1 TMTSANN
8 YEQLELQQQY
18 SRVNDRWDA
27 SDDELD
33 NDNSSARLFER
44 SRIKALADER
54 EAVQKKTFT
63 KWVNSHLARV
73 TCRISDLYLDLR
85 DGRVLIKLLEVLSGE
100 LLPRPTKGRMRIHCL
115 ENVDKAL
122 QFLKEQKVHLEN
134 MGSHDIVDGNH
145 RLVLGLIWTIILRFQ
160 IQDIIIQTQEGRET
174 RSARDALL
182 LWCQMKTAGYPHV
195 NVTNFTSSWKD
206 GLAFNALIH
215 KHRPELVDFQNL
227 TKSNARH
234 NLEHAFSVAE
244 RHLGITPLLDPEA
257 DVFTENPDE
266 KSIITYVV
274 AFYHYFSKMKVLEV
288 EGRRLGKVIE
298 HAKETER
305 MIEGYGRLASD
316 LLTWI
321 EQTIA
326 SLNSRSFANS
336 LAGVQHQLQ
345 AFSTY
350 RTVEKPPKFQEKG
363 NLEVLLFTIQSRMRA
378 NNQRGYTP
386 HEGRLVSDINRAWEQ
401 LEKAEHERELALR
414 TELIRQEKLEQLAR
428 RFDRKAAMREA
439 WLSENQRLVAQVRSG
454 TPTPWTRTPRQGLTV
469 GFVLGQDN
477 FGQDLPAVEAAKK
490 KHEAIE
496 TDTAAY
502 KERVQAIEAVAREL
516 EVEGYHDIQ
525 RINGRKNNILRLWE
539 QLQELLTARRQRLEM
554 NLVLQH
560 LFQEMLHSIDWMDEV
575 KVQLASPES
584 GKHLLEAEELLQTHH
599 LLEGDMALQA
609 EKIRAVSAAAL
620 RFADTEGYRP
630 CDPKVIRDRV
640 SHLELCRRELQALA
654 TRRRALLEQSRSLWM
669 CLWELDE
676 AEGWIKEQEQ
686 LYSALDFGKDLPG
699 VLLLQRRHA
708 AFEAELRSRGSRL
721 EQALAVGEGLAAAG
735 RAAKQLQERGAA
747 VRALW
752 AQLEELATFRRRG
765 LREAEG
771 FFQFQADAEELA
783 EGLRDARRRA
793 ATEELGQDE
802 SRTRALL
809 RQHHELLEEMAA
821 AREQLDG
828 LAQQAE
834 GFPLELRTSPEA
846 QNQLAALRELHAEA
860 AALAELRGR
869 QLQDTLDL
877 YTVFGESD
885 ACHLWM
891 GAKET
896 WLGQPEVPQALEDLD
911 VAQHRLDGLEQE
923 MATVASQIA
932 AVNQAADSLLASG
945 HPRSPQVRQCWEQLN
960 KRWDRFRELVA
971 ERRRAVGSALRL
983 LNYRLESEETR
994 QWLQSKARAVE
1005 ATAELGRDL
1014 AGVLATQRKLYGIER
1029 ELAIA
1034 EDRLAALHSQADHLA
1049 KERPEVAGEVAQRLA
1064 AAVAAWEE
1072 LQEALRERAASLGEA
1087 GQLRRFLQDL
1097 DDFQAWLFG
1106 AQKAVAATDEVPA
1119 SLAEAEE
1126 LLRQHE
1132 AAQQDTE
1139 GHTAT
1144 FAALLKAGEQV
1155 VGEET
1160 DPQYEGL
1167 RQRLRGVEAGWAALG
1182 RMAEAQ
1188 HHFLAQCRGFQ
1199 EFLHNAKQAEI
1210 LLTNQEY
1217 TLAHLELPT
1226 TLDGSAAALRRFQ
1239 DFRASTESSAE
1250 KVPEAVAGGT
1260 KLVTEGNIFAE
1271 KIAEKCQTLQDRHQ
1285 AVVVKAEEA
1294 AGLLQDNHELQ
1305 TFLQSCRELNA
1316 WMEEKMLTAQDAS
1329 YGGARG
1335 LHSKWQKH
1343 QAFMAELAPNQGWL
1357 EKIEMEGKELARRKP
1372 QYSEVVAQELDEL
1385 RGRWDRLRSTA
1396 EEKGQQLFEANRSTL
1411 YAQSYGEL
1419 ESWLGQAEEELRGTE
1434 QAKDLTATN
1443 LLLKR
1448 LTRLEEQVRAR
1459 MKELEELGWQ
1469 GPAPAEV
1476 VPDAD
1481 GHEQRLRRRF
1491 LDLLDP
1497 LERRRKELETTKA
1510 MYQLGRDLEDER
1522 LWVQERLPLARSTEH
1537 GMDLA
1542 SVQRLAKR
1550 NETLQKELAGHAPRL
1565 AEVLSRGEAVAS
1577 GDEPSPEL
1585 EAQARELRGLWEML
1599 QEEAAARHQ
1608 RLQEASEAQQY
1619 YLDAGEAK
1627 TWVSEQ
1633 ELFMGAEEKPKDE
1646 ESCLVM
1652 LKRHV
1657 RQQRSI
1663 EDYGQTIKE
1672 LAGRAQQLLSAGHPE
1687 GEQII
1692 RLQGQVDKH
1701 YAGLKE
1707 VAEERRRRLENMSH
1721 LFQLKREV
1729 EDLEQWIAERDVV
1742 ASSQEMGQDLD
1753 HVTLLREKFR
1763 EFARETGSVGQER
1776 VDRVNLAIEDL
1787 IDAGHTEAATMAEWK
1802 DGLNESWADLL
1813 ELIDTRMQLLA
1824 ASHDLHKYFYDGAEL
1839 LTLIAA
1845 RRQELPQDLG
1855 EDAGT
1860 VEAFH
1865 RMHSAFERDLQL
1877 LETQVRPYL
1886 GTSGDAWHRY
1896 HRHSAFSA
1904 LSGFAGQVQQFRE
1917 MAARLQTAYAGEK
1930 AAGIQEQEQEVAR
1943 ALRALLEACSG
1954 RRARLVDT
1962 ADKHRFFGMAR
1973 DLLSWMESTVR
1984 QIETQEKPRD
1994 VSSVELLMKYHQ
2006 SIRAEVD
2013 ARGKSFTTCIELGK
2027 KLLQRKHQDSPEV
2040 RAAGARGW
2048 WGRWHWGHPV
2058 TVHPPSQIKTKL
2070 VEVVEKR
2077 KAMMEMWEQRWD
2089 RLRLLLEVCQ
2099 FSRDASVAES
2109 WLMAQEPYLA
2119 SSDYGQTVDAVEKL
2133 LKRHE
2138 AFEKSSATWEERIAA
2153 LRKLTTLELL
2163 GGRTLREG
2171 LAQDGVMRTEA
2182 PDYHLDLD
2190 GELEAGSEEEE
2201 EEKRKG
2207 TSTQDT
2213 SPPAVDG
2220 PEPVRDR
2227 TSGCGFWW
2235 WAVTAPCNRAVALRQ
2250 LARTTGDEEPVSLSL
2265 RPEPEEPAT
2274 LPARTCSVQL
2284 EGYLGR
2290 KHDLEAATKRA
2301 SNRSWSTRYCVV
2313 RGGQLAFFKDAKSR
2327 ALGLP
2332 CHGEEPLA
2340 LQDALCEV
2348 AAGYKKKKH
2357 VFKLRLSN
2365 GSEWLFHGKD
2375 EEELQAWLQGLS
2387 TAISECR
2394 SRWGKAQSLPLP
2406 LPVAPA
2412 PPEHPLPRKDKE
2424 KRFSFF
2430 PKKK

>member
-1 TMTSANN
+1 TMTSAND

-18 SRVNDRWDA
+18 SRINVRWDA

-73 TCRISDLYLDLR
+73 TCRISDLYMDLR

-100 LLPRPTKGRMRIHCL
+100 LLPKPTKGRMRIHCL

-122 QFLKEQKVHLEN
+122 QFLKEQRVHLEN

-160 IQDIIIQTQEGRET
+160 IQDIIVETQEGRET

-215 KHRPELVDFQNL
+215 RHRPELVDFQNL

-244 RHLGITPLLDPEA
+244 RHLGITPLLDPE

-305 MIEGYGRLASD
+305 MIEGYGGLASD

-378 NNQRGYTP
+378 NNQRVYTP

-414 TELIRQEKLEQLAR
+414 NELIRQEKLEQLAR

-439 WLSENQRLVAQVRSG
+439 WLSENQRLVAQ
-454 TPTPWTRTPRQGLTV
+454 
-469 GFVLGQDN
+469 DN
-477 FGQDLPAVEAAKK
+477 FGQDLAAVEAAKK

-502 KERVQAIEAVAREL
+502 RERVQAIEAVAKEL
-516 EVEGYHDIQ
+516 ELEGYHDIQ
-525 RINGRKNNILRLWE
+525 RINGRKDNILRLWE
-539 QLQELLTARRQRLEM
+539 QLLELLAARRQRLEM
-554 NLVLQH
+554 NLTLQH
-560 LFQEMLHSIDWMDEV
+560 LFQEMLHCIDWMDEV
-575 KVQLASPES
+575 KVKLASPES
-584 GKHLLEAEELLQTHH
+584 GKHLLEAEELLQTHR
-599 LLEGDMALQA
+599 LLEADMAVQA
-609 EKIRAVSAAAL
+609 EKTRAISAAAL
-620 RFADTEGYRP
+620 RFADAEGYRP

-640 SHLELCRRELQALA
+640 SHLEMCRRELQVLA
-654 TRRRALLEQSRSLWM
+654 ARRRALLEQSRSLWT

-676 AEGWIKEQEQ
+676 AESWIKEQEQ
-686 LYSALDFGKDLPG
+686 LYSSLDFGKDLPG

-708 AFEAELRSRGSRL
+708 AFEAELRSRGGRL
-721 EQALAVGEGLAAAG
+721 EQTLAVAEGLAAAG
-735 RAAKQLQERGAA
+735 RAAEQLRERGAA

-752 AQLEELATFRRRG
+752 AQLEELAAFRRRG

-771 FFQFQADAEELA
+771 FFQFQAEVQELA
-783 EGLRDARRRA
+783 EGLQDARRRA
-793 ATEELGQDE
+793 AAEELGQDE
-802 SRTRALL
+802 SRTLVLL
-809 RQHHELLEEMAA
+809 RQHQELLDELAA
-821 AREQLDG
+821 AREQLDR

-834 GFPLELRTSPEA
+834 GFPPELRTGPEA
-846 QNQLAALRELHAEA
+846 QSRLAALRELHAEA
-860 AALAELRGR
+860 AALAERRGR
-869 QLQDTLDL
+869 QLQDALNL

-891 GAKET
+891 GSKET
-896 WLGQPEVPQALEDLD
+896 WLAELEVPQALEDLD
-911 VAQHRLDGLEQE
+911 VTQRRLDGLEQD

-932 AVNQAADSLLASG
+932 AVNQAADGLLASG
-945 HPRSPQVRQCWEQLN
+945 HPRSPQVRQCREQLN
-960 KRWDRFRELVA
+960 ERWGRFRELVS

-983 LNYRLESEETR
+983 LNYNLESEET
-994 QWLQSKARAVE
+994 QKWLRSKARAVE

-1029 ELAIA
+1029 ELAVA
-1034 EDRLAALHSQADHLA
+1034 QDRLAALRSQAERLA
-1049 KERPEVAGEVAQRLA
+1049 EERPEAATEVAQKLA
-1064 AAVAAWEE
+1064 MATSAWDE
-1072 LQEALRERAASLGEA
+1072 LQAALAERAASLGEA
-1087 GQLRRFLQDL
+1087 GQLRSFLQDL

-1106 AQKAVAATDEVPA
+1106 AQKAVAAVDEVPA
-1119 SLAEAEE
+1119 SLGEAEE
-1126 LLRQHE
+1126 MLQRHE
-1132 AAQQDTE
+1132 AARRDAEEHE
-1139 GHTAT
+1139 GA
-1144 FAALLKAGEQV
+1144 FAALVEAGERVLGGQ
-1155 VGEET
+1155 T
-1160 DPQYEGL
+1160 DPEYEGL
-1167 RQRLRGVEAGWAALG
+1167 RQRLGGVKDGWAALG
-1182 RMAEAQ
+1182 KMAEARKR
-1188 HHFLAQCRGFQ
+1188 FLTQCRNFQ
-1199 EFLHNAKQAEI
+1199 EFLRDTKQAEI
-1210 LLTNQEY
+1210 LLTKQEY
-1217 TLAHLELPT
+1217 TLSHLELPS
-1226 TLDGSAAALRRFQ
+1226 TLEGSAAALHRFQ
-1239 DFRASTESSAE
+1239 NFRAGVESNAK
-1250 KVPEAVAGGT
+1250 KVPEVVVGGT
-1260 KLVTEGNIFAE
+1260 KLVAEENIFAE
-1271 KIAEKCQTLQDRHQ
+1271 KISEKCRTLQERHG
-1285 AVVVKAEEA
+1285 AVMDKVEEA
-1294 AGLLQDNHELQ
+1294 AGLMQDNHDLQ
-1305 TFLQSCRELNA
+1305 TFLQSCREFDA
-1316 WMEEKMLTAQDAS
+1316 WVDEKMLMAQDVS
-1329 YGGARG
+1329 YGEARG

-1343 QAFMAELAPNQGWL
+1343 QAFMAELAPNQSWL
-1357 EKIEMEGKELARRKP
+1357 EKIEAEGTELAGRKP
-1372 QYSEVVAQELDEL
+1372 QYGAAVAQRLQELRRRWAEL
-1385 RGRWDRLRSTA
+1385 RGAA
-1396 EEKGQQLFEANRSTL
+1396 EDKGRQLFEAERAAL
-1411 YAQSYGEL
+1411 YARSYGEL
-1419 ESWLGQAEEELRGTE
+1419 ESWLGRAQEELRHAE
-1434 QAKDLTATN
+1434 KVKDLTSTN

-1448 LTRLEEQVRAR
+1448 LTRLEEQVRTW

-1469 GPAPAEV
+1469 GTPGTGD
-1476 VPDAD
+1476 VPDTTRQE
-1481 GHEQRLRRRF
+1481 HMLRQRVLE
-1491 LDLLDP
+1491 LLEP
-1497 LERRRKELETTKA
+1497 LERKRKELETAKA
-1510 MYQLGRDLEDER
+1510 MYQLGRDLEDET
-1522 LWVQERLPLARSTEH
+1522 LWVQERLSLARSTDH
-1537 GMDLA
+1537 GTNLA
-1542 SVQRLAKR
+1542 SVQRLTKR

-1565 AEVLSRGEAVAS
+1565 GEVLSRGEAAGS
-1577 GDEPSPEL
+1577 GEEPGPEL
-1585 EAQARELRGLWEML
+1585 AAQAQELRALWETL
-1599 QEEAAARHQ
+1599 QEEAAARHR
-1608 RLQEASEAQQY
+1608 RLREAEEAQQY
-1619 YLDAGEAK
+1619 YLDADEAEA
-1627 TWVSEQ
+1627 WVSEQ
-1633 ELFMGAEEKPKDE
+1633 ELFMGPEEKPKDE
-1646 ESCLVM
+1646 ESCLMM

-1657 RQQRSI
+1657 RQLRSI

-1707 VAEERRRRLENMSH
+1707 AAEERRRRLENMSH

-1729 EDLEQWIAERDVV
+1729 EELEQWIAERDVV
-1742 ASSQEMGQDLD
+1742 ASSPEMGQDLD
-1753 HVTLLREKFR
+1753 HVMLLREKFR

-1776 VDRVNLAIEDL
+1776 VDRVNLTIEDL
-1787 IDAGHTEAATMAEWK
+1787 IDAGHIEAATIAEWK

-1839 LTLIAA
+1839 LALIAT

-1865 RMHSAFERDLQL
+1865 RMHNAFERDLQL
-1877 LETQVRPYL
+1877 LE
-1886 GTSGDAWHRY
+1886 A
-1896 HRHSAFSA
+1896 
-1904 LSGFAGQVQQFRE
+1904 QVQQFRE
-1917 MAARLQTAYAGEK
+1917 TAARLQTAYAGEK
-1930 AAGIQEQEQEVAR
+1930 AAGIQEKEQEVSR
-1943 ALRALLEACSG
+1943 ALQELLEACSG
-1954 RRARLVDT
+1954 RRARLTDT
-1962 ADKHRFFGMAR
+1962 ADKHRFFSMAR

-2006 SIRAEVD
+2006 GIKAEVD
-2013 ARGKSFTTCIELGK
+2013 ARGKNFTDCIELGK
-2027 KLLQRKHQDSPEV
+2027 KLLQRKHQDSPE
-2040 RAAGARGW
+2040 
-2048 WGRWHWGHPV
+2048 
-2058 TVHPPSQIKTKL
+2058 IKAKL
-2070 VEVVEKR
+2070 VELVDKR
-2077 KAMMEMWEQRWD
+2077 KAMMETWEQRWE

-2163 GGRTLREG
+2163 GGRSLREA
-2171 LAQDGVMRTEA
+2171 LVQDGTRRSET
-2182 PDYHLDLD
+2182 PDYCLDLD

-2201 EEKRKG
+2201 EEEEKKDV
-2207 TSTQDT
+2207 STQDT
-2213 SPPAVDG
+2213 SLPTTDG
-2220 PEPVRDR
+2220 PEPL
-2227 TSGCGFWW
+2227 
-2235 WAVTAPCNRAVALRQ
+2235 APR
-2250 LARTTGDEEPVSLSL
+2250 TGDEEPVSPTP
-2265 RPEPEEPAT
+2265 RPPREEPEEPAT
-2274 LPARTCSVQL
+2274 LPARVSSVQL

-2301 SNRSWSTRYCVV
+2301 SNRSWSTRYCVL

-2332 CHGEEPLA
+2332 CQGEEPLG
-2340 LQDALCEV
+2340 LWDARCEV
-2348 AAGYKKKKH
+2348 PTGYKKKKH

-2387 TAISECR
+2387 AAITECR
-2394 SRWGKAQSLPLP
+2394 GSRGKVQSLPLP
-2406 LPVAPA
+2406 IPPA
-2412 PPEHPLPRKDKE
+2412 PPEAPLPRKDKE

>member
-1 TMTSANN
+1 MSSAND

-18 SRVNDRWDA
+18 SRINVRWDA

-73 TCRISDLYLDLR
+73 TCRISDLYMDLR

-100 LLPRPTKGRMRIHCL
+100 LLPKPTKGRMRIHCL

-122 QFLKEQKVHLEN
+122 QFLKEQRVHLEN

-160 IQDIIIQTQEGRET
+160 IQDIIVQTQEGRET

-215 KHRPELVDFQNL
+215 RHRPELIDFQNL

-244 RHLGITPLLDPEA
+244 RHLGITPLLDPE

-305 MIEGYGRLASD
+305 MIEGYGGLASD

-321 EQTIA
+321 EQTIV

-378 NNQRGYTP
+378 NNQRVYTP

-439 WLSENQRLVAQVRSG
+439 WLSENQRLVAQ
-454 TPTPWTRTPRQGLTV
+454 
-469 GFVLGQDN
+469 DN
-477 FGQDLPAVEAAKK
+477 FGHDLPAVEAAKK

-525 RINGRKNNILRLWE
+525 RIKARKDNILRLWE
-539 QLQELLTARRQRLEM
+539 QLLELLAARRRRLEM
-554 NLVLQH
+554 NLTLQH

-575 KVQLASPES
+575 KVQLTSPEI
-584 GKHLLEAEELLQTHH
+584 GKHLLEAEELLQTHR

-609 EKIRAVSAAAL
+609 DKTRAVSAAAL

-630 CDPKVIRDRV
+630 CEPKVIRDRV
-640 SHLELCRRELQALA
+640 SHLELCWQELQRLA
-654 TRRRALLEQSRSLWM
+654 ARRRSQLEQSRSLWT

-686 LYSALDFGKDLPG
+686 LYSSLDFGKDLPG

-708 AFEAELRSRGSRL
+708 AFEAELRSRGGRL
-721 EQALAVGEGLAAAG
+721 ERALAAGEGLAATGQAAG
-735 RAAKQLQERGAA
+735 RLRERAA
-747 VRALW
+747 VVRAMW
-752 AQLEELATFRRRG
+752 AQLEELAAFRRRG

-771 FFQFQADAEELA
+771 FFQFQAEAEELA

-793 ATEELGQDE
+793 AAEELGQDE

-809 RQHHELLEEMAA
+809 RQHHELLEELAG

-828 LAQQAE
+828 LAGQAE
-834 GFPLELRTSPEA
+834 GFPPELRAGPEA
-846 QNQLAALRELHAEA
+846 QSRLEALRELHAEA
-860 AALAELRGR
+860 AALAEQRGR
-869 QLQDTLDL
+869 QLQHALDL

-932 AVNQAADSLLASG
+932 AVNQAADGLLASG
-945 HPRSPQVRQCWEQLN
+945 HPRSPQVRQCQEQLHQ
-960 KRWDRFRELVA
+960 RWDRFRELVS

-983 LNYRLESEETR
+983 LNYRLECEETR
-994 QWLQSKARAVE
+994 QWLQGKARAVE

-1029 ELAIA
+1029 ELALA
-1034 EDRLAALHSQADHLA
+1034 EERLAALRSQAQRLGH
-1049 KERPEVAGEVAQRLA
+1049 ERPDVAEEVGERLA
-1064 AAVAAWEE
+1064 AAAAAWDE
-1072 LQEALRERAASLGEA
+1072 LQAALGERAASLGEA
-1087 GQLRRFLQDL
+1087 GQLRGFLQDL

-1106 AQKAVAATDEVPA
+1106 AQKAVAATDDVPA
-1119 SLAEAEE
+1119 SVGEAEE
-1126 LLRQHE
+1126 LLRGHE
-1132 AAQQDTE
+1132 AARRDAE
-1139 GHTAT
+1139 EHAAAFTA
-1144 FAALLKAGEQV
+1144 LVEMGERV
-1155 VGEET
+1155 VGEQE

-1167 RQRLRGVEAGWAALG
+1167 RQRLSGVEAGWAALG
-1182 RMAEAQ
+1182 RMAEVRQ
-1188 HHFLAQCRGFQ
+1188 RFLTQCHSFQ
-1199 EFLHNAKQAEI
+1199 EFLRDAKQAEI

-1217 TLAHLELPT
+1217 MLAHLELPT
-1226 TLDGSAAALRRFQ
+1226 TLEGSDAALRRFQ
-1239 DFRASTESSAE
+1239 GFHAGMESSTE
-1250 KVPEAVAGGT
+1250 KIPETVAGGT
-1260 KLVTEGNIFAE
+1260 ELVAEGNIFAE
-1271 KIAEKCQTLQDRHQ
+1271 KIAEKCQALQERHA
-1285 AVVVKAEEA
+1285 AVTAKAEEA

-1305 TFLQSCRELNA
+1305 TFLQSCREFDA
-1316 WMEEKMLTAQDAS
+1316 WMDEKMLTAQDAS
-1329 YGGARG
+1329 YGEARG
-1335 LHSKWQKH
+1335 LHGKWQKH

-1357 EKIEMEGKELARRKP
+1357 EKIEAEGKELASRKP
-1372 QYSEVVAQELDEL
+1372 QYGEVVTRRLAEL
-1385 RGRWDRLRSTA
+1385 RRRWAELCGAA
-1396 EEKGQQLFEANRSTL
+1396 EEKGRRLFEANRSAL
-1411 YAQSYGEL
+1411 HAQSYGEL
-1419 ESWLGQAEEELRGTE
+1419 ESWLARAEEELRAAE
-1434 QAKDLTATN
+1434 QAQDLTATN
-1443 LLLKR
+1443 KLLKR
-1448 LTRLEEQVRAR
+1448 LMRLEEQVGGR
-1459 MKELEELGWQ
+1459 MKELEELEWQ
-1469 GPAPAEV
+1469 GLPAAGD
-1476 VPDAD
+1476 VPDAGGD
-1481 GHEQRLRRRF
+1481 EKRLRQRF
-1491 LDLLDP
+1491 LEVLEP
-1497 LERRRKELETTKA
+1497 LQRKRKELESAKA
-1510 MYQLGRDLEDER
+1510 MYQLGRDLEDET

-1537 GMDLA
+1537 GTDLP

-1550 NETLQKELAGHAPRL
+1550 NETLQRELAGHAPRL
-1565 AEVLSRGEAVAS
+1565 AEVLSRGEGAARS
-1577 GDEPSPEL
+1577 AEL
-1585 EAQARELRGLWEML
+1585 EPRVRELRELWETL
-1599 QEEAAARHQ
+1599 RAEAAARQ
-1608 RLQEASEAQQY
+1608 RRLSEAGEAQQY
-1619 YLDAGEAK
+1619 YLDASEAQA
-1627 TWVSEQ
+1627 WVSEQ

-1646 ESCLVM
+1646 ESGLVM

-1672 LAGRAQQLLSAGHPE
+1672 LAGRAQQLLAAGHPE

-1707 VAEERRRRLENMSH
+1707 AAEERRRRLENMSH

-1787 IDAGHTEAATMAEWK
+1787 IDAGHAEAATMAEWK

-1824 ASHDLHKYFYDGAEL
+1824 ASHDLHKYFYDGSEL
-1839 LTLIAA
+1839 LGLIAA

-1855 EDAGT
+1855 EDVGT

-1877 LETQVRPYL
+1877 LETQV
-1886 GTSGDAWHRY
+1886 
-1896 HRHSAFSA
+1896 
-1904 LSGFAGQVQQFRE
+1904 QQFRE
-1917 MAARLQTAYAGEK
+1917 TAARLQTAYAGEK

-1962 ADKHRFFGMAR
+1962 ADKHRFFSMAR

-2013 ARGKSFTTCIELGK
+2013 ARGKNFTTCIELGK
-2027 KLLQRKHQDSPEV
+2027 KLLQRKHQDSPE
-2040 RAAGARGW
+2040 
-2048 WGRWHWGHPV
+2048 
-2058 TVHPPSQIKTKL
+2058 IKAKL

-2077 KAMMEMWEQRWD
+2077 KAMMETWEQRWD

-2171 LAQDGVMRTEA
+2171 LARDGLTRDDA
-2182 PDYHLDLD
+2182 PDYRLDLD
-2190 GELEAGSEEEE
+2190 GELEAGSEEEDE

-2207 TSTQDT
+2207 TSTQDAS
-2213 SPPAVDG
+2213 SPTTDG
-2220 PEPVRDR
+2220 LEP
-2227 TSGCGFWW
+2227 
-2235 WAVTAPCNRAVALRQ
+2235 
-2250 LARTTGDEEPVSLSL
+2250 LARTAGNDEPAPPSP
-2265 RPEPEEPAT
+2265 RAPRDEPEEPAT
-2274 LPARTCSVQL
+2274 LPARTCSIQL

-2301 SNRSWSTRYCVV
+2301 SNRSWSTRYCVL

-2332 CHGEEPLA
+2332 CHGEEPLG
-2340 LQDALCEV
+2340 LRDALCEV

-2387 TAISECR
+2387 TAITECR
-2394 SRWGKAQSLPLP
+2394 GSRGKAQSLPLP
-2406 LPVAPA
+2406 PA
-2412 PPEHPLPRKDKE
+2412 PTPPEPPLPRKDKE

>member
-1 TMTSANN
+1 TMTSAND

-18 SRVNDRWDA
+18 SRINVRWDA

-73 TCRISDLYLDLR
+73 TCRISDLYMDLR

-100 LLPRPTKGRMRIHCL
+100 LLPKPTKGRMRIHCL

-122 QFLKEQKVHLEN
+122 QFLKEQRVHLEN

-160 IQDIIIQTQEGRET
+160 IQDIIVQTQEGRET

-215 KHRPELVDFQNL
+215 RHRPELVDFQNL

-244 RHLGITPLLDPEA
+244 RHLGITPLLDPE

-305 MIEGYGRLASD
+305 MIDGYGGLASD

-378 NNQRGYTP
+378 NNQRVYTP

-414 TELIRQEKLEQLAR
+414 NELIRQEKLEQLAR

-439 WLSENQRLVAQVRSG
+439 WLSENQRLVAQ
-454 TPTPWTRTPRQGLTV
+454 
-469 GFVLGQDN
+469 DN

-502 KERVQAIEAVAREL
+502 KERVQAIAAVAKEL
-516 EVEGYHDIQ
+516 ELEGYHDIQ
-525 RINGRKNNILRLWE
+525 RINARKDNILRLWE
-539 QLQELLTARRQRLEM
+539 QLLELLAARRQRLEM
-554 NLVLQH
+554 NLTLQQ

-575 KVQLASPES
+575 KVRLASPET
-584 GKHLLEAEELLQTHH
+584 GKHLLEAEELLQTHR
-599 LLEGDMALQA
+599 LLEADMALQA
-609 EKIRAVSAAAL
+609 EKTRAISAAAL
-620 RFADTEGYRP
+620 RFADAEGYRP

-640 SHLELCRRELQALA
+640 SHLEMCRRELQALA
-654 TRRRALLEQSRSLWM
+654 ARRRALLEQSRSLWT

-686 LYSALDFGKDLPG
+686 LYSSLDFGKDLPG

-708 AFEAELRSRGSRL
+708 AFEAELRSRGGRL
-721 EQALAVGEGLAAAG
+721 EQALAAGEGLAAAG
-735 RAAKQLQERGAA
+735 RATERLRERGAA

-752 AQLEELATFRRRG
+752 AQLEELAAFRRRG
-765 LREAEG
+765 LQESEG

-783 EGLRDARRRA
+783 EGLQDARRRA
-793 ATEELGQDE
+793 AAEELGQDE
-802 SRTRALL
+802 SRTRVLL
-809 RQHHELLEEMAA
+809 RQHRELLEELAA

-828 LAQQAE
+828 LARRVE
-834 GFPLELRTSPEA
+834 GFPPELRASPEA
-846 QNQLAALRELHAEA
+846 QSRLAALRELHAEA
-860 AALAELRGR
+860 AALAERRGR
-869 QLQDTLDL
+869 QLQDALDL

-896 WLGQPEVPQALEDLD
+896 WLGQREVPQALEDLD

-932 AVNQAADSLLASG
+932 AVNQAADGLLASG
-945 HPRSPQVRQCWEQLN
+945 HPRSPQVRQCREQLN
-960 KRWDRFRELVA
+960 ERWDRFRELA
-971 ERRRAVGSALRL
+971 SERRRAVGSALRL
-983 LNYRLESEETR
+983 LNYRLESEETQ
-994 QWLQSKARAVE
+994 QWLRGKTHTVR
-1005 ATAELGRDL
+1005 ATAELGKDL

-1029 ELAIA
+1029 ELAVA
-1034 EDRLAALHSQADHLA
+1034 EDRLATLRSQADQLA
-1049 KERPEVAGEVAQRLA
+1049 QERPEVAAEVAERLLA
-1064 AAVAAWEE
+1064 AAGAWEE
-1072 LQEALRERAASLGEA
+1072 LQEALGERTASLGEA

-1106 AQKAVAATDEVPA
+1106 AQKAVAATDDVPA
-1119 SLAEAEE
+1119 TLAEAEE

-1132 AAQQDTE
+1132 AARRDAE
-1139 GHTAT
+1139 EHAAA
-1144 FAALLKAGEQV
+1144 FAELMEAGERV
-1155 VGEET
+1155 LGEQE

-1167 RQRLRGVEAGWAALG
+1167 RQRLRGVETGWAVLG
-1182 RMAEAQ
+1182 RMAEAR
-1188 HHFLAQCRGFQ
+1188 HRFLTQCRDFQ
-1199 EFLHNAKQAEI
+1199 EFLRDAKQAEI
-1210 LLTNQEY
+1210 LLANQEY
-1217 TLAHLELPT
+1217 TLAHLELPA
-1226 TLDGSAAALRRFQ
+1226 TLEGSTAALRRFQ
-1239 DFRASTESSAE
+1239 DFRAGVESSAD
-1250 KVPEAVAGGT
+1250 KVPEVVASGT
-1260 KLVTEGNIFAE
+1260 KLVAEGNIFAE
-1271 KIAEKCQTLQDRHQ
+1271 KIAEKCQALQERHG
-1285 AVVVKAEEA
+1285 AVVAKAEEA

-1305 TFLQSCRELNA
+1305 SFLQSCRELDA
-1316 WMEEKMLTAQDAS
+1316 WVEERMLTVQDAT
-1329 YGGARG
+1329 YGDARG
-1335 LHSKWQKH
+1335 LHGKWQKH
-1343 QAFMAELAPNQGWL
+1343 QAFMAELAANQGWL
-1357 EKIEMEGKELARRKP
+1357 ENIETEGKELASRKP
-1372 QYSEVVAQELDEL
+1372 QHGEVVAQRLAEL
-1385 RGRWDRLRSTA
+1385 RGRWDGLRAAA
-1396 EEKGQQLFEANRSTL
+1396 EEKGRQLFEANRSAL

-1419 ESWLGQAEEELRGTE
+1419 EGWLARAEEQLRATE
-1434 QAKDLTATN
+1434 PAKDLTATN

-1448 LTRLEEQVRAR
+1448 MTRLEEQVGAR
-1459 MKELEELGWQ
+1459 MKELEELEWQ
-1469 GPAPAEV
+1469 GPLRAGDVPEV
-1476 VPDAD
+1476 DE
-1481 GHEQRLRRRF
+1481 HQQRLRQRF
-1491 LDLLDP
+1491 LDLLEP
-1497 LERRRKELETTKA
+1497 LERRRKELESTKA
-1510 MYQLGRDLEDER
+1510 MYQLGRDLEDET

-1537 GMDLA
+1537 GTDLP

-1565 AEVLSRGEAVAS
+1565 GEVLSRGEAAAR
-1577 GDEPSPEL
+1577 DEGLSPEL
-1585 EAQARELRGLWEML
+1585 GAKVQELRGLWETL
-1599 QEEAAARHQ
+1599 AAEAAARQ
-1608 RLQEASEAQQY
+1608 RRLQEAGEAQQY
-1619 YLDAGEAK
+1619 YLDAGEAEA
-1627 TWVSEQ
+1627 WVSEQ
-1633 ELFMGAEEKPKDE
+1633 ELFMGTEETPKDE
-1646 ESCLVM
+1646 ESALVM

-1657 RQQRSI
+1657 RQQRAI

-1707 VAEERRRRLENMSH
+1707 AAEERRRRLENMSH

-1753 HVTLLREKFR
+1753 HVTLLRDKFR

-1839 LTLIAA
+1839 LALIAA

-1877 LETQVRPYL
+1877 LETQV
-1886 GTSGDAWHRY
+1886 
-1896 HRHSAFSA
+1896 
-1904 LSGFAGQVQQFRE
+1904 QQFRE
-1917 MAARLQTAYAGEK
+1917 TAARLQTAYAGEK

-1943 ALRALLEACSG
+1943 ALRELLEACSG

-1973 DLLSWMESTVR
+1973 DLLSWMDSTVR

-2006 SIRAEVD
+2006 GIRAEVD
-2013 ARGKSFTTCIELGK
+2013 AREKNFSTCIELGK
-2027 KLLQRKHQDSPEV
+2027 KLLQRKHQDSPE
-2040 RAAGARGW
+2040 
-2048 WGRWHWGHPV
+2048 
-2058 TVHPPSQIKTKL
+2058 IKAKL
-2070 VEVVEKR
+2070 VELVEKR
-2077 KAMMEMWEQRWD
+2077 RSMMETWEQRWD

-2171 LAQDGVMRTEA
+2171 LGRDGTTRDEA
-2182 PDYHLDLD
+2182 PEYRLDLD
-2190 GELEAGSEEEE
+2190 GELGAGSEEEE
-2201 EEKRKG
+2201 DEEKRKSG
-2207 TSTQDT
+2207 STRDA
-2213 SPPAVDG
+2213 SPPATDG
-2220 PEPVRDR
+2220 PEPP

-2235 WAVTAPCNRAVALRQ
+2235 RAVTPRRNRAVALRQ
-2250 LARTTGDEEPVSLSL
+2250 PARMTGDEEPASPSPRPL
-2265 RPEPEEPAT
+2265 REEAEEPAT
-2274 LPARTCSVQL
+2274 LPARATSVQL

-2301 SNRSWSTRYCVV
+2301 ANRSWSTRYCVL

-2340 LQDALCEV
+2340 LRDARCDLP
-2348 AAGYKKKKH
+2348 AGYKKKKH
-2357 VFKLRLSN
+2357 VFKLR
-2365 GSEWLFHGKD
+2365 
-2375 EEELQAWLQGLS
+2375 
-2387 TAISECR
+2387 
-2394 SRWGKAQSLPLP
+2394 
-2406 LPVAPA
+2406 
-2412 PPEHPLPRKDKE
+2412 
-2424 KRFSFF
+2424 
-2430 PKKK
+2430 

>member
-1 TMTSANN
+1 MTSAND

-18 SRVNDRWDA
+18 SRINVRWDA

-73 TCRISDLYLDLR
+73 TCRISDLYMDLR

-100 LLPRPTKGRMRIHCL
+100 LLPKPTKGRMRIHCL

-122 QFLKEQKVHLEN
+122 QFLKEQRVHLEN

-160 IQDIIIQTQEGRET
+160 IQDIIVETQEGRET

-215 KHRPELVDFQNL
+215 RHRPELVDFQNL

-244 RHLGITPLLDPEA
+244 RHLGITPLLDPE

-305 MIEGYGRLASD
+305 MIEGYGGLASD

-378 NNQRGYTP
+378 NNQRVYTP

-414 TELIRQEKLEQLAR
+414 NELIRQEKLEQLAR

-439 WLSENQRLVAQVRSG
+439 WLSENQRLVAQ
-454 TPTPWTRTPRQGLTV
+454 
-469 GFVLGQDN
+469 DN
-477 FGQDLPAVEAAKK
+477 FGQDLAAVEAAKK

-502 KERVQAIEAVAREL
+502 RERVQAIEAVAKEL
-516 EVEGYHDIQ
+516 ELEGYHDIQ

-539 QLQELLTARRQRLEM
+539 QLLELLAARRQRLEM
-554 NLVLQH
+554 NLTLQH
-560 LFQEMLHSIDWMDEV
+560 LFQEMLHCIDWMDEV
-575 KVQLASPES
+575 KVKLASPES
-584 GKHLLEAEELLQTHH
+584 GKHLLEAEELLQTHR
-599 LLEGDMALQA
+599 LLEADMAVQA
-609 EKIRAVSAAAL
+609 EKTRAISAAAL
-620 RFADTEGYRP
+620 RFADAEGYRP

-640 SHLELCRRELQALA
+640 SHLEMCRRELQVLA
-654 TRRRALLEQSRSLWM
+654 ARRRALLEQSRSLWT

-676 AEGWIKEQEQ
+676 AESWIKEQEQ
-686 LYSALDFGKDLPG
+686 LYSSLDFGKDLPG

-708 AFEAELRSRGSRL
+708 AFEAELRSRGGRL
-721 EQALAVGEGLAAAG
+721 EQTLAVGEGLAAAG
-735 RAAKQLQERGAA
+735 RAAEQLRERGAA
-747 VRALW
+747 VRVLW
-752 AQLEELATFRRRG
+752 AQLEELAAFRRRG

-771 FFQFQADAEELA
+771 FFQFQAEVEELA
-783 EGLRDARRRA
+783 EGLQDARRRA
-793 ATEELGQDE
+793 AAEELGQDE
-802 SRTRALL
+802 SRTLVLL
-809 RQHHELLEEMAA
+809 RQHQELLDELAA
-821 AREQLDG
+821 AREQLDR

-834 GFPLELRTSPEA
+834 GFPPELRAGPEA
-846 QNQLAALRELHAEA
+846 QSRLVALRELHAEA
-860 AALAELRGR
+860 AALAERRGR
-869 QLQDTLDL
+869 QLQDALDL

-891 GAKET
+891 GSKET
-896 WLGQPEVPQALEDLD
+896 WLGELEVPQALEDLD
-911 VAQHRLDGLEQE
+911 VTQRRLDGLEQD

-932 AVNQAADSLLASG
+932 AVNQAADGLLASG
-945 HPRSPQVRQCWEQLN
+945 HPRSPQVRQCREQLN
-960 KRWDRFRELVA
+960 ERWGRFRELVS

-983 LNYRLESEETR
+983 LNYNLESEET
-994 QWLQSKARAVE
+994 QKWLRSKARAVE

-1029 ELAIA
+1029 ELAVA
-1034 EDRLAALHSQADHLA
+1034 QDRLAALRSQAERLA
-1049 KERPEVAGEVAQRLA
+1049 EERPEAATEVAQKLA
-1064 AAVAAWEE
+1064 MATSAWDE
-1072 LQEALRERAASLGEA
+1072 LQAALAERAASLGEA
-1087 GQLRRFLQDL
+1087 GQLRSFLQDL
-1097 DDFQAWLFG
+1097 DDFQAWLFS
-1106 AQKAVAATDEVPA
+1106 AQKAVAAVDEVPA
-1119 SLAEAEE
+1119 SLGEAEE
-1126 LLRQHE
+1126 MLQRHE
-1132 AAQQDTE
+1132 AARRDAE
-1139 GHTAT
+1139 EHAGA
-1144 FAALLKAGEQV
+1144 FAALAEAGERVLGGQ
-1155 VGEET
+1155 T
-1160 DPQYEGL
+1160 DPEYEGL
-1167 RQRLRGVEAGWAALG
+1167 RQRLGGVKDGWAALG
-1182 RMAEAQ
+1182 KMAEARKR
-1188 HHFLAQCRGFQ
+1188 FLTQCRNFQ
-1199 EFLHNAKQAEI
+1199 EFLRDTKQAEI
-1210 LLTNQEY
+1210 LLTKQEY
-1217 TLAHLELPT
+1217 TLSHLELPS
-1226 TLDGSAAALRRFQ
+1226 TLEGSAAALHRFQ
-1239 DFRASTESSAE
+1239 NFRAGVESNAK
-1250 KVPEAVAGGT
+1250 KVPEVVVGGT
-1260 KLVTEGNIFAE
+1260 KLVAEENIFAE
-1271 KIAEKCQTLQDRHQ
+1271 KISEKCRTLQERHG
-1285 AVVVKAEEA
+1285 AVMDKVEEA
-1294 AGLLQDNHELQ
+1294 AGLMQDNHDLQ
-1305 TFLQSCRELNA
+1305 TFLQSCREFDA
-1316 WMEEKMLTAQDAS
+1316 WVDEKMLMAQDVS
-1329 YGGARG
+1329 YGEARG

-1343 QAFMAELAPNQGWL
+1343 QAFMAELAPNQSWL
-1357 EKIEMEGKELARRKP
+1357 EKIEAEGTELATRKP
-1372 QYSEVVAQELDEL
+1372 QYGALVTQRLEEL
-1385 RGRWDRLRSTA
+1385 RRRWAELRSAA
-1396 EEKGQQLFEANRSTL
+1396 EDKGRQLFEAERSAL
-1411 YAQSYGEL
+1411 YARSYGEL
-1419 ESWLGQAEEELRGTE
+1419 ESWLGRAQEELRHAE
-1434 QAKDLTATN
+1434 KVKDLTATN

-1448 LTRLEEQVRAR
+1448 LMRLEEQVRTW

-1469 GPAPAEV
+1469 GTPGTGD
-1476 VPDAD
+1476 VPDTTRQ
-1481 GHEQRLRRRF
+1481 EQMLRQRV
-1491 LDLLDP
+1491 LELLEP
-1497 LERRRKELETTKA
+1497 LERKRKELETAKA
-1510 MYQLGRDLEDER
+1510 MYQLGRDLEDET
-1522 LWVQERLPLARSTEH
+1522 LWVQERLSLARSTDH
-1537 GMDLA
+1537 GTDLP
-1542 SVQRLAKR
+1542 SVQRLTKR

-1565 AEVLSRGEAVAS
+1565 GEVLSRGEAAGS
-1577 GDEPSPEL
+1577 GEEPGPEL
-1585 EAQARELRGLWEML
+1585 AAQAQELRALWETL
-1599 QEEAAARHQ
+1599 QEEAAARHR
-1608 RLQEASEAQQY
+1608 RLREAEEAQQY
-1619 YLDAGEAK
+1619 YLDADEAEA
-1627 TWVSEQ
+1627 WVSEQ
-1633 ELFMGAEEKPKDE
+1633 ELFMGPEEKPKDE
-1646 ESCLVM
+1646 ESCLMM

-1657 RQQRSI
+1657 RQLRSI

-1707 VAEERRRRLENMSH
+1707 AAEERCRRLENMSH

-1729 EDLEQWIAERDVV
+1729 EELEQWIAERDVV
-1742 ASSQEMGQDLD
+1742 ASSPEMGQDLD
-1753 HVTLLREKFR
+1753 HVMLLREKFR

-1776 VDRVNLAIEDL
+1776 VDRVNLTIEDL
-1787 IDAGHTEAATMAEWK
+1787 IDAGHIEAATIAEWK

-1839 LTLIAA
+1839 LALIAT

-1865 RMHSAFERDLQL
+1865 RMHNAFERDLQL
-1877 LETQVRPYL
+1877 LE
-1886 GTSGDAWHRY
+1886 A
-1896 HRHSAFSA
+1896 
-1904 LSGFAGQVQQFRE
+1904 QVQQFRE
-1917 MAARLQTAYAGEK
+1917 TAARLQTAYAGEK
-1930 AAGIQEQEQEVAR
+1930 AAGIQEKEQEVSR
-1943 ALRALLEACSG
+1943 ALQELLEACSG
-1954 RRARLVDT
+1954 RRARLTDT
-1962 ADKHRFFGMAR
+1962 ADKHRFFSMAR

-2006 SIRAEVD
+2006 GIKAEVD
-2013 ARGKSFTTCIELGK
+2013 ARGKNFTNCIELGK
-2027 KLLQRKHQDSPEV
+2027 KLLQRKHQDSPE
-2040 RAAGARGW
+2040 
-2048 WGRWHWGHPV
+2048 
-2058 TVHPPSQIKTKL
+2058 IKAKL
-2070 VEVVEKR
+2070 VELVDKR
-2077 KAMMEMWEQRWD
+2077 KAMMETWEQRWE

-2163 GGRTLREG
+2163 GGRSLREG
-2171 LAQDGVMRTEA
+2171 LVRDGTTRSEA
-2182 PDYHLDLD
+2182 PDYCLDLD

-2201 EEKRKG
+2201 EEEKKDV
-2207 TSTQDT
+2207 STQDT
-2213 SPPAVDG
+2213 SLPTTDG
-2220 PEPVRDR
+2220 PEPL
-2227 TSGCGFWW
+2227 
-2235 WAVTAPCNRAVALRQ
+2235 APR
-2250 LARTTGDEEPVSLSL
+2250 TGDEEPVSPTP
-2265 RPEPEEPAT
+2265 RPPREEPEEPAT
-2274 LPARTCSVQL
+2274 LPARVSSVQL

-2301 SNRSWSTRYCVV
+2301 SNRSWSTRYCVL

-2332 CHGEEPLA
+2332 CQGEEPLG
-2340 LQDALCEV
+2340 LWDARCEV
-2348 AAGYKKKKH
+2348 PAGYKKKKH

-2387 TAISECR
+2387 AAITECR
-2394 SRWGKAQSLPLP
+2394 GSRGKVQSLPLP
-2406 LPVAPA
+2406 IPPA
-2412 PPEHPLPRKDKE
+2412 PPEAPLPRKDKE

>member
-1 TMTSANN
+1 TMTSAND

-18 SRVNDRWDA
+18 SRINVRWDA

-73 TCRISDLYLDLR
+73 TCRISDLYMDLR

-100 LLPRPTKGRMRIHCL
+100 LLPKPTKGRMRIHCL

-122 QFLKEQKVHLEN
+122 QFLKEQRVHLEN

-160 IQDIIIQTQEGRET
+160 IQDIIVETQEGRET

-215 KHRPELVDFQNL
+215 RHRPELVDFQNL

-244 RHLGITPLLDPEA
+244 RHLGITPLLDPE

-274 AFYHYFSKMKVLEV
+274 SFYHYFSKMKVLEV

-305 MIEGYGRLASD
+305 MIEGYGGLASD

-378 NNQRGYTP
+378 NNQRVYTP

-414 TELIRQEKLEQLAR
+414 NELIRQEKLEQLAR

-439 WLSENQRLVAQVRSG
+439 WLSENQRLVAQ
-454 TPTPWTRTPRQGLTV
+454 
-469 GFVLGQDN
+469 DN
-477 FGQDLPAVEAAKK
+477 FGQDLAAVEAAKK

-502 KERVQAIEAVAREL
+502 RERVQAIEAVAKEL
-516 EVEGYHDIQ
+516 ELEGYHDIQ
-525 RINGRKNNILRLWE
+525 RINGRKDNILRLWE
-539 QLQELLTARRQRLEM
+539 QLLELLAARRQRLEM
-554 NLVLQH
+554 NLTLQH
-560 LFQEMLHSIDWMDEV
+560 LFQEMLHCIDWMDEV
-575 KVQLASPES
+575 KVKLASPEA
-584 GKHLLEAEELLQTHH
+584 GKHLLEAEELLQTHR
-599 LLEGDMALQA
+599 LLEADMAVQA
-609 EKIRAVSAAAL
+609 EKTRAISAAAL
-620 RFADTEGYRP
+620 RFADAEGYRP

-640 SHLELCRRELQALA
+640 SHLEMCRRELQVLA
-654 TRRRALLEQSRSLWM
+654 ARRRALLEQSRSLWT

-676 AEGWIKEQEQ
+676 AESWIKEQEQ
-686 LYSALDFGKDLPG
+686 LYSSLDFGKDLPG

-708 AFEAELRSRGSRL
+708 AFEAELRSRGGRL

-735 RAAKQLQERGAA
+735 RAAER
-747 VRALW
+747 
-752 AQLEELATFRRRG
+752 
-765 LREAEG
+765 LRE
-771 FFQFQADAEELA
+771 
-783 EGLRDARRRA
+783 LRA
-793 ATEELGQDE
+793 G
-802 SRTRALL
+802 
-809 RQHHELLEEMAA
+809 
-821 AREQLDG
+821 
-828 LAQQAE
+828 
-834 GFPLELRTSPEA
+834 PEA
-846 QNQLAALRELHAEA
+846 QSRLAALRELHTEA
-860 AALAELRGR
+860 AALAERRGR
-869 QLQDTLDL
+869 QLQDALDL

-891 GAKET
+891 GSKET
-896 WLGQPEVPQALEDLD
+896 WLGQLEVPQALEDLD
-911 VAQHRLDGLEQE
+911 VTQRRLDGLEQD

-932 AVNQAADSLLASG
+932 AVNQAADGLLTSG
-945 HPRSPQVRQCWEQLN
+945 HPRSPQVRQCREQLN
-960 KRWDRFRELVA
+960 ERWGRFRELVS

-983 LNYRLESEETR
+983 LNYNLESEET
-994 QWLQSKARAVE
+994 QKWLRSKARAVE

-1029 ELAIA
+1029 ELAVA
-1034 EDRLAALHSQADHLA
+1034 HDRLAALRSQAERLA
-1049 KERPEVAGEVAQRLA
+1049 EERPEVAPEVAQKLA
-1064 AAVAAWEE
+1064 TATSAWDE
-1072 LQEALRERAASLGEA
+1072 LQAALAERAASLGEA
-1087 GQLRRFLQDL
+1087 GQLRSFLQDL

-1106 AQKAVAATDEVPA
+1106 AQKAVAAVDEVPA
-1119 SLAEAEE
+1119 SLGEAEE
-1126 LLRQHE
+1126 MLQRHE
-1132 AAQQDTE
+1132 AARRDAE
-1139 GHTAT
+1139 EHAGA
-1144 FAALLKAGEQV
+1144 FAALVEAGERVLGGQ
-1155 VGEET
+1155 T
-1160 DPQYEGL
+1160 DPEYEGL
-1167 RQRLRGVEAGWAALG
+1167 RQRLGGVKDGWAALG
-1182 RMAEAQ
+1182 KMAEARKR
-1188 HHFLAQCRGFQ
+1188 FLTQCRDFQ
-1199 EFLHNAKQAEI
+1199 EFLRDTKQAEI
-1210 LLTNQEY
+1210 VLTKQEY
-1217 TLAHLELPT
+1217 TLSHLELPP
-1226 TLDGSAAALRRFQ
+1226 TLEGSAAALHRFQ
-1239 DFRASTESSAE
+1239 NFRAGVESNAE
-1250 KVPEAVAGGT
+1250 KVPQVVAGGT
-1260 KLVTEGNIFAE
+1260 KLVAEENIFAE
-1271 KIAEKCQTLQDRHQ
+1271 KISEKCRALQERHG
-1285 AVVVKAEEA
+1285 AVMDKVEEA
-1294 AGLLQDNHELQ
+1294 QGSLQDNHDLQ
-1305 TFLQSCRELNA
+1305 TFLQSCREFDT
-1316 WMEEKMLTAQDAS
+1316 WVDEKMLMAQDVS
-1329 YGGARG
+1329 YGEARG
-1335 LHSKWQKH
+1335 LHSKWKKH
-1343 QAFMAELAPNQGWL
+1343 QAFMAELAPNQSWL
-1357 EKIEMEGKELARRKP
+1357 EKIEAEGMELATRKP
-1372 QYSEVVAQELDEL
+1372 QHGAVVTQRLEELHRRWAALRDAAED
-1385 RGRWDRLRSTA
+1385 RGR
-1396 EEKGQQLFEANRSTL
+1396 QLFEAERSAL
-1411 YAQSYGEL
+1411 YARSYGEL
-1419 ESWLGQAEEELRGTE
+1419 ESWLGRAQEELRH
-1434 QAKDLTATN
+1434 AKKVKDLTATN

-1448 LTRLEEQVRAR
+1448 LTRLEEQVRTW

-1469 GPAPAEV
+1469 GTPDARD
-1476 VPDAD
+1476 VPDAT
-1481 GHEQRLRRRF
+1481 GQEQMLRQRV
-1491 LDLLDP
+1491 LELLEP
-1497 LERRRKELETTKA
+1497 LERKRKELETAKA
-1510 MYQLGRDLEDER
+1510 MYQLGRDLEDET
-1522 LWVQERLPLARSTEH
+1522 LWVQERLSLARSTDY
-1537 GMDLA
+1537 GTDLP
-1542 SVQRLAKR
+1542 SVQRLTKR

-1565 AEVLSRGEAVAS
+1565 GEVLSRGEVS
-1577 GDEPSPEL
+1577 GSSEEPGPEL
-1585 EAQARELRGLWEML
+1585 AAQAQELRALWEML
-1599 QEEAAARHQ
+1599 QEEAAARHR
-1608 RLQEASEAQQY
+1608 RLREAREAQQY
-1619 YLDAGEAK
+1619 YLDADEAEA
-1627 TWVSEQ
+1627 WVSEQ
-1633 ELFMGAEEKPKDE
+1633 ELFMGPEEKPKDE
-1646 ESCLVM
+1646 ESCLIM

-1657 RQQRSI
+1657 RQLRSI

-1707 VAEERRRRLENMSH
+1707 AAEERRRRLENMSH

-1729 EDLEQWIAERDVV
+1729 EELEQWIAERDVV
-1742 ASSQEMGQDLD
+1742 ASSPEMGQDLD
-1753 HVTLLREKFR
+1753 HVMLLREKFR
-1763 EFARETGSVGQER
+1763 EFARETGSLGQER
-1776 VDRVNLAIEDL
+1776 VDRVNLTIEDL
-1787 IDAGHTEAATMAEWK
+1787 IDAGHSEAATIAEWK

-1839 LTLIAA
+1839 LALITA

-1877 LETQVRPYL
+1877 LETQV
-1886 GTSGDAWHRY
+1886 
-1896 HRHSAFSA
+1896 
-1904 LSGFAGQVQQFRE
+1904 QQFRE
-1917 MAARLQTAYAGEK
+1917 TAARLQTAYAGEK

-1943 ALRALLEACSG
+1943 ALQELLEACSG

-1962 ADKHRFFGMAR
+1962 ADKHRFFSMAR

-2006 SIRAEVD
+2006 GIKAEMD
-2013 ARGKSFTTCIELGK
+2013 ARGKNFTTCIELGK
-2027 KLLQRKHQDSPEV
+2027 KLLQRKHQDSPE
-2040 RAAGARGW
+2040 
-2048 WGRWHWGHPV
+2048 
-2058 TVHPPSQIKTKL
+2058 IKAKL
-2070 VEVVEKR
+2070 VELVDKR
-2077 KAMMEMWEQRWD
+2077 KAMMETWEQRWEQ
-2089 RLRLLLEVCQ
+2089 LRLLLEVCQ
-2099 FSRDASVAES
+2099 FSRDASMAES

-2163 GGRTLREG
+2163 GGRSLREG
-2171 LAQDGVMRTEA
+2171 LVRDGMTRSEA
-2182 PDYHLDLD
+2182 LDYCLDLD

-2201 EEKRKG
+2201 EGEEKRKDM
-2207 TSTQDT
+2207 STQDT
-2213 SPPAVDG
+2213 QSTMDG
-2220 PEPVRDR
+2220 PEPL
-2227 TSGCGFWW
+2227 
-2235 WAVTAPCNRAVALRQ
+2235 APR
-2250 LARTTGDEEPVSLSL
+2250 TGDEEPVSPTP
-2265 RPEPEEPAT
+2265 RPPREEPEEPAT
-2274 LPARTCSVQL
+2274 LPARVNSVQL

-2301 SNRSWSTRYCVV
+2301 SNRSWSTRYCVL

-2332 CHGEEPLA
+2332 CQGEEPLG
-2340 LQDALCEV
+2340 LWDARCEV
-2348 AAGYKKKKH
+2348 PAGYKKKKH

-2375 EEELQAWLQGLS
+2375 EEELQAWLQGL
-2387 TAISECR
+2387 
-2394 SRWGKAQSLPLP
+2394 
-2406 LPVAPA
+2406 
-2412 PPEHPLPRKDKE
+2412 
-2424 KRFSFF
+2424 
-2430 PKKK
+2430 

>member
-1 TMTSANN
+1 TMTSAND

-18 SRVNDRWDA
+18 SRINTRWDA

-73 TCRISDLYLDLR
+73 TCRISDLYMDLR

-100 LLPRPTKGRMRIHCL
+100 LLPKPTKGRMRIHCL

-122 QFLKEQKVHLEN
+122 QFLKEQRVHLEN

-160 IQDIIIQTQEGRET
+160 IQDIIVETQEGRET

-244 RHLGITPLLDPEA
+244 RHLGITPLLDPE

-274 AFYHYFSKMKVLEV
+274 SFYHYFSKMKVLEV

-305 MIEGYGRLASD
+305 MIEGYGGLASD

-321 EQTIA
+321 EQTIT

-378 NNQRGYTP
+378 NNQRVYTP

-414 TELIRQEKLEQLAR
+414 NELIRQEKLEQLAR

-439 WLSENQRLVAQVRSG
+439 WLSENQRLVAQ
-454 TPTPWTRTPRQGLTV
+454 
-469 GFVLGQDN
+469 DN
-477 FGQDLPAVEAAKK
+477 FGQDLAAVEAAKK

-502 KERVQAIEAVAREL
+502 RERVQAIEAVAKEL
-516 EVEGYHDIQ
+516 ELEGYHDIQ
-525 RINGRKNNILRLWE
+525 RINGRKDNILRLWE
-539 QLQELLTARRQRLEM
+539 HLLELLAARRQRLKM
-554 NLVLQH
+554 NLNLQH
-560 LFQEMLHSIDWMDEV
+560 LFQEMLHCIDWMDEV
-575 KVQLASPES
+575 KVKLASPES
-584 GKHLLEAEELLQTHH
+584 GKHLLEAEELLQTHR
-599 LLEGDMALQA
+599 LLEADMDRQA
-609 EKIRAVSAAAL
+609 VKTRDIVADAL
-620 RFADTEGYRP
+620 RFANTEGYRP
-630 CDPKVIRDRV
+630 CDPKVIQDRV
-640 SHLELCRRELQALA
+640 NHLEMCWQELRRLA
-654 TRRRALLEQSRSLWM
+654 AQRRKLLEQSRSLWT

-676 AEGWIKEQEQ
+676 AESWIKEQEQ
-686 LYSALDFGKDLPG
+686 LYSSLDFGKDLPS

-708 AFEAELRSRGSRL
+708 AFEAELRSRGGRL
-721 EQALAVGEGLAAAG
+721 EQALGEGLAAA
-735 RAAKQLQERGAA
+735 
-747 VRALW
+747 
-752 AQLEELATFRRRG
+752 
-765 LREAEG
+765 
-771 FFQFQADAEELA
+771 
-783 EGLRDARRRA
+783 
-793 ATEELGQDE
+793 
-802 SRTRALL
+802 
-809 RQHHELLEEMAA
+809 
-821 AREQLDG
+821 
-828 LAQQAE
+828 
-834 GFPLELRTSPEA
+834 
-846 QNQLAALRELHAEA
+846 
-860 AALAELRGR
+860 ALAERRGR
-869 QLQDTLDL
+869 QLQDALDL

-891 GAKET
+891 GSKET
-896 WLGQPEVPQALEDLD
+896 WLGELEVPQALEDLD
-911 VAQHRLDGLEQE
+911 VTQRRLDGLEQD
-923 MATVASQIA
+923 MATVASQIT
-932 AVNQAADSLLASG
+932 AVNQAADGLLASG
-945 HPRSPQVRQCWEQLN
+945 HPRSPQVRQCREQLN
-960 KRWDRFRELVA
+960 ERWGRFRELVS

-983 LNYRLESEETR
+983 LNYNLESEEA
-994 QWLQSKARAVE
+994 QKWLRSKARAVE

-1029 ELAIA
+1029 ELVVAQ
-1034 EDRLAALHSQADHLA
+1034 DRLAALRSQAERLA
-1049 KERPEVAGEVAQRLA
+1049 EERPEVAVEVAQKLA
-1064 AAVAAWEE
+1064 AATSAWDE
-1072 LQEALRERAASLGEA
+1072 LQAALAERAASLGEA
-1087 GQLRRFLQDL
+1087 GQLRSFLQDL

-1106 AQKAVAATDEVPA
+1106 AQKAVAAVDEVPA
-1119 SLAEAEE
+1119 SLGEAEE
-1126 LLRQHE
+1126 MLQRHE
-1132 AAQQDTE
+1132 AAQRDAE
-1139 GHTAT
+1139 EHAGAFAT
-1144 FAALLKAGEQV
+1144 LEEAGQRV
-1155 VGEET
+1155 LGGQT
-1160 DPQYEGL
+1160 DPEYEGL
-1167 RQRLRGVEAGWAALG
+1167 RQRLGGVKDGWAALG
-1182 RMAEAQ
+1182 KMAEAQ
-1188 HHFLAQCRGFQ
+1188 KRFLTQCRDFQ
-1199 EFLHNAKQAEI
+1199 EFLRDTKQAEI
-1210 LLTNQEY
+1210 LLTKQEY
-1217 TLAHLELPT
+1217 TLSHLELPS
-1226 TLDGSAAALRRFQ
+1226 TLEGSAAALHRFQ
-1239 DFRASTESSAE
+1239 NFRAGVESNAK
-1250 KVPEAVAGGT
+1250 KVPEVVAGGT
-1260 KLVTEGNIFAE
+1260 KLVAEENIFAE
-1271 KIAEKCQTLQDRHQ
+1271 KISEKCRTLQERHG
-1285 AVVVKAEEA
+1285 AVMDKVEEA
-1294 AGLLQDNHELQ
+1294 TGLMQDNHDLQ
-1305 TFLQSCRELNA
+1305 TFLQSCREFDA
-1316 WMEEKMLTAQDAS
+1316 WVDEKMLMAQDVS
-1329 YGGARG
+1329 YGETRG
-1335 LHSKWQKH
+1335 LHSRWQKH
-1343 QAFMAELAPNQGWL
+1343 QAFMAELAPNQSWL
-1357 EKIEMEGKELARRKP
+1357 EKIEAEGMELATRKP
-1372 QYSEVVAQELDEL
+1372 QYSAVVTQRLEEL
-1385 RGRWDRLRSTA
+1385 RRRWAGLRGAAEDRGR
-1396 EEKGQQLFEANRSTL
+1396 QLFEAERSAL
-1411 YAQSYGEL
+1411 YARSYGEL
-1419 ESWLGQAEEELRGTE
+1419 ESWLGRAQEELRHAE
-1434 QAKDLTATN
+1434 KVKDLTATN

-1448 LTRLEEQVRAR
+1448 LTRLEEQVTTW

-1469 GPAPAEV
+1469 GTPGAGD
-1476 VPDAD
+1476 VPDATRQ
-1481 GHEQRLRRRF
+1481 EQMLRQRV
-1491 LDLLDP
+1491 LELLEP
-1497 LERRRKELETTKA
+1497 LERKRKELETAKA
-1510 MYQLGRDLEDER
+1510 MYQLGRDLEDET
-1522 LWVQERLPLARSTEH
+1522 LWVQERLSLARSTDH
-1537 GMDLA
+1537 GTDLP
-1542 SVQRLAKR
+1542 SVQRLTKR
-1550 NETLQKELAGHAPRL
+1550 NETLQKELVGHAPRL
-1565 AEVLSRGEAVAS
+1565 GEVLSRGEAAGGS
-1577 GDEPSPEL
+1577 EEPGPEL
-1585 EAQARELRGLWEML
+1585 AAQAQELRALWETL
-1599 QEEAAARHQ
+1599 QEEAAARHR
-1608 RLQEASEAQQY
+1608 RLQEAGEAQQY
-1619 YLDAGEAK
+1619 YLDADEAEA
-1627 TWVSEQ
+1627 WVSEQ
-1633 ELFMGAEEKPKDE
+1633 ELFMGPEEKPKDE
-1646 ESCLVM
+1646 ESCSMM

-1657 RQQRSI
+1657 RQLRSI

-1707 VAEERRRRLENMSH
+1707 AAEERCRRLENMSH

-1729 EDLEQWIAERDVV
+1729 EELEQWIAERDVV
-1742 ASSQEMGQDLD
+1742 ASSPEMGQDLD
-1753 HVTLLREKFR
+1753 HVMLLREKFR

-1776 VDRVNLAIEDL
+1776 VDRVNLTIEDL
-1787 IDAGHTEAATMAEWK
+1787 IDAGHIEAATIAEWK

-1824 ASHDLHKYFYDGAEL
+1824 ASHDLHKYFYDGGEL
-1839 LTLIAA
+1839 LALIAA

-1877 LETQVRPYL
+1877 LE
-1886 GTSGDAWHRY
+1886 A
-1896 HRHSAFSA
+1896 
-1904 LSGFAGQVQQFRE
+1904 QVQQFRE
-1917 MAARLQTAYAGEK
+1917 TAARLQTAYAGEK
-1930 AAGIQEQEQEVAR
+1930 AAGIQEQEQEVSR
-1943 ALRALLEACSG
+1943 ALQELLEACSG

-1962 ADKHRFFGMAR
+1962 ADKHRFFSMAR
-1973 DLLSWMESTVR
+1973 DLLSWMESTIR

-2006 SIRAEVD
+2006 GIKAEVD
-2013 ARGKSFTTCIELGK
+2013 ARGKNFTTCIELGK
-2027 KLLQRKHQDSPEV
+2027 KLLQRKHQDSPE
-2040 RAAGARGW
+2040 
-2048 WGRWHWGHPV
+2048 
-2058 TVHPPSQIKTKL
+2058 IKAKL
-2070 VEVVEKR
+2070 VELVDKR
-2077 KAMMEMWEQRWD
+2077 KAMMETWEQRWE

-2163 GGRTLREG
+2163 GGRSLREG
-2171 LAQDGVMRTEA
+2171 LVRDGTTRSEA
-2182 PDYHLDLD
+2182 PDYRLDLD
-2190 GELEAGSEEEE
+2190 GELEVRSEEEEEE
-2201 EEKRKG
+2201 EEKRKDE
-2207 TSTQDT
+2207 STQDT
-2213 SPPAVDG
+2213 SLPTTDG
-2220 PEPVRDR
+2220 PEPVRSSLPTWGHGHFQLLGDR
-2227 TSGCGFWW
+2227 S
-2235 WAVTAPCNRAVALRQ
+2235 
-2250 LARTTGDEEPVSLSL
+2250 DEEPVSPTP
-2265 RPEPEEPAT
+2265 RPPREEPEEPAT
-2274 LPARTCSVQL
+2274 LPARVSSVQL

-2301 SNRSWSTRYCVV
+2301 SNRSWSTRYCVL

-2332 CHGEEPLA
+2332 CQGEEPLG
-2340 LQDALCEV
+2340 LWDARCEV
-2348 AAGYKKKKH
+2348 PAGYKKKKH

-2387 TAISECR
+2387 AAIMECR
-2394 SRWGKAQSLPLP
+2394 GSRGKAQSLPLP
-2406 LPVAPA
+2406 LPIPPA
-2412 PPEHPLPRKDKE
+2412 PPEAPLPRKDKE

>member
-1 TMTSANN
+1 MTSAND
-8 YEQLELQQQY
+8 YEQLELQQPY
-18 SRVNDRWDA
+18 SRINVRWDA

-100 LLPRPTKGRMRIHCL
+100 LLPKPTKGRMRIHCL

-122 QFLKEQKVHLEN
+122 QFLKEQRVHLEN

-160 IQDIIIQTQEGRET
+160 IQDIIVQTQEGRET

-215 KHRPELVDFQNL
+215 RHRPELVDFHNL

-244 RHLGITPLLDPEA
+244 RHLGITPLLDPE

-274 AFYHYFSKMKVLEV
+274 AFYHYFSKMKALEV

-305 MIEGYGRLASD
+305 MIEGYGGLASE

-378 NNQRGYTP
+378 NNQRVYTP

-414 TELIRQEKLEQLAR
+414 NELIRQEKLEQLAR

-439 WLSENQRLVAQVRSG
+439 WLSENQRLVAQ
-454 TPTPWTRTPRQGLTV
+454 
-469 GFVLGQDN
+469 DN
-477 FGQDLPAVEAAKK
+477 FGQDLSAVEAAKK

-502 KERVQAIEAVAREL
+502 KERVQAIVAVAREL
-516 EVEGYHDIQ
+516 ELEGYHDVQ
-525 RINGRKNNILRLWE
+525 RINGRKDNILRLWE
-539 QLQELLTARRQRLEM
+539 QLLELLAARRQRLEM
-554 NLVLQH
+554 NLALQH

-584 GKHLLEAEELLQTHH
+584 GKHLLEAEELLQTHR
-599 LLEGDMALQA
+599 LLERDMALHA
-609 EKIRAVSAAAL
+609 ERTRAISAAAL
-620 RFADTEGYRP
+620 RFADAEGYRP

-654 TRRRALLEQSRSLWM
+654 ARRRALLEQSRSLWT

-676 AEGWIKEQEQ
+676 AESWIKEQEQ
-686 LYSALDFGKDLPG
+686 LYSSLDFGKDLPS

-708 AFEAELRSRGSRL
+708 AFEAELQSRGARL
-721 EQALAVGEGLAAAG
+721 ERALATGEGLAAVGLATG
-735 RAAKQLQERGAA
+735 QLRERGAA

-752 AQLEELATFRRRG
+752 GQLEELAAFRRRG
-765 LREAEG
+765 LKEAEG
-771 FFQFQADAEELA
+771 FFQFQVEAEELA
-783 EGLRDARRRA
+783 EGLQDARRRA
-793 ATEELGQDE
+793 GSEELGQDE
-802 SRTRALL
+802 SHTRVLL
-809 RQHHELLEEMAA
+809 RQHRELLEELGAA
-821 AREQLDG
+821 QEQLEK

-834 GFPLELRTSPEA
+834 GFPPELRAGPEA
-846 QNQLAALRELHAEA
+846 QNRLLALRQLYAEVA
-860 AALAELRGR
+860 AMAERRGR
-869 QLQDTLDL
+869 QLQDALDL

-891 GAKET
+891 GSKET
-896 WLGQPEVPQALEDLD
+896 WLRQLEVPQALEDLD

-923 MATVASQIA
+923 MATMASQVATI
-932 AVNQAADSLLASG
+932 NQAADGLVASR
-945 HPRSPQVRQCWEQLN
+945 HPRSPQVQQCREELN
-960 KRWDRFRELVA
+960 KRWDQFKELVS
-971 ERRRAVGSALRL
+971 ERRQAVGSALRL

-994 QWLQSKARAVE
+994 QWLKSKVQVVE

-1014 AGVLATQRKLYGIER
+1014 AGILATQRKLYGIER
-1029 ELAIA
+1029 ELEATK
-1034 EDRLAALHSQADHLA
+1034 DRLATLRSQAKQVA
-1049 KERPEVAGEVAQRLA
+1049 EERPEVAGEATERLE

-1072 LQEALRERAASLGEA
+1072 LQGALGERAASLGEV
-1087 GQLRRFLQDL
+1087 GQLRSFLQDL
-1097 DDFQAWLFG
+1097 DNFQAWLFG

-1126 LLRQHE
+1126 MLQRHE
-1132 AAQQDTE
+1132 AARRDVE
-1139 GHTAT
+1139 EHADAFTALV
-1144 FAALLKAGEQV
+1144 AAGERV
-1155 VGEET
+1155 LGEQE
-1160 DPQYEGL
+1160 DPEYEVL
-1167 RQRLRGVEAGWAALG
+1167 RQRLGGVEAGWAALAK
-1182 RMAEAQ
+1182 MADVR
-1188 HHFLAQCRGFQ
+1188 HRFLVQCRDFQ
-1199 EFLHNAKQAEI
+1199 EFLRDAKQVEI

-1226 TLDGSAAALRRFQ
+1226 TPEGSAAALRRFQ
-1239 DFRASTESSAE
+1239 DFRAGMESSAE
-1250 KVPEAVAGGT
+1250 KVPEVVAGGT
-1260 KLVTEGNIFAE
+1260 KLVAEGNIFAE
-1271 KIAEKCQTLQDRHQ
+1271 KITEKCQALQERHG
-1285 AVVVKAEEA
+1285 AVVAKAEEA

-1305 TFLQSCRELNA
+1305 TFLQSCRELDA
-1316 WMEEKMLTAQDAS
+1316 WVEDKMLTLQDVS

-1335 LHSKWQKH
+1335 LHGKWQKH
-1343 QAFMAELAPNQGWL
+1343 QAFMAELAPTQGWL
-1357 EKIEMEGKELARRKP
+1357 EKIETEGQELASRKP
-1372 QYSEVVAQELDEL
+1372 QHGQAVRQRLSEL
-1385 RGRWDRLRSTA
+1385 RGRWDGLRRAA
-1396 EEKGQQLFEANRSTL
+1396 EEKGQRLFEASRAEL
-1411 YAQSYGEL
+1411 YARSCGEL
-1419 ESWLGQAEEELRGTE
+1419 ESLLGRAEEELRATE
-1434 QAKDLTATN
+1434 QAKDLSATN

-1448 LTRLEEQVRAR
+1448 LTRLEEQVRTW
-1459 MKELEELGWQ
+1459 MKELEELESQ
-1469 GPAPAEV
+1469 APPAAGD
-1476 VPDAD
+1476 VPDAE
-1481 GHEQRLRRRF
+1481 GQEQRLRQRF
-1491 LDLLDP
+1491 LELLEP
-1497 LERRRKELETTKA
+1497 LERRRKELENAKA
-1510 MYQLGRDLEDER
+1510 VYQLERDLEDEA

-1537 GMDLA
+1537 GTDLP
-1542 SVQRLAKR
+1542 SVQRLTKR

-1565 AEVLSRGEAVAS
+1565 TEVLSRGEEVVG
-1577 GDEPSPEL
+1577 GDQARPEL
-1585 EAQARELRGLWEML
+1585 VKKVQELQELWEAL
-1599 QEEAAARHQ
+1599 RAEAAARQ
-1608 RLQEASEAQQY
+1608 RRLREAGEAQQY
-1619 YLDAGEAK
+1619 YQDASEAEA
-1627 TWVSEQ
+1627 WVSEQ

-1646 ESCLVM
+1646 ESGSVM
-1652 LKRHV
+1652 LKRHI

-1707 VAEERRRRLENMSH
+1707 AAEERRRRLEHMSR

-1776 VDRVNLAIEDL
+1776 VDRVNLTIEDL
-1787 IDAGHTEAATMAEWK
+1787 IDAGHSEAATMAEWK

-1824 ASHDLHKYFYDGAEL
+1824 ASHDLHKYFYDGTEL
-1839 LTLIAA
+1839 LALIAA

-1855 EDAGT
+1855 EDVGT

-1877 LETQVRPYL
+1877 LETQV
-1886 GTSGDAWHRY
+1886 
-1896 HRHSAFSA
+1896 
-1904 LSGFAGQVQQFRE
+1904 QQFRDT
-1917 MAARLQTAYAGEK
+1917 ASRLQTAYAGEK

-1943 ALRALLEACSG
+1943 ALRELLEACSG

-1962 ADKHRFFGMAR
+1962 ADRHRFFSMAR

-2006 SIRAEVD
+2006 GIRAEVD
-2013 ARGKSFTTCIELGK
+2013 ARGKNFTTCIELGK
-2027 KLLQRKHQDSPEV
+2027 KLLQRKHQDSPE
-2040 RAAGARGW
+2040 
-2048 WGRWHWGHPV
+2048 
-2058 TVHPPSQIKTKL
+2058 IKEKL

-2077 KAMMEMWEQRWD
+2077 KAMMETWEQRWE

-2163 GGRTLREG
+2163 DGRTPREG
-2171 LAQDGVMRTEA
+2171 AAQEGVTRTQG
-2182 PDYHLDLD
+2182 PDYRLELD
-2190 GELEAGSEEEE
+2190 GELEARSDEEE
-2201 EEKRKG
+2201 EEKRKD

-2213 SPPAVDG
+2213 SPPTTDG
-2220 PEPVRDR
+2220 LEP
-2227 TSGCGFWW
+2227 
-2235 WAVTAPCNRAVALRQ
+2235 
-2250 LARTTGDEEPVSLSL
+2250 LARTVGNEKLVSPSPRPPRDEL
-2265 RPEPEEPAT
+2265 EEPAT
-2274 LPARTCSVQL
+2274 LPARTCNVQL

-2301 SNRSWSTRYCVV
+2301 SNRSWSTRYCVL

-2332 CHGEEPLA
+2332 CHGEEPLG
-2340 LQDALCEV
+2340 LRDALCEV

-2375 EEELQAWLQGLS
+2375 EEELHAWLQGLS
-2387 TAISECR
+2387 AAISECQGN
-2394 SRWGKAQSLPLP
+2394 WGKAQSLPLA
-2406 LPVAPA
+2406 LA

>member
-1 TMTSANN
+1 TMTSAND
-8 YEQLELQQQY
+8 YEQLELQQHY
-18 SRVNDRWDA
+18 SRINVRWDA

-73 TCRISDLYLDLR
+73 TCRISDLYMDLR

-100 LLPRPTKGRMRIHCL
+100 LLPKPTKGRMRIHCL

-122 QFLKEQKVHLEN
+122 QFLKEQRVHLEN

-160 IQDIIIQTQEGRET
+160 IQDIIMQTQEGEET

-215 KHRPELVDFQNL
+215 RHRPELFDFQNL

-244 RHLGITPLLDPEA
+244 RHLGITPLLDPE

-274 AFYHYFSKMKVLEV
+274 AFYHYFSKMRLLEV

-305 MIEGYGRLASD
+305 MIEGYGGLAST

-378 NNQRGYTP
+378 NNQRVYTP

-439 WLSENQRLVAQVRSG
+439 WLSENQRLVAQ
-454 TPTPWTRTPRQGLTV
+454 
-469 GFVLGQDN
+469 DN

-502 KERVQAIEAVAREL
+502 KERVQAIEAVAKEL

-525 RINGRKNNILRLWE
+525 RINGRKDNILRLWE
-539 QLQELLTARRQRLEM
+539 QLLELLAARRQRLEM
-554 NLVLQH
+554 NLALQY

-575 KVQLASPES
+575 KAQLESPES
-584 GKHLLEAEELLQTHH
+584 GKHLLEAEELLQTHR
-599 LLEGDMALQA
+599 LLERDMALQA
-609 EKIRAVSAAAL
+609 EKTRAVSAAAL

-640 SHLELCRRELQALA
+640 NHLELRQRELQVLA
-654 TRRRALLEQSRSLWM
+654 AQRRALLEQSRSLWT

-676 AEGWIKEQEQ
+676 AESWIKEQEQ
-686 LYSALDFGKDLPG
+686 LYSSLDFGKDLPG

-708 AFEAELRSRGSRL
+708 AFEAELRSRGGRL
-721 EQALAVGEGLAAAG
+721 E
-735 RAAKQLQERGAA
+735 
-747 VRALW
+747 RALH
-752 AQLEELATFRRRG
+752 Q
-765 LREAEG
+765 
-771 FFQFQADAEELA
+771 
-783 EGLRDARRRA
+783 
-793 ATEELGQDE
+793 
-802 SRTRALL
+802 
-809 RQHHELLEEMAA
+809 ELLEEMAA
-821 AREQLDG
+821 AQEQLDG
-828 LAQQAE
+828 LARQAE
-834 GFPLELRTSPEA
+834 GFPPELRAGPEA
-846 QNQLAALRELHAEA
+846 QSRLVALRELHADV
-860 AALAELRGR
+860 AALAERRGR
-869 QLQDTLDL
+869 QLQDALDL

-891 GAKET
+891 GSKET
-896 WLGQPEVPQALEDLD
+896 WLGQPEGPQVLEDLD

-923 MATVASQIA
+923 MVTVASQIA
-932 AVNQAADSLLASG
+932 AVNQAADGLLASG
-945 HPRSPQVRQCWEQLN
+945 HPRSPQVRQCQEKLN
-960 KRWDRFRELVA
+960 NRWDRFRELVS
-971 ERRRAVGSALRL
+971 ERRRVVGSALRL
-983 LNYRLESEETR
+983 LNYRLDCEETR
-994 QWLQSKARAVE
+994 QWLLSKARAVE

-1029 ELAIA
+1029 ELAVA
-1034 EDRLAALHSQADHLA
+1034 EDRLAALAEDLL
-1049 KERPEVAGEVAQRLA
+1049 QR
-1064 AAVAAWEE
+1064 
-1072 LQEALRERAASLGEA
+1072 
-1087 GQLRRFLQDL
+1087 
-1097 DDFQAWLFG
+1097 
-1106 AQKAVAATDEVPA
+1106 
-1119 SLAEAEE
+1119 
-1126 LLRQHE
+1126 HE
-1132 AAQQDTE
+1132 AAQRDAE
-1139 GHTAT
+1139 GHAAA
-1144 FAALLKAGEQV
+1144 FAALVESGERV
-1155 VGEET
+1155 VGEQA

-1182 RMAEAQ
+1182 RMAEAR
-1188 HHFLAQCRGFQ
+1188 HRFLVQCRGFQ
-1199 EFLHNAKQAEI
+1199 EFLRDAKQAEI

-1226 TLDGSAAALRRFQ
+1226 TLEGSAAALRRFQ
-1239 DFRASTESSAE
+1239 DFRAGMESSAE

-1260 KLVTEGNIFAE
+1260 KLVAEGNIFAE
-1271 KIAEKCQTLQDRHQ
+1271 KIAEKCQALRERHE
-1285 AVVVKAEEA
+1285 AVVAKAEEA
-1294 AGLLQDNHELQ
+1294 AALLQDNHELQ

-1316 WMEEKMLTAQDAS
+1316 WVEEKMLTVQDAS
-1329 YGGARG
+1329 YGDARG
-1335 LHSKWQKH
+1335 LHGKWQKH
-1343 QAFMAELAPNQGWL
+1343 QAFMAELAANQGWL
-1357 EKIEMEGKELARRKP
+1357 EKIETEGKELVSRKP
-1372 QYSEVVAQELDEL
+1372 QYGEVVTWQLDEL
-1385 RGRWDRLRSTA
+1385 RKRWDGLRAAA
-1396 EEKGQQLFEANRSTL
+1396 EEKGRQLFEANRSTL
-1411 YAQSYGEL
+1411 YARSYGEL
-1419 ESWLGQAEEELRGTE
+1419 ESWLGRAEEELRTVE

-1448 LTRLEEQVRAR
+1448 LMRLEEQVGAR

-1469 GPAPAEV
+1469 GPPTAGD
-1476 VPDAD
+1476 VPDAV
-1481 GHEQRLRRRF
+1481 GHEQRLQQRF
-1491 LDLLDP
+1491 LDLLEP
-1497 LERRRKELETTKA
+1497 LKRRRKELETTKA
-1510 MYQLGRDLEDER
+1510 MYQLGRDLEDEK

-1537 GMDLA
+1537 GTDLP

-1565 AEVLSRGEAVAS
+1565 AEVLSRGEAAVAS
-1577 GDEPSPEL
+1577 GDELSPEL
-1585 EAQARELRGLWEML
+1585 EA
-1599 QEEAAARHQ
+1599 
-1608 RLQEASEAQQY
+1608 EAQQY
-1619 YLDAGEAK
+1619 YLDAGEAEA
-1627 TWVSEQ
+1627 WVSEQ

-1646 ESCLVM
+1646 ESGLVM
-1652 LKRHV
+1652 LKRHI

-1672 LAGRAQQLLSAGHPE
+1672 LAGRAQHLLSAGHPE

-1753 HVTLLREKFR
+1753 HATLLREKFR

-1776 VDRVNLAIEDL
+1776 VDRVNLTIEDL

-1813 ELIDTRMQLLA
+1813 ELIDTRMQLLT

-1839 LTLIAA
+1839 LALIAA

-1855 EDAGT
+1855 ENAGT

-1877 LETQVRPYL
+1877 LETQV
-1886 GTSGDAWHRY
+1886 
-1896 HRHSAFSA
+1896 
-1904 LSGFAGQVQQFRE
+1904 QQFRE
-1917 MAARLQTAYAGEK
+1917 TAARLQTAYAGEK

-2006 SIRAEVD
+2006 GIRAEMD

-2027 KLLQRKHQDSPEV
+2027 KLLQRKHQDSPE
-2040 RAAGARGW
+2040 
-2048 WGRWHWGHPV
+2048 
-2058 TVHPPSQIKTKL
+2058 IKAKL
-2070 VEVVEKR
+2070 VELVEKR

-2089 RLRLLLEVCQ
+2089 RLRL
-2099 FSRDASVAES
+2099 
-2109 WLMAQEPYLA
+2109 
-2119 SSDYGQTVDAVEKL
+2119 
-2133 LKRHE
+2133 
-2138 AFEKSSATWEERIAA
+2138 
-2153 LRKLTTLELL
+2153 
-2163 GGRTLREG
+2163 
-2171 LAQDGVMRTEA
+2171 
-2182 PDYHLDLD
+2182 
-2190 GELEAGSEEEE
+2190 
-2201 EEKRKG
+2201 
-2207 TSTQDT
+2207 
-2213 SPPAVDG
+2213 
-2220 PEPVRDR
+2220 
-2227 TSGCGFWW
+2227 
-2235 WAVTAPCNRAVALRQ
+2235 
-2250 LARTTGDEEPVSLSL
+2250 
-2265 RPEPEEPAT
+2265 
-2274 LPARTCSVQL
+2274 
-2284 EGYLGR
+2284 
-2290 KHDLEAATKRA
+2290 
-2301 SNRSWSTRYCVV
+2301 
-2313 RGGQLAFFKDAKSR
+2313 
-2327 ALGLP
+2327 
-2332 CHGEEPLA
+2332 
-2340 LQDALCEV
+2340 
-2348 AAGYKKKKH
+2348 
-2357 VFKLRLSN
+2357 
-2365 GSEWLFHGKD
+2365 
-2375 EEELQAWLQGLS
+2375 
-2387 TAISECR
+2387 
-2394 SRWGKAQSLPLP
+2394 
-2406 LPVAPA
+2406 
-2412 PPEHPLPRKDKE
+2412 
-2424 KRFSFF
+2424 
-2430 PKKK
+2430 

>member
-1 TMTSANN
+1 MTSANN
-8 YEQLELQQQY
+8 YKHVELQY
-18 SRVNDRWDA
+18 SRTSRWDA

-73 TCRISDLYLDLR
+73 TCRISDLYMDLR

-100 LLPRPTKGRMRIHCL
+100 LLPKPTKGRMRIHCL

-122 QFLKEQKVHLEN
+122 QFLKEQRVHLEN

-160 IQDIIIQTQEGRET
+160 IQDIIVQTQEGRET

-215 KHRPELVDFQNL
+215 RHRPELVDFQNL

-244 RHLGITPLLDPEA
+244 RHLGITPLLDPE

-305 MIEGYGRLASD
+305 MIEGYGGLASD

-326 SLNSRSFANS
+326 FLNSRSFANS

-378 NNQRGYTP
+378 NNQRVYTA

-439 WLSENQRLVAQVRSG
+439 WLSENQRLVAQ
-454 TPTPWTRTPRQGLTV
+454 
-469 GFVLGQDN
+469 DN

-502 KERVQAIEAVAREL
+502 KERVQAIEAVAKEL

-525 RINGRKNNILRLWE
+525 RINRRKDNILRLWE
-539 QLQELLTARRQRLEM
+539 QLLELLAARRQRLEM
-554 NLVLQH
+554 NLILQH
-560 LFQEMLHSIDWMDEV
+560 LFQDMLHSINWIDKV

-584 GKHLLEAEELLQTHH
+584 GKHLLEAEELLRTHR
-599 LLEGDMALQA
+599 LLEADMTLQA
-609 EKIRAVSAAAL
+609 EKTRAISAATL
-620 RFADTEGYRP
+620 HFANAEGYRP

-640 SHLELCRRELQALA
+640 SHLELRWQELQALA
-654 TRRRALLEQSRSLWM
+654 TWRKALLEQSRFLWT

-686 LYSALDFGKDLPG
+686 LYSSLDFGKDLPG

-721 EQALAVGEGLAAAG
+721 EQALAAGEGLAAAG
-735 RAAKQLQERGAA
+735 QAGGRLREQAAA

-752 AQLEELATFRRRG
+752 AQLEELAAFRRRG
-765 LREAEG
+765 LQESEG
-771 FFQFQADAEELA
+771 FFQFQVEAEELA
-783 EGLRDARRRA
+783 EGLQDARRRA
-793 ATEELGQDE
+793 AAEELGQDE
-802 SRTRALL
+802 SHTRALL
-809 RQHHELLEEMAA
+809 RQHRELLEEMAGA
-821 AREQLDG
+821 QEQLAR
-828 LAQQAE
+828 LARQAE
-834 GFPLELRTSPEA
+834 GFPPELRAGPEA
-846 QNQLAALRELHAEA
+846 QSRLAALRELYAEA
-860 AALAELRGR
+860 AALAERRGR
-869 QLQDTLDL
+869 QLQDALDL

-896 WLGQPEVPQALEDLD
+896 WLGQLEVPQVLEDLD
-911 VAQHRLDGLEQE
+911 VAQHRLEGLEKE
-923 MATVASQIA
+923 MPTVASQIA
-932 AVNQAADSLLASG
+932 AVNQAADGLLASR
-945 HPRSPQVRQCWEQLN
+945 HPRSPQVRQCREQLN

-971 ERRRAVGSALRL
+971 ERRQAVGSALRL

-994 QWLQSKARAVE
+994 QWLKSKAQVVE

-1029 ELAIA
+1029 ELAVA
-1034 EDRLAALHSQADHLA
+1034 ENRLATLRSQADHLA
-1049 KERPEVAGEVAQRLA
+1049 EERPDVAGEVAERLSA
-1064 AAVAAWEE
+1064 AAAAWEE
-1072 LQEALRERAASLGEA
+1072 LQDALGKQAASLGEA

-1106 AQKAVAATDEVPA
+1106 AQKAVAGTDDVPA

-1126 LLRQHE
+1126 LLERHE
-1132 AAQQDTE
+1132 AAQRDAE
-1139 GHTAT
+1139 EHAAA
-1144 FAALLKAGEQV
+1144 FAALVEAGERV
-1155 VGEET
+1155 VGEQE

-1182 RMAEAQ
+1182 RMAEARQ
-1188 HHFLAQCRGFQ
+1188 RFLAQCHGFQ
-1199 EFLHNAKQAEI
+1199 EFLRDAKQAEI

-1217 TLAHLELPT
+1217 TLAHLDLPA
-1226 TLDGSAAALRRFQ
+1226 TLEGSAAALRRFQ
-1239 DFRASTESSAE
+1239 GFRAGVESSAE
-1250 KVPEAVAGGT
+1250 KVPEVAAGGT
-1260 KLVTEGNIFAE
+1260 KLVAEGNIFAE
-1271 KIAEKCQTLQDRHQ
+1271 KIAEKCQALQERHG
-1285 AVVVKAEEA
+1285 AVVAKVEEA

-1305 TFLQSCRELNA
+1305 TFLQSCRELDA
-1316 WMEEKMLTAQDAS
+1316 WMEEKTLTVQDS
-1329 YGGARG
+1329 YGEARG

-1343 QAFMAELAPNQGWL
+1343 QAFMAELASSRGWL
-1357 EKIEMEGKELARRKP
+1357 EKVEMEGKELVSRKP
-1372 QYSEVVAQELDEL
+1372 QYGEVVARRLEEL
-1385 RGRWDRLRSTA
+1385 RGRWDGLHGAA
-1396 EEKGQQLFEANRSTL
+1396 EEKGRRLFEADRSAL
-1411 YAQSYGEL
+1411 YARSYREL
-1419 ESWLGQAEEELRGTE
+1419 ESWLGRAEEELRATE

-1448 LTRLEEQVRAR
+1448 LTRLEEQVGVW
-1459 MKELEELGWQ
+1459 MEELGWQ
-1469 GPAPAEV
+1469 GPPPAGD

-1491 LDLLDP
+1491 LELLEL
-1497 LERRRKELETTKA
+1497 LEGRRKELETTKA
-1510 MYQLGRDLEDER
+1510 IYQLGRDLEDEM

-1537 GMDLA
+1537 GTDLP
-1542 SVQRLAKR
+1542 SVQRLSKR

-1565 AEVLSRGEAVAS
+1565 AEVLSRGKAAAS
-1577 GDEPSPEL
+1577 GAEASPEV
-1585 EAQARELRGLWEML
+1585 ESRVRELQGLWETL
-1599 QEEAAARHQ
+1599 REEAAARHG
-1608 RLQEASEAQQY
+1608 RLREAGEAQQY
-1619 YLDAGEAK
+1619 YLDAGEAEG
-1627 TWVSEQ
+1627 WISEQ

-1646 ESCLVM
+1646 ESGLVM

-1729 EDLEQWIAERDVV
+1729 EDLEHWIAERDVV

-1753 HVTLLREKFR
+1753 HVTLLRDKFR

-1776 VDRVNLAIEDL
+1776 VDRVNLTIEDL
-1787 IDAGHTEAATMAEWK
+1787 IDAGHAEAATMAEWK

-1839 LTLIAA
+1839 LALIAT

-1877 LETQVRPYL
+1877 LE
-1886 GTSGDAWHRY
+1886 A
-1896 HRHSAFSA
+1896 
-1904 LSGFAGQVQQFRE
+1904 QVQQFRE
-1917 MAARLQTAYAGEK
+1917 TAARLQTAYAGEK

-1962 ADKHRFFGMAR
+1962 ADKHRFFGLAR

-2006 SIRAEVD
+2006 GIRAEVD
-2013 ARGKSFTTCIELGK
+2013 ARGKNFTTCIELGK
-2027 KLLQRKHQDSPEV
+2027 KLLQRKHQDSPE
-2040 RAAGARGW
+2040 
-2048 WGRWHWGHPV
+2048 
-2058 TVHPPSQIKTKL
+2058 IKAKL
-2070 VEVVEKR
+2070 VELVEKR
-2077 KAMMEMWEQRWD
+2077 KAMMEMWEQRWN

-2163 GGRTLREG
+2163 GGRTLSEG
-2171 LAQDGVMRTEA
+2171 LARDGVTRTEA
-2182 PDYHLDLD
+2182 PDYRLDLD
-2190 GELEAGSEEEE
+2190 GELEAGSEDEEE

-2207 TSTQDT
+2207 VSARDT
-2213 SPPAVDG
+2213 SPPATNG
-2220 PEPVRDR
+2220 PEPV
-2227 TSGCGFWW
+2227 S
-2235 WAVTAPCNRAVALRQ
+2235 
-2250 LARTTGDEEPVSLSL
+2250 S
-2265 RPEPEEPAT
+2265 
-2274 LPARTCSVQL
+2274 
-2284 EGYLGR
+2284 
-2290 KHDLEAATKRA
+2290 
-2301 SNRSWSTRYCVV
+2301 
-2313 RGGQLAFFKDAKSR
+2313 
-2327 ALGLP
+2327 
-2332 CHGEEPLA
+2332 
-2340 LQDALCEV
+2340 
-2348 AAGYKKKKH
+2348 
-2357 VFKLRLSN
+2357 
-2365 GSEWLFHGKD
+2365 
-2375 EEELQAWLQGLS
+2375 
-2387 TAISECR
+2387 
-2394 SRWGKAQSLPLP
+2394 
-2406 LPVAPA
+2406 
-2412 PPEHPLPRKDKE
+2412 
-2424 KRFSFF
+2424 
-2430 PKKK
+2430 

>member
-1 TMTSANN
+1 MTSAND

-18 SRVNDRWDA
+18 SRINVRWDA

-73 TCRISDLYLDLR
+73 TCRISDLYMDLR

-100 LLPRPTKGRMRIHCL
+100 LLPKPTKGRMRIHCL

-122 QFLKEQKVHLEN
+122 QFLKEQRVHLEN

-160 IQDIIIQTQEGRET
+160 IQDIIVETQEGRET

-215 KHRPELVDFQNL
+215 RHRPELVDFQNL

-244 RHLGITPLLDPEA
+244 RHLGITPLLDPE

-305 MIEGYGRLASD
+305 MIEGYGGLASD

-378 NNQRGYTP
+378 NNQRVYTP

-414 TELIRQEKLEQLAR
+414 NELIRQEKLEQLAR

-439 WLSENQRLVAQVRSG
+439 WLSENQRLVAQ
-454 TPTPWTRTPRQGLTV
+454 
-469 GFVLGQDN
+469 DN
-477 FGQDLPAVEAAKK
+477 FGQDLAAVEAAKK

-502 KERVQAIEAVAREL
+502 RERVQAIEAVAKEL
-516 EVEGYHDIQ
+516 ELEGYHDIQ
-525 RINGRKNNILRLWE
+525 RINGRKDNILRLWE
-539 QLQELLTARRQRLEM
+539 QLLELLAARRQRLEM
-554 NLVLQH
+554 NLTLQH
-560 LFQEMLHSIDWMDEV
+560 LFQEMLHCIDWMDEV
-575 KVQLASPES
+575 KVKLASPES
-584 GKHLLEAEELLQTHH
+584 GKHLLEAEELLQTHR
-599 LLEGDMALQA
+599 LLEADMAVQA
-609 EKIRAVSAAAL
+609 EKTRAISAAAL
-620 RFADTEGYRP
+620 RFADAEGYRP

-640 SHLELCRRELQALA
+640 SHLEMCRRELQVLA
-654 TRRRALLEQSRSLWM
+654 ARRRALLEQSRSLWT

-676 AEGWIKEQEQ
+676 AESWIKEQEQ
-686 LYSALDFGKDLPG
+686 LYSSLDFGKDLPG

-708 AFEAELRSRGSRL
+708 AFEAELRSRGGRL
-721 EQALAVGEGLAAAG
+721 EQTLAVAEGLAAAG
-735 RAAKQLQERGAA
+735 RAAEQLRERGAA

-752 AQLEELATFRRRG
+752 AQLEELAAFRRRG

-771 FFQFQADAEELA
+771 FFQFQAEVEELA
-783 EGLRDARRRA
+783 EGLQDARRRA
-793 ATEELGQDE
+793 AAEELGQDE
-802 SRTRALL
+802 SRTLVLL
-809 RQHHELLEEMAA
+809 RQHQELLDELAA
-821 AREQLDG
+821 AREQLDR

-834 GFPLELRTSPEA
+834 GFPPELRAGPEA
-846 QNQLAALRELHAEA
+846 QSRLAALRELHAEA
-860 AALAELRGR
+860 AALAERRGR
-869 QLQDTLDL
+869 QLQDALNL

-891 GAKET
+891 GSKET
-896 WLGQPEVPQALEDLD
+896 WLAELEVPQALEDLD
-911 VAQHRLDGLEQE
+911 VTQRRLDGLEQD

-932 AVNQAADSLLASG
+932 AVNQAADGLLASG
-945 HPRSPQVRQCWEQLN
+945 HPRSPQVRQCRDQLN
-960 KRWDRFRELVA
+960 ERWGRFRELVS

-983 LNYRLESEETR
+983 LNYNLESEET
-994 QWLQSKARAVE
+994 QKWLRSKARAVE

-1029 ELAIA
+1029 ELAVA
-1034 EDRLAALHSQADHLA
+1034 QDRLAALRSQAERLA
-1049 KERPEVAGEVAQRLA
+1049 EERPEAATEVAQKLA
-1064 AAVAAWEE
+1064 MATSAWDE
-1072 LQEALRERAASLGEA
+1072 LQAALAERAASLGEA
-1087 GQLRRFLQDL
+1087 GQLRSFLQDL

-1106 AQKAVAATDEVPA
+1106 AQKAVAAVDEVPA
-1119 SLAEAEE
+1119 TLGEAEE
-1126 LLRQHE
+1126 MLQRHE
-1132 AAQQDTE
+1132 AARRDAE
-1139 GHTAT
+1139 EHAGA
-1144 FAALLKAGEQV
+1144 FAALVEAGERVLRGQ
-1155 VGEET
+1155 T
-1160 DPQYEGL
+1160 DPEYEGL
-1167 RQRLRGVEAGWAALG
+1167 RQRLGGVKDGWAALG
-1182 RMAEAQ
+1182 KMAEARKR
-1188 HHFLAQCRGFQ
+1188 FLTQCRNFQ
-1199 EFLHNAKQAEI
+1199 EFLRDTKQAEI
-1210 LLTNQEY
+1210 LLTKQEY
-1217 TLAHLELPT
+1217 TLSHLELPS
-1226 TLDGSAAALRRFQ
+1226 TLEGSAAALHRFQ
-1239 DFRASTESSAE
+1239 NFRAGVESNAK
-1250 KVPEAVAGGT
+1250 KVPEVVVGGT
-1260 KLVTEGNIFAE
+1260 KLVAEENIFAE
-1271 KIAEKCQTLQDRHQ
+1271 KISEKCRTLQERHG
-1285 AVVVKAEEA
+1285 AVMDKVDEA
-1294 AGLLQDNHELQ
+1294 AGLMQDNHDLQ
-1305 TFLQSCRELNA
+1305 TFLQSCREFDA
-1316 WMEEKMLTAQDAS
+1316 WVDEKMLMAQDVS
-1329 YGGARG
+1329 YGEARG

-1343 QAFMAELAPNQGWL
+1343 QAFMAELAPNQSWL
-1357 EKIEMEGKELARRKP
+1357 EKIEAEGTELAGRKP
-1372 QYSEVVAQELDEL
+1372 QYGVEVAQRLQELRRRWAEL
-1385 RGRWDRLRSTA
+1385 RGAA
-1396 EEKGQQLFEANRSTL
+1396 EDKGRQLFEAERAAL
-1411 YAQSYGEL
+1411 YARSYGEL
-1419 ESWLGQAEEELRGTE
+1419 ESWLGRAQEELRHAE
-1434 QAKDLTATN
+1434 KVKDLTATN

-1448 LTRLEEQVRAR
+1448 LTRLEEQVRTW

-1469 GPAPAEV
+1469 GTPGAGD
-1476 VPDAD
+1476 VPDTTRQ
-1481 GHEQRLRRRF
+1481 EEMLRQRVLE
-1491 LDLLDP
+1491 LLEP
-1497 LERRRKELETTKA
+1497 LERKRKELETAKA
-1510 MYQLGRDLEDER
+1510 MYQLGRDLEDET
-1522 LWVQERLPLARSTEH
+1522 LWVQERLSLARSTDH
-1537 GMDLA
+1537 GTDLA
-1542 SVQRLAKR
+1542 SVQRLTKR

-1565 AEVLSRGEAVAS
+1565 GEVLSRGEAAGS
-1577 GDEPSPEL
+1577 GEEPGPEL
-1585 EAQARELRGLWEML
+1585 AAQAQELRALWEML
-1599 QEEAAARHQ
+1599 QEEAAARHR
-1608 RLQEASEAQQY
+1608 RLREAEEAQQY
-1619 YLDAGEAK
+1619 YLDADEAEA
-1627 TWVSEQ
+1627 WVSEQ
-1633 ELFMGAEEKPKDE
+1633 ELFMGPEEKPKDE
-1646 ESCLVM
+1646 ESCLMM

-1657 RQQRSI
+1657 RQLRSI

-1672 LAGRAQQLLSAGHPE
+1672 LAGRAQQLLSDGHPE

-1707 VAEERRRRLENMSH
+1707 AAEERRRRLENMSH

-1729 EDLEQWIAERDVV
+1729 EELEQWIAERDVV
-1742 ASSQEMGQDLD
+1742 ASSPEMGQDLD
-1753 HVTLLREKFR
+1753 HVMLLREKFR

-1776 VDRVNLAIEDL
+1776 VDRVNLTIEDL
-1787 IDAGHTEAATMAEWK
+1787 IDAGHIEAATIAEWK

-1839 LTLIAA
+1839 LALIAT

-1865 RMHSAFERDLQL
+1865 RMHNAFERDLQL
-1877 LETQVRPYL
+1877 LE
-1886 GTSGDAWHRY
+1886 A
-1896 HRHSAFSA
+1896 
-1904 LSGFAGQVQQFRE
+1904 QVQQFRE
-1917 MAARLQTAYAGEK
+1917 TAARLQTAYAGEK
-1930 AAGIQEQEQEVAR
+1930 AAGIQEKEQEVSR
-1943 ALRALLEACSG
+1943 ALQELLEACSG
-1954 RRARLVDT
+1954 RRARLTDT
-1962 ADKHRFFGMAR
+1962 ADKHRFFSMAR

-2006 SIRAEVD
+2006 GIKAEVD
-2013 ARGKSFTTCIELGK
+2013 ARGKNFTDCIELGK
-2027 KLLQRKHQDSPEV
+2027 KLLQRKHQDSPE
-2040 RAAGARGW
+2040 
-2048 WGRWHWGHPV
+2048 
-2058 TVHPPSQIKTKL
+2058 IKAKL
-2070 VEVVEKR
+2070 VELVDKR
-2077 KAMMEMWEQRWD
+2077 KAMMETWEQRWE

-2163 GGRTLREG
+2163 GGRSLREG
-2171 LAQDGVMRTEA
+2171 LVRDGMTRSEA
-2182 PDYHLDLD
+2182 PDYCLDLD

-2201 EEKRKG
+2201 EEEEKKDV
-2207 TSTQDT
+2207 STQDT
-2213 SPPAVDG
+2213 SLPTTDG
-2220 PEPVRDR
+2220 PEP
-2227 TSGCGFWW
+2227 
-2235 WAVTAPCNRAVALRQ
+2235 L
-2250 LARTTGDEEPVSLSL
+2250 L
-2265 RPEPEEPAT
+2265 
-2274 LPARTCSVQL
+2274 
-2284 EGYLGR
+2284 
-2290 KHDLEAATKRA
+2290 
-2301 SNRSWSTRYCVV
+2301 
-2313 RGGQLAFFKDAKSR
+2313 
-2327 ALGLP
+2327 
-2332 CHGEEPLA
+2332 
-2340 LQDALCEV
+2340 
-2348 AAGYKKKKH
+2348 
-2357 VFKLRLSN
+2357 
-2365 GSEWLFHGKD
+2365 
-2375 EEELQAWLQGLS
+2375 
-2387 TAISECR
+2387 
-2394 SRWGKAQSLPLP
+2394 
-2406 LPVAPA
+2406 A
-2412 PPEHPLPRKDKE
+2412 PPVTMTSLC
-2424 KRFSFF
+2424 
-2430 PKKK
+2430 

>member
-1 TMTSANN
+1 MTSAND

-18 SRVNDRWDA
+18 SRINVRWDA

-73 TCRISDLYLDLR
+73 TCRISDLYMDLR

-100 LLPRPTKGRMRIHCL
+100 LLPKPTKGRMRIHCL

-122 QFLKEQKVHLEN
+122 QFLKEQRVHLEN

-160 IQDIIIQTQEGRET
+160 IQDIIVETQEGRET

-215 KHRPELVDFQNL
+215 RHRPELVDFQNL

-244 RHLGITPLLDPEA
+244 RHLGITPLLDPE

-305 MIEGYGRLASD
+305 MIEGYGGLASD

-378 NNQRGYTP
+378 NNQRVYTP

-414 TELIRQEKLEQLAR
+414 NELIRQEKLEQLAR

-439 WLSENQRLVAQVRSG
+439 WLSENQRLVAQ
-454 TPTPWTRTPRQGLTV
+454 
-469 GFVLGQDN
+469 DN
-477 FGQDLPAVEAAKK
+477 FGQDLAAVEAAKK

-502 KERVQAIEAVAREL
+502 RERVQAIEAVAKEL
-516 EVEGYHDIQ
+516 ELEGYHDIQ
-525 RINGRKNNILRLWE
+525 RINGRKDNILRLWE
-539 QLQELLTARRQRLEM
+539 QLLELLAARRQRLEM
-554 NLVLQH
+554 NLTLQH
-560 LFQEMLHSIDWMDEV
+560 LFQEMLHCIDWMDEV
-575 KVQLASPES
+575 KVKLASPES
-584 GKHLLEAEELLQTHH
+584 GKHLLEAEELLQTHR
-599 LLEGDMALQA
+599 LLEADMAIQA
-609 EKIRAVSAAAL
+609 EKTRAISAAAL
-620 RFADTEGYRP
+620 RFADAEGYRP

-640 SHLELCRRELQALA
+640 SHLEMCRRELQVLA
-654 TRRRALLEQSRSLWM
+654 ARRRALLEQSRSLWT

-676 AEGWIKEQEQ
+676 AESWIKEQEQ
-686 LYSALDFGKDLPG
+686 LYSSLDFGKDLPG

-708 AFEAELRSRGSRL
+708 AFEAELRSRGGRL
-721 EQALAVGEGLAAAG
+721 EQTLAVAEGLAAAG
-735 RAAKQLQERGAA
+735 RAAEQLRERGAA

-752 AQLEELATFRRRG
+752 AQLEELAAFRRRG
-765 LREAEG
+765 LRESEG
-771 FFQFQADAEELA
+771 FFQFQAEVEELA
-783 EGLRDARRRA
+783 EGLQDARRRA
-793 ATEELGQDE
+793 AAEELGQDE
-802 SRTRALL
+802 SRTLVLL
-809 RQHHELLEEMAA
+809 RQHQELLDELAA
-821 AREQLDG
+821 AREQLDR

-834 GFPLELRTSPEA
+834 GFPPELRAGPEA
-846 QNQLAALRELHAEA
+846 QSRLAALRELHAEA
-860 AALAELRGR
+860 AALAERRGR
-869 QLQDTLDL
+869 QLQDALNL

-891 GAKET
+891 GSKET
-896 WLGQPEVPQALEDLD
+896 WLAELEVPQALEDLD
-911 VAQHRLDGLEQE
+911 VTQRRLDGLEQD

-932 AVNQAADSLLASG
+932 AVNQAADGLLASG
-945 HPRSPQVRQCWEQLN
+945 HPRSPQVRQCRDQLN
-960 KRWDRFRELVA
+960 ERWGRFRELVS

-983 LNYRLESEETR
+983 LNYNLESEET
-994 QWLQSKARAVE
+994 QKWLRSKARAVE

-1029 ELAIA
+1029 ELAVA
-1034 EDRLAALHSQADHLA
+1034 QDRLAALRSQAERLA
-1049 KERPEVAGEVAQRLA
+1049 EERPEAATEVAQKLA
-1064 AAVAAWEE
+1064 MATSAWDE
-1072 LQEALRERAASLGEA
+1072 LQTALAERAASLGEA
-1087 GQLRRFLQDL
+1087 GQLRSFLQDL

-1106 AQKAVAATDEVPA
+1106 AQKAVAAVDEVPA
-1119 SLAEAEE
+1119 SLGEAEE
-1126 LLRQHE
+1126 MLQRHE
-1132 AAQQDTE
+1132 AARRDAE
-1139 GHTAT
+1139 EHAGA
-1144 FAALLKAGEQV
+1144 FAALVEAGERVLGGQ
-1155 VGEET
+1155 T
-1160 DPQYEGL
+1160 DPEYEGL
-1167 RQRLRGVEAGWAALG
+1167 RQRLGGVKDGWAALG
-1182 RMAEAQ
+1182 KMAEARKR
-1188 HHFLAQCRGFQ
+1188 FLTQCRNFQ
-1199 EFLHNAKQAEI
+1199 EFLRDTKQAEI
-1210 LLTNQEY
+1210 LLTKQEY
-1217 TLAHLELPT
+1217 TLSHLELPS
-1226 TLDGSAAALRRFQ
+1226 TLEGSAAALHRFQ
-1239 DFRASTESSAE
+1239 NFRAGVESNAK
-1250 KVPEAVAGGT
+1250 KVPEVVVGGT
-1260 KLVTEGNIFAE
+1260 KLVAEENIFAE
-1271 KIAEKCQTLQDRHQ
+1271 KISEKCRTLQERHG
-1285 AVVVKAEEA
+1285 AVMDKVEEA
-1294 AGLLQDNHELQ
+1294 AGLMQDNHDLQ
-1305 TFLQSCRELNA
+1305 TFLQSCREFDA
-1316 WMEEKMLTAQDAS
+1316 WVDEKMLMAQDVS
-1329 YGGARG
+1329 YGEARG

-1343 QAFMAELAPNQGWL
+1343 QAFMAELAPNQSWL
-1357 EKIEMEGKELARRKP
+1357 EKIEAEGTELAGRKP
-1372 QYSEVVAQELDEL
+1372 QYGATVAQRLQELRRRWAEL
-1385 RGRWDRLRSTA
+1385 RGVA
-1396 EEKGQQLFEANRSTL
+1396 EDKGRQLFEAERAAL
-1411 YAQSYGEL
+1411 YARSYGEL
-1419 ESWLGQAEEELRGTE
+1419 ESWLGRAQEELRHAE
-1434 QAKDLTATN
+1434 KVKDLTATN

-1448 LTRLEEQVRAR
+1448 LTRLEEQVRTW

-1469 GPAPAEV
+1469 GTPATGD
-1476 VPDAD
+1476 VPDTTRQ
-1481 GHEQRLRRRF
+1481 EQMLRQRV
-1491 LDLLDP
+1491 LELLEP
-1497 LERRRKELETTKA
+1497 LERKRKELETAKA
-1510 MYQLGRDLEDER
+1510 MYQLGRDLEDET
-1522 LWVQERLPLARSTEH
+1522 LWVQERLSLARSTDH
-1537 GMDLA
+1537 GTNLA
-1542 SVQRLAKR
+1542 SVQRLTKR

-1565 AEVLSRGEAVAS
+1565 GEVLSRGEAAGS
-1577 GDEPSPEL
+1577 GEEPGPEL
-1585 EAQARELRGLWEML
+1585 AAQAQELRALWETL
-1599 QEEAAARHQ
+1599 QEEAAARHR
-1608 RLQEASEAQQY
+1608 RLREAEEAQQY
-1619 YLDAGEAK
+1619 YLDADEAEA
-1627 TWVSEQ
+1627 WVSEQ
-1633 ELFMGAEEKPKDE
+1633 ELFMGPEEKPKDE
-1646 ESCLVM
+1646 ESCLMM

-1657 RQQRSI
+1657 RQLRSI

-1707 VAEERRRRLENMSH
+1707 AAEERRRRLENMSN

-1729 EDLEQWIAERDVV
+1729 EELEQWIAERDVV
-1742 ASSQEMGQDLD
+1742 ASSPEMGQDLD
-1753 HVTLLREKFR
+1753 HVMLLREKFR

-1776 VDRVNLAIEDL
+1776 VDRVNLTIEDL
-1787 IDAGHTEAATMAEWK
+1787 IDAGHIEAATIAEWK

-1839 LTLIAA
+1839 LSLIAT

-1865 RMHSAFERDLQL
+1865 RMHNAFERDLQL
-1877 LETQVRPYL
+1877 LE
-1886 GTSGDAWHRY
+1886 A
-1896 HRHSAFSA
+1896 
-1904 LSGFAGQVQQFRE
+1904 QVQQFRE
-1917 MAARLQTAYAGEK
+1917 TAVRLQTAYAGEK
-1930 AAGIQEQEQEVAR
+1930 AAGIQEKEQEVSR
-1943 ALRALLEACSG
+1943 ALQELLDACSG
-1954 RRARLVDT
+1954 RRARLTDT
-1962 ADKHRFFGMAR
+1962 ADKHRFFSMAR

-2006 SIRAEVD
+2006 GIKAEVD
-2013 ARGKSFTTCIELGK
+2013 ARGKNFTDCIELGK
-2027 KLLQRKHQDSPEV
+2027 KLLQRKHQDSPE
-2040 RAAGARGW
+2040 
-2048 WGRWHWGHPV
+2048 
-2058 TVHPPSQIKTKL
+2058 IKAKL
-2070 VEVVEKR
+2070 VELVDKR
-2077 KAMMEMWEQRWD
+2077 KAMMEMWEQRWE

-2109 WLMAQEPYLA
+2109 WLIAQEPYLA

-2163 GGRTLREG
+2163 GGRSLREG
-2171 LAQDGVMRTEA
+2171 LVRDGTTRSEA
-2182 PDYHLDLD
+2182 PDYCLDLD

-2201 EEKRKG
+2201 EEEKKDV
-2207 TSTQDT
+2207 STQDT
-2213 SPPAVDG
+2213 SLPTTDG
-2220 PEPVRDR
+2220 PEPL
-2227 TSGCGFWW
+2227 
-2235 WAVTAPCNRAVALRQ
+2235 APR
-2250 LARTTGDEEPVSLSL
+2250 TGDEEPVSPTP
-2265 RPEPEEPAT
+2265 RAPREEPEEPAT
-2274 LPARTCSVQL
+2274 LPARVSSVQL

-2301 SNRSWSTRYCVV
+2301 SNRSWSTRYCVL

-2332 CHGEEPLA
+2332 CQGEEPLG
-2340 LQDALCEV
+2340 LWDARCEV
-2348 AAGYKKKKH
+2348 PAGYKKKKH

-2387 TAISECR
+2387 AAITECR
-2394 SRWGKAQSLPLP
+2394 GSRGKVQSLPLP
-2406 LPVAPA
+2406 IPPA
-2412 PPEHPLPRKDKE
+2412 PPEAPLPRKDKE

>member
-1 TMTSANN
+1 MTSAND

-18 SRVNDRWDA
+18 SRINIRWDA

-73 TCRISDLYLDLR
+73 TCRISDLYMDLR

-100 LLPRPTKGRMRIHCL
+100 LLPKPTKGRMRIHCL

-122 QFLKEQKVHLEN
+122 QFLKEQRVHLEN

-160 IQDIIIQTQEGRET
+160 IQDIIVQTQEGRET

-215 KHRPELVDFQNL
+215 RHRPELVDFQNL

-244 RHLGITPLLDPEA
+244 RHLGITPLLDPE

-305 MIEGYGRLASD
+305 MIEGYGGLASD

-326 SLNSRSFANS
+326 SLNSHSFANS

-378 NNQRGYTP
+378 NNQRVYTP

-414 TELIRQEKLEQLAR
+414 NELIRQEKLEQLAR
-428 RFDRKAAMREA
+428 RFNRKAAMREA
-439 WLSENQRLVAQVRSG
+439 WLSENQRLVAQ
-454 TPTPWTRTPRQGLTV
+454 
-469 GFVLGQDN
+469 DN
-477 FGQDLPAVEAAKK
+477 FGHDLPAVEAAKK

-502 KERVQAIEAVAREL
+502 KERVQAIVAVAKEL

-525 RINGRKNNILRLWE
+525 RINGRKDNILRLWE
-539 QLQELLTARRQRLEM
+539 QLLELLATRRQRLEM

-575 KVQLASPES
+575 KVQLASPEA
-584 GKHLLEAEELLQTHH
+584 GKHLLEAEELLQTHR

-609 EKIRAVSAAAL
+609 EKTRAISTAAL
-620 RFADTEGYRP
+620 RFADAEGYRP
-630 CDPKVIRDRV
+630 CNPKVIRDRV

-654 TRRRALLEQSRSLWM
+654 ARRRALLEQSRSLWT

-676 AEGWIKEQEQ
+676 AESWIKEQEQ

-708 AFEAELRSRGSRL
+708 TFEAELRSRGGRL
-721 EQALAVGEGLAAAG
+721 EQALVASEGLVVGGQAAG
-735 RAAKQLQERGAA
+735 HLRERGAA

-752 AQLEELATFRRRG
+752 AQLEELAAFRRRG
-765 LREAEG
+765 LRETES
-771 FFQFQADAEELA
+771 FFQFQAEVEELS
-783 EGLRDARRRA
+783 EGLRDIRRRA
-793 ATEELGQDE
+793 AAEELGQDE
-802 SRTRALL
+802 SRTRTLL
-809 RQHHELLEEMAA
+809 RQHQELLEEVAA
-821 AREQLDG
+821 TQEQLDG
-828 LAQQAE
+828 LSRQAE
-834 GFPLELRTSPEA
+834 GFPPELQASPEA
-846 QNQLAALRELHAEA
+846 QSRLVELRELIAEV
-860 AALAELRGR
+860 AALAERRGQQLR
-869 QLQDTLDL
+869 DALDL
-877 YTVFGESD
+877 YTVFGESE

-896 WLGQPEVPQALEDLD
+896 WLGQLEVPQVLEDLD
-911 VAQHRLDGLEQE
+911 VAQRRLDGLEQE
-923 MATVASQIA
+923 MVTAASQIT
-932 AVNQAADSLLASG
+932 AVNHAADGLLASG
-945 HPRSPQVRQCWEQLN
+945 HPRSPQVRQCREQLN
-960 KRWDRFRELVA
+960 MRWDWFTELVA
-971 ERRRAVGSALRL
+971 ERRQAVGSALRL
-983 LNYRLESEETR
+983 LNYRLECEETR
-994 QWLQSKARAVE
+994 HWLQGKAQAVK

-1014 AGVLATQRKLYGIER
+1014 AGILATQRKLYGIER
-1029 ELAIA
+1029 ELVVTK
-1034 EDRLAALHSQADHLA
+1034 DRLAILRSQSDHLA
-1049 KERPEVAGEVAQRLA
+1049 KERPEAAVEAAERLA
-1064 AAVAAWEE
+1064 AVVAAWDG
-1072 LQEALRERAASLGEA
+1072 LQEALGEQAASLGEA

-1106 AQKAVAATDEVPA
+1106 AQKAVAAADEMPA

-1126 LLRQHE
+1126 LLRGHE
-1132 AAQQDTE
+1132 AAQRDAE
-1139 GHTAT
+1139 GHADTFTA
-1144 FAALLKAGEQV
+1144 LMEAGERV
-1155 VGEET
+1155 VGEQT
-1160 DPQYEGL
+1160 DPQYEVL

-1188 HHFLAQCRGFQ
+1188 HHFLTQCHSFQ
-1199 EFLHNAKQAEI
+1199 EFLRDTKQAEI

-1217 TLAHLELPT
+1217 TLAHLDLPA
-1226 TLDGSAAALRRFQ
+1226 TLEGSAAALRRFQ
-1239 DFRASTESSAE
+1239 DFHAGMESSSQ
-1250 KVPEAVAGGT
+1250 KVPEVVASGT
-1260 KLVTEGNIFAE
+1260 KLVAEGNIFAE
-1271 KIAEKCQTLQDRHQ
+1271 KITEKCQTLQERHT
-1285 AVVVKAEEA
+1285 AVTAKVKEA

-1305 TFLQSCRELNA
+1305 TFLQSCRELDT
-1316 WMEEKMLTAQDAS
+1316 WVDEKMLMAQDIS
-1329 YGGARG
+1329 YGEARG
-1335 LHSKWQKH
+1335 LHGKWQKH
-1343 QAFMAELAPNQGWL
+1343 QAFMAELEPSQGWL
-1357 EKIEMEGKELARRKP
+1357 EKIEMEGKELASRKP
-1372 QYSEVVAQELDEL
+1372 QYSEVVAQRLGEL
-1385 RGRWDRLRSTA
+1385 RGRWDGLRATA
-1396 EEKGQQLFEANRSTL
+1396 EEKGRQLFEAHRSAL

-1419 ESWLGQAEEELRGTE
+1419 ESWLGWVEEELRATE
-1434 QAKDLTATN
+1434 QAQDLTATN

-1448 LTRLEEQVRAR
+1448 LTRLEEQVGAR

-1469 GPAPAEV
+1469 GPQPAGD
-1476 VPDAD
+1476 VPDAE
-1481 GHEQRLRRRF
+1481 GHEQRLWRRF
-1491 LDLLDP
+1491 LNLLEP
-1497 LERRRKELETTKA
+1497 LERRRKELETAKA
-1510 MYQLGRDLEDER
+1510 MYQLGRDLEDEM
-1522 LWVQERLPLARSTEH
+1522 LWVQERLLLTRSTDH
-1537 GMDLA
+1537 GTDLP
-1542 SVQRLAKR
+1542 SIQRMTKR
-1550 NETLQKELAGHAPRL
+1550 NETLQKELAGHDPRL
-1565 AEVLSRGEAVAS
+1565 AEVLSRGEAVVA
-1577 GDEPSPEL
+1577 GGEQLSPEL
-1585 EAQARELRGLWEML
+1585 EARMQELQVLWETL
-1599 QEEAAARHQ
+1599 RVEVAARHR
-1608 RLQEASEAQQY
+1608 RLQEAAEAQQY
-1619 YLDAGEAK
+1619 YLDASEAEA
-1627 TWVSEQ
+1627 WVSEQ

-1646 ESCLVM
+1646 ESSLVM
-1652 LKRHV
+1652 LKRHI

-1663 EDYGQTIKE
+1663 EDYGETIKE

-1707 VAEERRRRLENMSH
+1707 AAEERRRRLENMSR

-1753 HVTLLREKFR
+1753 HITLLREKFR

-1787 IDAGHTEAATMAEWK
+1787 IDAGHAEAATMAEWK

-1824 ASHDLHKYFYDGAEL
+1824 ASHDLYKYFYDGVEL
-1839 LTLIAA
+1839 LALIAA

-1865 RMHSAFERDLQL
+1865 RMHSAFEHDLQL
-1877 LETQVRPYL
+1877 LETQV
-1886 GTSGDAWHRY
+1886 
-1896 HRHSAFSA
+1896 
-1904 LSGFAGQVQQFRE
+1904 QQFRDT
-1917 MAARLQTAYAGEK
+1917 AARLQTAYAGAK
-1930 AAGIQEQEQEVAR
+1930 AASIQMQEQEVAR
-1943 ALRALLEACSG
+1943 ALQALLEACSG

-1973 DLLSWMESTVR
+1973 DLLSWMESIVR

-1994 VSSVELLMKYHQ
+1994 VSSVELLIKYHQ
-2006 SIRAEVD
+2006 GIRAEVD
-2013 ARGKSFTTCIELGK
+2013 ARGKNFTTCIELGK
-2027 KLLQRKHQDSPEV
+2027 KLLQRKHQDSPE
-2040 RAAGARGW
+2040 
-2048 WGRWHWGHPV
+2048 
-2058 TVHPPSQIKTKL
+2058 IKEKL
-2070 VEVVEKR
+2070 VELVEKR
-2077 KAMMEMWEQRWD
+2077 KAMMETWEERRD

-2163 GGRTLREG
+2163 GGQMLREG
-2171 LAQDGVMRTEA
+2171 LARDGMTRADA
-2182 PDYHLDLD
+2182 PDYCLDLD

-2201 EEKRKG
+2201 KRK
-2207 TSTQDT
+2207 DT
-2213 SPPAVDG
+2213 SMQDASCPATDG
-2220 PEPVRDR
+2220 PEPLV
-2227 TSGCGFWW
+2227 
-2235 WAVTAPCNRAVALRQ
+2235 L
-2250 LARTTGDEEPVSLSL
+2250 TTGDEEPASPSP

-2274 LPARTCSVQL
+2274 LPARACSVQL

-2290 KHDLEAATKRA
+2290 KHDLQAATKRA
-2301 SNRSWSTRYCVV
+2301 SNRSWSTRYCVL

-2332 CHGEEPLA
+2332 CHGEEPLG
-2340 LQDALCEV
+2340 LRDALCEV

-2387 TAISECR
+2387 TAITECR
-2394 SRWGKAQSLPLP
+2394 SSWTKAQSLPLP
-2406 LPVAPA
+2406 AA

>member
-1 TMTSANN
+1 MTSAND

-18 SRVNDRWDA
+18 SRINVRWDA

-73 TCRISDLYLDLR
+73 TCRISDLYMDLR

-100 LLPRPTKGRMRIHCL
+100 LLPKPTKGRMRIHCL

-122 QFLKEQKVHLEN
+122 QFLKEQRVHLEN

-160 IQDIIIQTQEGRET
+160 IQDIIVQTQEGRET

-215 KHRPELVDFQNL
+215 RHRPELVDFQNL

-244 RHLGITPLLDPEA
+244 RHLGITPLLDPE

-305 MIEGYGRLASD
+305 MIEGYGGLASD

-378 NNQRGYTP
+378 NNQRVYTP

-414 TELIRQEKLEQLAR
+414 NELIRQEKLEQLAR

-439 WLSENQRLVAQVRSG
+439 WLSENQRLVA
-454 TPTPWTRTPRQGLTV
+454 
-469 GFVLGQDN
+469 QDN

-502 KERVQAIEAVAREL
+502 KERVQAIEAVAKEL
-516 EVEGYHDIQ
+516 EAEGYHDIQ
-525 RINGRKNNILRLWE
+525 RINGRKDNILRLWE
-539 QLQELLTARRQRLEM
+539 QLLELLAARRQRLEM
-554 NLVLQH
+554 NLALQH

-584 GKHLLEAEELLQTHH
+584 GKHLLEAEELLQTHR
-599 LLEGDMALQA
+599 LLERDMALQA
-609 EKIRAVSAAAL
+609 EKTRAISAAAL
-620 RFADTEGYRP
+620 RFADAEGYRP

-654 TRRRALLEQSRSLWM
+654 NRRRALLEQSQSLWT

-676 AEGWIKEQEQ
+676 AESWIKEQEQ
-686 LYSALDFGKDLPG
+686 LYSSLDFGKDLPG

-708 AFEAELRSRGSRL
+708 AFEAELQSRGSRL
-721 EQALAVGEGLAAAG
+721 EQALAAGEGLVAAGGQAAG
-735 RAAKQLQERGAA
+735 RLQERGAA

-752 AQLEELATFRRRG
+752 AQLEELAAFRRRG

-771 FFQFQADAEELA
+771 FFQFQAEADELA

-793 ATEELGQDE
+793 AAEELGQDE

-809 RQHHELLEEMAA
+809 RQHQELLEEMAA
-821 AREQLDG
+821 AQEQLEG
-828 LAQQAE
+828 LTRQAE
-834 GFPLELRTSPEA
+834 GFPPELQASPET
-846 QNQLAALRELHAEA
+846 QSRLAALRELHAEV
-860 AALAELRGR
+860 AALAERRGR
-869 QLQDTLDL
+869 QLQDALDL

-896 WLGQPEVPQALEDLD
+896 WLGQLEVPQALEDLD

-923 MATVASQIA
+923 MATVASQVA
-932 AVNQAADSLLASG
+932 AVNQAADGLLASG
-945 HPRSPQVRQCWEQLN
+945 HPRSPQVRQCREQLN
-960 KRWDRFRELVA
+960 ERWDRFRDLVA
-971 ERRRAVGSALRL
+971 ERRQAVGSALRL
-983 LNYRLESEETR
+983 LNYRLECEETR
-994 QWLQSKARAVE
+994 QWLQSKAQVVR

-1029 ELAIA
+1029 ELAVA
-1034 EDRLAALHSQADHLA
+1034 KDRLAALRSQADRLA
-1049 KERPEVAGEVAQRLA
+1049 EERPEVAGEVAERLA
-1064 AAVAAWEE
+1064 AATAAWEE
-1072 LQEALRERAASLGEA
+1072 LQEALEEQAASLGEA
-1087 GQLRRFLQDL
+1087 GQLRSFLQDL

-1106 AQKAVAATDEVPA
+1106 AQKAVAAADDMPA

-1126 LLRQHE
+1126 LLQQHE
-1132 AAQQDTE
+1132 AARQDAE
-1139 GHTAT
+1139 EHTAAFT
-1144 FAALLKAGEQV
+1144 ALLEAGERV
-1155 VGEET
+1155 VGEQE

-1167 RQRLRGVEAGWAALG
+1167 RQRLRGVEVGWAALG
-1182 RMAEAQ
+1182 RMAETRQ
-1188 HHFLAQCRGFQ
+1188 RFLTQCRGFQ
-1199 EFLHNAKQAEI
+1199 EFLRDAKQAEI

-1226 TLDGSAAALRRFQ
+1226 TLEGSAAALRRFQ
-1239 DFRASTESSAE
+1239 DFRAGMESNAE

-1260 KLVTEGNIFAE
+1260 KLVAEGNIFAE
-1271 KIAEKCQTLQDRHQ
+1271 KITEKCQALQERHG
-1285 AVVVKAEEA
+1285 AVTAKAEEA
-1294 AGLLQDNHELQ
+1294 AGLLEDNHELQ
-1305 TFLQSCRELNA
+1305 TFLQNCRELDA
-1316 WMEEKMLTAQDAS
+1316 WVEEKMLTAQDTS
-1329 YGGARG
+1329 YGEARG

-1343 QAFMAELAPNQGWL
+1343 QAFMAELASNQGWL
-1357 EKIEMEGKELARRKP
+1357 EKIETEGKELVSRKP
-1372 QYSEVVAQELDEL
+1372 QYGEVVMRRLDEL
-1385 RGRWDRLRSTA
+1385 RRRWDGLRAAA
-1396 EEKGQQLFEANRSTL
+1396 EEKGRQLFEANRSAL
-1411 YAQSYGEL
+1411 YARSYEEL
-1419 ESWLGQAEEELRGTE
+1419 ESWLGRAKEELRAAE
-1434 QAKDLTATN
+1434 QAKDLASTN

-1448 LTRLEEQVRAR
+1448 LMRLEEQVGEW
-1459 MKELEELGWQ
+1459 MKELEELEWQ
-1469 GPAPAEV
+1469 GVPPAGD

-1481 GHEQRLRRRF
+1481 GHEQRLRQRF
-1491 LDLLDP
+1491 LDLLEP
-1497 LERRRKELETTKA
+1497 LERRRKELETAKA
-1510 MYQLGRDLEDER
+1510 MYQLGRDLEDET

-1537 GMDLA
+1537 GTDLP

-1565 AEVLSRGEAVAS
+1565 AEVLSRGEAAVS
-1577 GDEPSPEL
+1577 GAEPSPEL
-1585 EAQARELRGLWEML
+1585 ETRVQELQGLWETL
-1599 QEEAAARHQ
+1599 QAEAAARHR
-1608 RLQEASEAQQY
+1608 RLREAGEAQQY
-1619 YLDAGEAK
+1619 YLDASEAEA
-1627 TWVSEQ
+1627 WVSEQ

-1707 VAEERRRRLENMSH
+1707 AAEERRRRLENMSH

-1776 VDRVNLAIEDL
+1776 VDRVNLTIEDL
-1787 IDAGHTEAATMAEWK
+1787 IDAGHVEAATMAEWK

-1824 ASHDLHKYFYDGAEL
+1824 ASYDLHKYFYDGAEL
-1839 LTLIAA
+1839 LALIAD

-1877 LETQVRPYL
+1877 LE
-1886 GTSGDAWHRY
+1886 A
-1896 HRHSAFSA
+1896 
-1904 LSGFAGQVQQFRE
+1904 QVQQFRE
-1917 MAARLQTAYAGEK
+1917 TAARLQTAYAGEK

-1962 ADKHRFFGMAR
+1962 ADKHRFFSMAR

-2006 SIRAEVD
+2006 GIRAEVD
-2013 ARGKSFTTCIELGK
+2013 ARSKNFTTCIELGK
-2027 KLLQRKHQDSPEV
+2027 KLLQRKHQDSPE
-2040 RAAGARGW
+2040 
-2048 WGRWHWGHPV
+2048 
-2058 TVHPPSQIKTKL
+2058 IKVKL
-2070 VEVVEKR
+2070 AELVEKR

-2109 WLMAQEPYLA
+2109 WLIAQEPYLA

-2171 LAQDGVMRTEA
+2171 LARDGATRSEA
-2182 PDYHLDLD
+2182 PDYRLDLD
-2190 GELEAGSEEEE
+2190 GELEAGSEEED
-2201 EEKRKG
+2201 EEKRKD

-2213 SPPAVDG
+2213 SPPATDG
-2220 PEPVRDR
+2220 PEP
-2227 TSGCGFWW
+2227 
-2235 WAVTAPCNRAVALRQ
+2235 
-2250 LARTTGDEEPVSLSL
+2250 LARTIGDEEPASPNS
-2265 RPEPEEPAT
+2265 RPPREEPEEPAT

-2301 SNRSWSTRYCVV
+2301 SNRSWSTRYCVL

-2332 CHGEEPLA
+2332 CHGEEPLG
-2340 LQDALCEV
+2340 LRDALCEV

-2387 TAISECR
+2387 AAITECR
-2394 SRWGKAQSLPLP
+2394 GSRGKAQSLPLP
-2406 LPVAPA
+2406 LPPAPA
-2412 PPEHPLPRKDKE
+2412 PSEPPLPRKDKE

>member
-1 TMTSANN
+1 TMTSAND

-18 SRVNDRWDA
+18 SHNNGRWDA

-44 SRIKALADER
+44 SRIKALAGGWWVPSVPPGAVIPPVGDSMPTVLADER

-73 TCRISDLYLDLR
+73 TCRISDLYMDLR

-100 LLPRPTKGRMRIHCL
+100 LLPKPTKGRMRIHCL

-122 QFLKEQKVHLEN
+122 QFLKEQRVHLEN

-160 IQDIIIQTQEGRET
+160 IQDIIMETQEGRET

-244 RHLGITPLLDPEA
+244 RHLGITPLLDPE

-288 EGRRLGKVIE
+288 EGRRLGKVGGGIEVIGAFLLGCHPHHSPLVPPQVIE

-305 MIEGYGRLASD
+305 MIEGYGGLASD

-378 NNQRGYTP
+378 NNQRVYTP

-414 TELIRQEKLEQLAR
+414 NELIRQEKLEQLAR
-428 RFDRKAAMREA
+428 RFDRKAAMRET
-439 WLSENQRLVAQVRSG
+439 WLSENQRLVAQ
-454 TPTPWTRTPRQGLTV
+454 
-469 GFVLGQDN
+469 DN
-477 FGQDLPAVEAAKK
+477 FGQDLAAVEAAKK

-502 KERVQAIEAVAREL
+502 RERVQAIEAVAREL
-516 EVEGYHDIQ
+516 ELEGYHDIQ
-525 RINGRKNNILRLWE
+525 RINGRKDNILRLWE
-539 QLQELLTARRQRLEM
+539 QLLELLAARRQRLEM
-554 NLVLQH
+554 NLTLQH
-560 LFQEMLHSIDWMDEV
+560 LFQEMLHCIDWMDEV

-584 GKHLLEAEELLQTHH
+584 GKHLLEAEELLQTHR
-599 LLEGDMALQA
+599 LLEADIAVQA
-609 EKIRAVSAAAL
+609 EKTRAISAAAL
-620 RFADTEGYRP
+620 RFAD
-630 CDPKVIRDRV
+630 
-640 SHLELCRRELQALA
+640 
-654 TRRRALLEQSRSLWM
+654 
-669 CLWELDE
+669 
-676 AEGWIKEQEQ
+676 AEGGCTGTPRHPRHGQ
-686 LYSALDFGKDLPG
+686 GKAGCHADGHPSQSLSRLPSMRA
-699 VLLLQRRHA
+699 QSHP
-708 AFEAELRSRGSRL
+708 GSR
-721 EQALAVGEGLAAAG
+721 EPP
-735 RAAKQLQERGAA
+735 RARLRERGAA

-752 AQLEELATFRRRG
+752 TQLEELAAFRRRG
-765 LREAEG
+765 LREAES
-771 FFQFQADAEELA
+771 FFQFQVEVEELA
-783 EGLRDARRRA
+783 EGLQDARRRA
-793 ATEELGQDE
+793 AAEELGQDE
-802 SRTRALL
+802 SRTLVLL
-809 RQHHELLEEMAA
+809 RQHQELLKELEA
-821 AREQLDG
+821 AREQLDR

-834 GFPLELRTSPEA
+834 GFPPDLRAGPDA
-846 QNQLAALRELHAEA
+846 QSRLAALRELHAEA
-860 AALAELRGR
+860 AALAERRGR
-869 QLQDTLDL
+869 QLQDALDL

-891 GAKET
+891 GSKET
-896 WLGQPEVPQALEDLD
+896 WLGQLEVPQALEDLD
-911 VAQHRLDGLEQE
+911 VAQRRLDGLEQD

-932 AVNQAADSLLASG
+932 AVNQAADGLLVSG
-945 HPRSPQVRQCWEQLN
+945 HPRSPQVRQCREQLN
-960 KRWDRFRELVA
+960 ERWDRFRELVS

-983 LNYRLESEETR
+983 LNYNLESEETQ
-994 QWLQSKARAVE
+994 QWLRSKARAVE

-1029 ELAIA
+1029 ELVVAQ
-1034 EDRLAALHSQADHLA
+1034 DRLAALRSQAECLA
-1049 KERPEVAGEVAQRLA
+1049 QERPE
-1064 AAVAAWEE
+1064 AAVAVTQRLTAATSAWDE
-1072 LQEALRERAASLGEA
+1072 LQAALGERAASLGEA

-1106 AQKAVAATDEVPA
+1106 AQKAVAATDEVPV

-1126 LLRQHE
+1126 MLQRHE
-1132 AAQQDTE
+1132 AARHDAE
-1139 GHTAT
+1139 EHTGAFT
-1144 FAALLKAGEQV
+1144 ALVEAGERVLAGQ
-1155 VGEET
+1155 T
-1160 DPQYEGL
+1160 DPEYEGL
-1167 RQRLRGVEAGWAALG
+1167 RQRLGGVKDGWAALG
-1182 RMAEAQ
+1182 RMAEVRQ
-1188 HHFLAQCRGFQ
+1188 RFLTQCRDFQ
-1199 EFLHNAKQAEI
+1199 EFLRDAKQAEI

-1217 TLAHLELPT
+1217 TLSHLELPP
-1226 TLDGSAAALRRFQ
+1226 TLEGSSAALRRFQ
-1239 DFRASTESSAE
+1239 DFRASVESSAE
-1250 KVPEAVAGGT
+1250 KVPQVVASGT
-1260 KLVTEGNIFAE
+1260 KLVAEGNIFAE
-1271 KIAEKCQTLQDRHQ
+1271 KISEKCRALQERHR
-1285 AVVVKAEEA
+1285 AVMDKVEEA
-1294 AGLLQDNHELQ
+1294 AGLLQDNHDLQ
-1305 TFLQSCRELNA
+1305 TFLQSCREFDA
-1316 WMEEKMLTAQDAS
+1316 WVEEKMLTAQDVS
-1329 YGGARG
+1329 YGEARVV
-1335 LHSKWQKH
+1335 SRR
-1343 QAFMAELAPNQGWL
+1343 L
-1357 EKIEMEGKELARRKP
+1357 E
-1372 QYSEVVAQELDEL
+1372 EL
-1385 RGRWDRLRSTA
+1385 RQRWDGLRGAA
-1396 EEKGQQLFEANRSTL
+1396 EEKGRQLFEAERSAL

-1419 ESWLGQAEEELRGTE
+1419 ERWLGRAQEELRAAE
-1434 QAKDLTATN
+1434 KVQDLTATN

-1448 LTRLEEQVRAR
+1448 LTRLEEQVRMW

-1469 GPAPAEV
+1469 GTPGAGD
-1476 VPDAD
+1476 VPDATKQ
-1481 GHEQRLRRRF
+1481 EQMLQQRVLE
-1491 LDLLDP
+1491 LLEP
-1497 LERRRKELETTKA
+1497 LERKRKELETAKA
-1510 MYQLGRDLEDER
+1510 MYQLGRDLEDET
-1522 LWVQERLPLARSTEH
+1522 LWVQERLSLVRSTDH
-1537 GMDLA
+1537 GTDLP

-1550 NETLQKELAGHAPRL
+1550 NETLQRELAGHAPRL
-1565 AEVLSRGEAVAS
+1565 AEVLSRGEAVGS
-1577 GDEPSPEL
+1577 SEEPIPEL
-1585 EAQARELRGLWEML
+1585 VAQAQELQALWGTL
-1599 QEEAAARHQ
+1599 QEEAAARHR
-1608 RLQEASEAQQY
+1608 RLQEAREAQQY
-1619 YLDAGEAK
+1619 YLDAGEAE
-1627 TWVSEQ
+1627 TWISEQ

-1646 ESCLVM
+1646 ESGLVM
-1652 LKRHV
+1652 LKRHN
-1657 RQQRSI
+1657 RQLRSI

-1742 ASSQEMGQDLD
+1742 ASSQELGQDLD

-1776 VDRVNLAIEDL
+1776 VDRVNLTIEDL

-1824 ASHDLHKYFYDGAEL
+1824 ASHDLHKYFYDGTEL
-1839 LTLIAA
+1839 LALIAA

-1877 LETQVRPYL
+1877 LE
-1886 GTSGDAWHRY
+1886 A
-1896 HRHSAFSA
+1896 
-1904 LSGFAGQVQQFRE
+1904 QVQQFQE
-1917 MAARLQTAYAGEK
+1917 TAARLQTAYAGEK
-1930 AAGIQEQEQEVAR
+1930 AAGIQEQEQEVTR
-1943 ALRALLEACSG
+1943 ALRELLDACSG

-1962 ADKHRFFGMAR
+1962 ADKHRFFSMAR

-2006 SIRAEVD
+2006 GIRAEVD
-2013 ARGKSFTTCIELGK
+2013 ARSKNFTTCIELGK
-2027 KLLQRKHQDSPEV
+2027 KLLQRKHQDSPE
-2040 RAAGARGW
+2040 
-2048 WGRWHWGHPV
+2048 
-2058 TVHPPSQIKTKL
+2058 IKAKL
-2070 VEVVEKR
+2070 VEVVNKR
-2077 KAMMEMWEQRWD
+2077 KAMMETWEQRWE

-2163 GGRTLREG
+2163 GGRSLHEG
-2171 LAQDGVMRTEA
+2171 LARDGMTHSEA
-2182 PDYHLDLD
+2182 PDYYLDLD
-2190 GELEAGSEEEE
+2190 GELEAGSEEEVDE
-2201 EEKRKG
+2201 EEKRKDV
-2207 TSTQDT
+2207 STRDT
-2213 SPPAVDG
+2213 SLPTTDG
-2220 PEPVRDR
+2220 PEPLVPR
-2227 TSGCGFWW
+2227 
-2235 WAVTAPCNRAVALRQ
+2235 
-2250 LARTTGDEEPVSLSL
+2250 TGDEEPVSPTP
-2265 RPEPEEPAT
+2265 RPPREEPEEPAT
-2274 LPARTCSVQL
+2274 LPARVSSVQL

-2301 SNRSWSTRYCVV
+2301 SNRSWSTRYCVL

-2332 CHGEEPLA
+2332 CQGEEPLG
-2340 LQDALCEV
+2340 LHDARCEV
-2348 AAGYKKKKH
+2348 PAGYKKKKY

-2375 EEELQAWLQGLS
+2375 EDELQAWLQGLS
-2387 TAISECR
+2387 AAITECR
-2394 SRWGKAQSLPLP
+2394 GSRGKAQSLPISLSLP
-2406 LPVAPA
+2406 PA
-2412 PPEHPLPRKDKE
+2412 PPEPPLPRKDKE

>member
-1 TMTSANN
+1 MTSVSD
-8 YEQLELQQQY
+8 YELQQQY
-18 SRVNDRWDA
+18 SRINVRWDA

-73 TCRISDLYLDLR
+73 TCRISDLYMDLR

-100 LLPRPTKGRMRIHCL
+100 LLPKPTKGRMRIHCL

-122 QFLKEQKVHLEN
+122 QFLKEQRVHLEN

-160 IQDIIIQTQEGRET
+160 IQDIIVETQEGQET

-215 KHRPELVDFQNL
+215 RHRPELVDFQNL

-244 RHLGITPLLDPEA
+244 RHLGITPLLDPE

-288 EGRRLGKVIE
+288 EGRRLGKVRGGNE
-298 HAKETER
+298 VGWR
-305 MIEGYGRLASD
+305 MIEGYGGLASD

-378 NNQRGYTP
+378 NNQRVYTP

-414 TELIRQEKLEQLAR
+414 NELIRQEKLEQLAR

-439 WLSENQRLVAQVRSG
+439 WLSENQCLVA
-454 TPTPWTRTPRQGLTV
+454 
-469 GFVLGQDN
+469 QDN
-477 FGQDLPAVEAAKK
+477 FGHDLPAVEAAKK

-502 KERVQAIEAVAREL
+502 KERVQAIEAVAKEL

-525 RINGRKNNILRLWE
+525 RINKRKDNILRLWE
-539 QLQELLTARRQRLEM
+539 QLQELLAARRQRLEM
-554 NLVLQH
+554 NLTLQH
-560 LFQEMLHSIDWMDEV
+560 LFQEMLHCIDWMDEV

-584 GKHLLEAEELLQTHH
+584 GKHLLEAEELLQTHRM
-599 LLEGDMALQA
+599 LETDMALQA
-609 EKIRAVSAAAL
+609 EKTRAISAAAL

-640 SHLELCRRELQALA
+640 SHLEMCRRELQALA
-654 TRRRALLEQSRSLWM
+654 ARRRALLEQSRSLWM

-676 AEGWIKEQEQ
+676 AESWIKEQDQ
-686 LYSALDFGKDLPG
+686 LYSSLDFGKDLPG
-699 VLLLQRRHA
+699 VLLLRRRHET
-708 AFEAELRSRGSRL
+708 FEAELRSRGARL
-721 EQALAVGEGLAAAG
+721 ERALAAGEGLAGPAAG
-735 RAAKQLQERGAA
+735 RLRERSAA

-752 AQLEELATFRRRG
+752 AQLEELAAFRRRG
-765 LREAEG
+765 LSQAEG
-771 FFQFQADAEELA
+771 FFQFQVEAEELA
-783 EGLRDARRRA
+783 EALRDARRRA
-793 ATEELGQDE
+793 GATELGQDE
-802 SRTRALL
+802 SRTRVLL
-809 RQHHELLEEMAA
+809 RQHQELLEELEG
-821 AREQLDG
+821 ARVRLEKLS
-828 LAQQAE
+828 QQAE
-834 GFPLELRTSPEA
+834 GFPAELRAGPEA
-846 QNQLAALRELHAEA
+846 QSRLLALLELHAEA
-860 AALAELRGR
+860 AALAERRGR
-869 QLQDTLDL
+869 QLRDALDL
-877 YTVFGESD
+877 YIVFGESD
-885 ACHLWM
+885 ACHLCM
-891 GAKET
+891 ESKET
-896 WLGQPEVPQALEDLD
+896 WLRQLEVPQALEDLD
-911 VAQHRLDGLEQE
+911 VVQHRLDGLEQE
-923 MATVASQIA
+923 MATVASQITT
-932 AVNQAADSLLASG
+932 VNQAADGLLASG
-945 HPRSPQVRQCWEQLN
+945 HPRSPQVRQCQEQLN
-960 KRWDRFRELVA
+960 ERWDRFWALVS
-971 ERRRAVGSALRL
+971 ERRRAVGSALRF
-983 LNYRLESEETR
+983 LNYRLECEETR
-994 QWLQSKARAVE
+994 QWLQSKTQVVQ

-1029 ELAIA
+1029 ELALT
-1034 EDRLAALHSQADHLA
+1034 EGRLATLRSDADQVA
-1049 KERPEVAGEVAQRLA
+1049 QERPKVATEVSERLE
-1064 AAVAAWEE
+1064 AAVAAWDE
-1072 LQEALRERAASLGEA
+1072 LQAALGEQAASLGEA

-1106 AQKAVAATDEVPA
+1106 AQKAVAATNEVPA
-1119 SLAEAEE
+1119 SLSEAEE

-1132 AAQQDTE
+1132 AARRDAE
-1139 GHTAT
+1139 EHAPA
-1144 FAALLKAGEQV
+1144 FSALVEAGQRV
-1155 VGEET
+1155 VGEQT

-1167 RQRLRGVEAGWAALG
+1167 RQRLRGVEDGWAALG
-1182 RMAEAQ
+1182 RMAEARQ
-1188 HHFLAQCRGFQ
+1188 RFLTQCCGFQ
-1199 EFLHNAKQAEI
+1199 EFLHDAKQAEI

-1217 TLAHLELPT
+1217 TLAHLDLPS
-1226 TLDGSAAALRRFQ
+1226 TLEGSATALRRFQ
-1239 DFRASTESSAE
+1239 EFRASMESNAE
-1250 KVPEAVAGGT
+1250 KVPKAVNGGT

-1271 KIAEKCQTLQDRHQ
+1271 KIAEKHG
-1285 AVVVKAEEA
+1285 AVMAKAEEA
-1294 AGLLQDNHELQ
+1294 ADLLQDNHELQ
-1305 TFLQSCRELNA
+1305 TFLQSCRELEA
-1316 WMEEKMLTAQDAS
+1316 WMDEKMLTAQDAS
-1329 YGGARG
+1329 YGEARG
-1335 LHSKWQKH
+1335 LHGRWQKH
-1343 QAFMAELAPNQGWL
+1343 QAFMAELEANKGWL
-1357 EKIEMEGKELARRKP
+1357 EKIETEGQELARRKP
-1372 QYSEVVAQELDEL
+1372 RHSEVVARRLEELHQ
-1385 RGRWDRLRSTA
+1385 RWDRLWEA
-1396 EEKGQQLFEANRSTL
+1396 AQDKGRQLFEADRAAL
-1411 YAQSYGEL
+1411 YARSYGEL
-1419 ESWLGQAEEELRGTE
+1419 ETWLGRAEQELRATE
-1434 QAKDLTATN
+1434 HAKDLTATN
-1443 LLLKR
+1443 VLLKR
-1448 LTRLEEQVRAR
+1448 LTRLEEQVGTW
-1459 MKELEELGWQ
+1459 MKELEELGLQ
-1469 GPAPAEV
+1469 DPPLVGDV
-1476 VPDAD
+1476 TD
-1481 GHEQRLRRRF
+1481 GDRHDQRLRQRC
-1491 LDLLDP
+1491 LELLEP
-1497 LERRRKELETTKA
+1497 LQRRRKELETAKA
-1510 MYQLGRDLEDER
+1510 MYQLGRDLEDET

-1537 GMDLA
+1537 GTDLP

-1550 NETLQKELAGHAPRL
+1550 NEVSLGAEILSGHAPRL
-1565 AEVLSRGEAVAS
+1565 SEVLSRAEVAMSGE
-1577 GDEPSPEL
+1577 EPSPEVETRMWEL
-1585 EAQARELRGLWEML
+1585 RELWEKL
-1599 QEEAAARHQ
+1599 QEEVSARQQ
-1608 RLQEASEAQQY
+1608 RLREAGEAQQY
-1619 YLDAGEAK
+1619 YMDAGEAEA
-1627 TWVSEQ
+1627 WISEQ

-1646 ESCLVM
+1646 ESSLVM

-1663 EDYGQTIKE
+1663 EDYGHTIKE
-1672 LAGRAQQLLSAGHPE
+1672 LAARAQQLLSAGHPE

-1707 VAEERRRRLENMSH
+1707 AAEERRRRLENMSH

-1763 EFARETGSVGQER
+1763 EFARDTGSVGQER
-1776 VDRVNLAIEDL
+1776 VDRVNLTIEDL

-1824 ASHDLHKYFYDGAEL
+1824 ASYDLHKYFYDGAEL
-1839 LTLIAA
+1839 LALISS

-1855 EDAGT
+1855 EDT
-1860 VEAFH
+1860 SSVEAFH
-1865 RMHSAFERDLQL
+1865 RMHSAFERDLRL
-1877 LETQVRPYL
+1877 LETQV
-1886 GTSGDAWHRY
+1886 
-1896 HRHSAFSA
+1896 
-1904 LSGFAGQVQQFRE
+1904 QQFQDT
-1917 MAARLQTAYAGEK
+1917 AARLQTAYAGEK
-1930 AAGIQEQEQEVAR
+1930 ATSIQEQEQEVSR
-1943 ALRALLEACSG
+1943 ALRELLEACSG
-1954 RRARLVDT
+1954 RRARLEDT
-1962 ADKHRFFGMAR
+1962 ANRHRFFSTAR
-1973 DLLSWMESTVR
+1973 DLLSWMESIVR

-1994 VSSVELLMKYHQ
+1994 VSSVELLIKYHQ
-2006 SIRAEVD
+2006 GLKAEVD
-2013 ARGKSFTTCIELGK
+2013 ARDKNFSTCIELGK
-2027 KLLQRKHQDSPEV
+2027 KLLQRKHQESPEV
-2040 RAAGARGW
+2040 RACDG
-2048 WGRWHWGHPV
+2048 V
-2058 TVHPPSQIKTKL
+2058 
-2070 VEVVEKR
+2070 
-2077 KAMMEMWEQRWD
+2077 
-2089 RLRLLLEVCQ
+2089 LEVCQ

-2153 LRKLTTLELL
+2153 LRKLTT
-2163 GGRTLREG
+2163 
-2171 LAQDGVMRTEA
+2171 
-2182 PDYHLDLD
+2182 
-2190 GELEAGSEEEE
+2190 
-2201 EEKRKG
+2201 
-2207 TSTQDT
+2207 
-2213 SPPAVDG
+2213 
-2220 PEPVRDR
+2220 VR
-2227 TSGCGFWW
+2227 
-2235 WAVTAPCNRAVALRQ
+2235 TAPHGLTCLV
-2250 LARTTGDEEPVSLSL
+2250 GDEEPASPRRDEL
-2265 RPEPEEPAT
+2265 EEPAT
-2274 LPARTCSVQL
+2274 LPARASNIQL

-2301 SNRSWSTRYCVV
+2301 SNRSWSTRYCVL

-2332 CHGEEPLA
+2332 CHGEEPLG
-2340 LQDALCEV
+2340 LQDASCEV

-2357 VFKLRLSN
+2357 VFKLRYSPRV
-2365 GSEWLFHGKD
+2365 
-2375 EEELQAWLQGLS
+2375 LQAWLQGLS
-2387 TAISECR
+2387 AAIGECQGWR
-2394 SRWGKAQSLPLP
+2394 GKAQSLPP
-2406 LPVAPA
+2406 ATAPSA
-2412 PPEHPLPRKDKE
+2412 APLPRRDKE

>member
-1 TMTSANN
+1 TMTSAND

-18 SRVNDRWDA
+18 SRINVRWDA

-73 TCRISDLYLDLR
+73 TCRISDLYMDLR

-100 LLPRPTKGRMRIHCL
+100 LLPKPTKGRMRIHCL

-122 QFLKEQKVHLEN
+122 QFLKEQRVHLEN

-160 IQDIIIQTQEGRET
+160 IQDIIVETQEGRET

-215 KHRPELVDFQNL
+215 RHRPELVDFQNL

-244 RHLGITPLLDPEA
+244 RHLGITPLLDPE

-305 MIEGYGRLASD
+305 MIEGYGGLASD

-378 NNQRGYTP
+378 NNQRVYTP

-414 TELIRQEKLEQLAR
+414 NELIRQEKLEQLAR

-439 WLSENQRLVAQVRSG
+439 WLSENQRLVAQ
-454 TPTPWTRTPRQGLTV
+454 
-469 GFVLGQDN
+469 DN
-477 FGQDLPAVEAAKK
+477 FGQDLAAVEAAKK

-502 KERVQAIEAVAREL
+502 RERVQAIEAVAKEL
-516 EVEGYHDIQ
+516 ELERYHDIQ
-525 RINGRKNNILRLWE
+525 RINGRKDNILRLWE
-539 QLQELLTARRQRLEM
+539 QLLELLAARRQRLEM
-554 NLVLQH
+554 NLTLQH
-560 LFQEMLHSIDWMDEV
+560 LFQEMLHCIDWMDEV
-575 KVQLASPES
+575 KVKLASPES
-584 GKHLLEAEELLQTHH
+584 GKHLLEAEELLQTHR
-599 LLEGDMALQA
+599 LLEADMAIQA
-609 EKIRAVSAAAL
+609 EKTRAISAAAL
-620 RFADTEGYRP
+620 RFADAEGYRP

-640 SHLELCRRELQALA
+640 SHLEMCRRELQVLA
-654 TRRRALLEQSRSLWM
+654 ARRRALLEQSRSLWT

-676 AEGWIKEQEQ
+676 AESWIKEQEQ
-686 LYSALDFGKDLPG
+686 LYSSLDFGKDLPG

-708 AFEAELRSRGSRL
+708 AFEAELRSRGGRL

-735 RAAKQLQERGAA
+735 WAAERLRERGAA
-747 VRALW
+747 VRAQW
-752 AQLEELATFRRRG
+752 AQLEELA
-765 LREAEG
+765 
-771 FFQFQADAEELA
+771 
-783 EGLRDARRRA
+783 
-793 ATEELGQDE
+793 
-802 SRTRALL
+802 LL
-809 RQHHELLEEMAA
+809 RQHQELLDELAA
-821 AREQLDG
+821 AREQLDR

-834 GFPLELRTSPEA
+834 GFPPELRAGPEA
-846 QNQLAALRELHAEA
+846 QSRLATLRELHAEA
-860 AALAELRGR
+860 TALAERRGR
-869 QLQDTLDL
+869 QLQDALDL

-891 GAKET
+891 GSKET
-896 WLGQPEVPQALEDLD
+896 WLGELEVPQTLEDLD
-911 VAQHRLDGLEQE
+911 VTQRRLDGLEQD

-932 AVNQAADSLLASG
+932 AVNQAADGLLASG
-945 HPRSPQVRQCWEQLN
+945 HPRSPQVRQCREQLN
-960 KRWDRFRELVA
+960 ERWGRFRELVS

-983 LNYRLESEETR
+983 LNYNLESEET
-994 QWLQSKARAVE
+994 QKWLRSKARAVE

-1029 ELAIA
+1029 ELAVA
-1034 EDRLAALHSQADHLA
+1034 QDRLAALRSQAERLA
-1049 KERPEVAGEVAQRLA
+1049 EERPEAATEVAQKL
-1064 AAVAAWEE
+1064 AVATSAWDE
-1072 LQEALRERAASLGEA
+1072 LQAALAERAASLGEA
-1087 GQLRRFLQDL
+1087 GQLRSFLQDL

-1106 AQKAVAATDEVPA
+1106 AQKAVAAVDEVPA
-1119 SLAEAEE
+1119 SLGEAEE
-1126 LLRQHE
+1126 MLQRHE
-1132 AAQQDTE
+1132 AARRDAE
-1139 GHTAT
+1139 EHAGA
-1144 FAALLKAGEQV
+1144 FAALAEAGERVLRGQ
-1155 VGEET
+1155 T
-1160 DPQYEGL
+1160 DPEYEGL
-1167 RQRLRGVEAGWAALG
+1167 RQRLGGVKDGWAALG
-1182 RMAEAQ
+1182 KMAEARKR
-1188 HHFLAQCRGFQ
+1188 FLTQCRNFQ
-1199 EFLHNAKQAEI
+1199 EFLRDTKQAEI
-1210 LLTNQEY
+1210 LLTKQEY
-1217 TLAHLELPT
+1217 TLSHLELPS
-1226 TLDGSAAALRRFQ
+1226 TLEGSAAALHRFQ
-1239 DFRASTESSAE
+1239 NFRADVESNAK
-1250 KVPEAVAGGT
+1250 KVPEVVVGGT
-1260 KLVTEGNIFAE
+1260 KLVAEENIFAE
-1271 KIAEKCQTLQDRHQ
+1271 KISEKCRTLQERHG
-1285 AVVVKAEEA
+1285 AVMDKVEEA
-1294 AGLLQDNHELQ
+1294 AGLMQDNHDLQ
-1305 TFLQSCRELNA
+1305 TFLQSCREFDA
-1316 WMEEKMLTAQDAS
+1316 WVDEKMLMAQDVS
-1329 YGGARG
+1329 YGEARG

-1343 QAFMAELAPNQGWL
+1343 QAFMAELAPNQSWL
-1357 EKIEMEGKELARRKP
+1357 EKIEAEGTELAARKP
-1372 QYSEVVAQELDEL
+1372 QYGAVVTQRLEELRRRWAEL
-1385 RGRWDRLRSTA
+1385 RGAA
-1396 EEKGQQLFEANRSTL
+1396 EDKGRQLFEAERSAL
-1411 YAQSYGEL
+1411 YARSYGEL
-1419 ESWLGQAEEELRGTE
+1419 ESWLGRAQEELRHAE
-1434 QAKDLTATN
+1434 KVKDLTATN

-1448 LTRLEEQVRAR
+1448 LTRLEEQVRTW

-1469 GPAPAEV
+1469 GTPGAGD
-1476 VPDAD
+1476 VPDTSKQ
-1481 GHEQRLRRRF
+1481 EQMLRQRV
-1491 LDLLDP
+1491 LELLEP
-1497 LERRRKELETTKA
+1497 LERKRKELETAKA
-1510 MYQLGRDLEDER
+1510 MYQLGRDLEDET
-1522 LWVQERLPLARSTEH
+1522 LWVQERLSLARSTDH
-1537 GMDLA
+1537 GTDLP
-1542 SVQRLAKR
+1542 SVQRLTKR

-1565 AEVLSRGEAVAS
+1565 GEVLSRGEAAGS
-1577 GDEPSPEL
+1577 SEEPGPEL
-1585 EAQARELRGLWEML
+1585 AAQAQELRALWETL
-1599 QEEAAARHQ
+1599 QEEAAARHR
-1608 RLQEASEAQQY
+1608 RLREAEEAQQY
-1619 YLDAGEAK
+1619 YLDADEAEA
-1627 TWVSEQ
+1627 WVSEQ
-1633 ELFMGAEEKPKDE
+1633 ELFMGPEEKPKDE
-1646 ESCLVM
+1646 ESCLMM

-1657 RQQRSI
+1657 RQLRSI

-1707 VAEERRRRLENMSH
+1707 AAEERRRRLENMSN

-1729 EDLEQWIAERDVV
+1729 EELEQWIAERDVV

-1753 HVTLLREKFR
+1753 HVMLLREKFR

-1776 VDRVNLAIEDL
+1776 VDRVNLTIEDL
-1787 IDAGHTEAATMAEWK
+1787 IDAGHIEAATIAEWK

-1839 LTLIAA
+1839 LALITA

-1865 RMHSAFERDLQL
+1865 RMHNAFERDLQL
-1877 LETQVRPYL
+1877 LE
-1886 GTSGDAWHRY
+1886 A
-1896 HRHSAFSA
+1896 
-1904 LSGFAGQVQQFRE
+1904 QVQQFRE
-1917 MAARLQTAYAGEK
+1917 TAARLQTAYAGEK
-1930 AAGIQEQEQEVAR
+1930 AAGIQEQEQEVSR
-1943 ALRALLEACSG
+1943 ALQELLEACSG
-1954 RRARLVDT
+1954 RRARLTDT
-1962 ADKHRFFGMAR
+1962 ADKHRFFSMAR

-2006 SIRAEVD
+2006 GIKAEVD
-2013 ARGKSFTTCIELGK
+2013 ARGKNFTNCIELGK
-2027 KLLQRKHQDSPEV
+2027 KLLQRKHQDSPE
-2040 RAAGARGW
+2040 
-2048 WGRWHWGHPV
+2048 
-2058 TVHPPSQIKTKL
+2058 IKAKL
-2070 VEVVEKR
+2070 VELVDKR
-2077 KAMMEMWEQRWD
+2077 KAMMEMWEQRWE

-2163 GGRTLREG
+2163 GGRSLREG
-2171 LAQDGVMRTEA
+2171 LVRDGTTRSEA
-2182 PDYHLDLD
+2182 PDYCLDLD

-2201 EEKRKG
+2201 EEEKKDV
-2207 TSTQDT
+2207 STQDT
-2213 SPPAVDG
+2213 SLPTTDG
-2220 PEPVRDR
+2220 PEPVIP
-2227 TSGCGFWW
+2227 TCQNWW
-2235 WAVTAPCNRAVALRQ
+2235 GHWHPAAHCDPLSRHQFPHSRA
-2250 LARTTGDEEPVSLSL
+2250 GDEEPVSPTP
-2265 RPEPEEPAT
+2265 RPPREEPEEPAT
-2274 LPARTCSVQL
+2274 LPARVSSVQL

-2301 SNRSWSTRYCVV
+2301 SNRSWSTRYCVL

-2332 CHGEEPLA
+2332 CQGEEPLG
-2340 LQDALCEV
+2340 LWDARCEV
-2348 AAGYKKKKH
+2348 PAGYKKKKH

-2387 TAISECR
+2387 AAITECR
-2394 SRWGKAQSLPLP
+2394 GSRGKVQSLPLP
-2406 LPVAPA
+2406 IPPA
-2412 PPEHPLPRKDKE
+2412 PPEAPLPRKDKE

>member
-1 TMTSANN
+1 MTSAND

-18 SRVNDRWDA
+18 SRINVRWDA

-73 TCRISDLYLDLR
+73 TCRISDLYMDLR

-100 LLPRPTKGRMRIHCL
+100 LLPKPTKGRMRIHCL

-122 QFLKEQKVHLEN
+122 QFLKEQRVHLEN

-160 IQDIIIQTQEGRET
+160 IQDIIVQTQEGRET

-215 KHRPELVDFQNL
+215 RHRPELVDFQNL

-244 RHLGITPLLDPEA
+244 RHLGITPLLDPE

-305 MIEGYGRLASD
+305 MIEGYGGLASD

-321 EQTIA
+321 EQTITF
-326 SLNSRSFANS
+326 LNSRSFANS

-378 NNQRGYTP
+378 NNQRVYTP

-439 WLSENQRLVAQVRSG
+439 WLSENQRLVAQ
-454 TPTPWTRTPRQGLTV
+454 
-469 GFVLGQDN
+469 DN

-502 KERVQAIEAVAREL
+502 KERVQAIEAVAKEL

-525 RINGRKNNILRLWE
+525 RINGRKDNILRLWE
-539 QLQELLTARRQRLEM
+539 QLLELLAARRQRLEM
-554 NLVLQH
+554 NLALQH

-584 GKHLLEAEELLQTHH
+584 GKHLLEAEELLQTHR
-599 LLEGDMALQA
+599 LLESDMALQA
-609 EKIRAVSAAAL
+609 EKTRAISAAAL
-620 RFADTEGYRP
+620 RFADAEGYRP

-640 SHLELCRRELQALA
+640 SHLELCRRELQVLA
-654 TRRRALLEQSRSLWM
+654 ARRRALLEQSRSLWT

-686 LYSALDFGKDLPG
+686 LYSSLDFGKDLPS

-708 AFEAELRSRGSRL
+708 AFEAELRSRGGRL
-721 EQALAVGEGLAAAG
+721 ERALAAGKGLAAAG
-735 RAAKQLQERGAA
+735 QAAGQLRERGAA

-752 AQLEELATFRRRG
+752 AQLEELAAFRRRG
-765 LREAEG
+765 LREAED
-771 FFQFQADAEELA
+771 FFQFQAEAGELA

-793 ATEELGQDE
+793 ASEELGQDE
-802 SRTRALL
+802 SRTRVLL
-809 RQHHELLEEMAA
+809 RQHQELLEEMAA

-828 LAQQAE
+828 LARQAE
-834 GFPLELRTSPEA
+834 GFPPELRAGPEA
-846 QNQLAALRELHAEA
+846 QSWLVSLRELHAEV
-860 AALAELRGR
+860 AALAEQRGR
-869 QLQDTLDL
+869 QLQDALDL

-896 WLGQPEVPQALEDLD
+896 WLGQLEVPQALEDLD

-932 AVNQAADSLLASG
+932 AVNQAADGLLASG
-945 HPRSPQVRQCWEQLN
+945 HPRSPQVRQCREQLN
-960 KRWDRFRELVA
+960 ERWDRFRELVS
-971 ERRRAVGSALRL
+971 ERRRVVGSALRL

-994 QWLQSKARAVE
+994 QWLQSKAQAVK

-1029 ELAIA
+1029 ELAVA
-1034 EDRLAALHSQADHLA
+1034 EGRLATLRSQADQLA
-1049 KERPEVAGEVAQRLA
+1049 KERPEVAGEVAERLA

-1072 LQEALRERAASLGEA
+1072 LQEALGERAASLGEA

-1106 AQKAVAATDEVPA
+1106 AQKAVAAADEVPA

-1126 LLRQHE
+1126 LLQQHE
-1132 AAQQDTE
+1132 AARQDAA
-1139 GHTAT
+1139 GHAAAFTA
-1144 FAALLKAGEQV
+1144 LVEAGERV
-1155 VGEET
+1155 VGEQT
-1160 DPQYEGL
+1160 DPQYEAL
-1167 RQRLRGVEAGWAALG
+1167 RQRLHGVEAGWATLG
-1182 RMAEAQ
+1182 RMAEAR
-1188 HHFLAQCRGFQ
+1188 HRSLAQCRGFQ
-1199 EFLHNAKQAEI
+1199 EFLRDAKQAEI

-1217 TLAHLELPT
+1217 TLAHLELPA
-1226 TLDGSAAALRRFQ
+1226 TLEGSAAALRRFQ
-1239 DFRASTESSAE
+1239 DFRAGVESSAE
-1250 KVPEAVAGGT
+1250 KVPETVASGT
-1260 KLVTEGNIFAE
+1260 KLVAEGNIFAE
-1271 KIAEKCQTLQDRHQ
+1271 KITEKCQTLQERHG
-1285 AVVVKAEEA
+1285 AVAAKVEEA

-1316 WMEEKMLTAQDAS
+1316 WVEEKMLTAQDAS
-1329 YGGARG
+1329 YGEARG
-1335 LHSKWQKH
+1335 LHGKWQKH

-1357 EKIEMEGKELARRKP
+1357 EKIEMEGKELASRKP
-1372 QYSEVVAQELDEL
+1372 QYGEVVARQLDEL
-1385 RGRWDRLRSTA
+1385 RGRWDRLRDAA
-1396 EEKGQQLFEANRSTL
+1396 EEKGRRLFEANRSTL

-1419 ESWLGQAEEELRGTE
+1419 ERWLGQAEEELRATE
-1434 QAKDLTATN
+1434 PAKDLTATN
-1443 LLLKR
+1443 LLLKK
-1448 LTRLEEQVRAR
+1448 LTRLEEQVGAR

-1469 GPAPAEV
+1469 GPSPAGD

-1481 GHEQRLRRRF
+1481 GDEQRLRRRF
-1491 LDLLDP
+1491 LDLLEP
-1497 LERRRKELETTKA
+1497 LERRKKELETAKA
-1510 MYQLGRDLEDER
+1510 MYQLGRDLEDET

-1537 GMDLA
+1537 GTDLP

-1550 NETLQKELAGHAPRL
+1550 NETLQKEVAGHAPRL
-1565 AEVLSRGEAVAS
+1565 AEVLSRGEAAAS
-1577 GDEPSPEL
+1577 GDELSPEL
-1585 EAQARELRGLWEML
+1585 EARVQELRGLWETL
-1599 QEEAAARHQ
+1599 QVEAAARHR
-1608 RLQEASEAQQY
+1608 RLREAGEAQQY
-1619 YLDAGEAK
+1619 YLDAGEAE

-1646 ESCLVM
+1646 ESGLLM
-1652 LKRHV
+1652 LKRHI

-1707 VAEERRRRLENMSH
+1707 AAEERRRRLENMSH

-1763 EFARETGSVGQER
+1763 EFARETGNVGQER

-1824 ASHDLHKYFYDGAEL
+1824 ASYDLYKYFYDGAEL
-1839 LTLIAA
+1839 LALIAA

-1877 LETQVRPYL
+1877 LETQV
-1886 GTSGDAWHRY
+1886 
-1896 HRHSAFSA
+1896 
-1904 LSGFAGQVQQFRE
+1904 QQFRE
-1917 MAARLQTAYAGEK
+1917 TAARLQTAYAGEK

-2006 SIRAEVD
+2006 GIRAEVD
-2013 ARGKSFTTCIELGK
+2013 ARGKSFATCIELGK
-2027 KLLQRKHQDSPEV
+2027 KLLQRKHQDSPE
-2040 RAAGARGW
+2040 
-2048 WGRWHWGHPV
+2048 
-2058 TVHPPSQIKTKL
+2058 IKAKL
-2070 VEVVEKR
+2070 MELVEKR
-2077 KAMMEMWEQRWD
+2077 KAMMETWEQRWD

-2171 LAQDGVMRTEA
+2171 LARDGAMRTEA
-2182 PDYHLDLD
+2182 PDYRLDLD

-2201 EEKRKG
+2201 EEEKRKG
-2207 TSTQDT
+2207 MSPRDA
-2213 SPPAVDG
+2213 SPPATDG
-2220 PEPVRDR
+2220 PE
-2227 TSGCGFWW
+2227 
-2235 WAVTAPCNRAVALRQ
+2235 L
-2250 LARTTGDEEPVSLSL
+2250 LAQTTGDEEPASPSPRLP
-2265 RPEPEEPAT
+2265 REEPEEPAT
-2274 LPARTCSVQL
+2274 LPARTCSIQL

-2301 SNRSWSTRYCVV
+2301 SNRSWSTRYCVL

-2332 CHGEEPLA
+2332 CHGEEPLG
-2340 LQDALCEV
+2340 LRDALCEV

-2387 TAISECR
+2387 TAITECR
-2394 SRWGKAQSLPLP
+2394 SSRGKAQSLPLP
-2406 LPVAPA
+2406 A
-2412 PPEHPLPRKDKE
+2412 PPPRPPPEPPLPRKDKE

>member
-1 TMTSANN
+1 TMTSAND

-18 SRVNDRWDA
+18 SRINVRWDA

-73 TCRISDLYLDLR
+73 TCRISDLYMDLR

-100 LLPRPTKGRMRIHCL
+100 LLPKPTKGRMRIHCL

-122 QFLKEQKVHLEN
+122 QFLKEQRVHLEN

-160 IQDIIIQTQEGRET
+160 IQDIIVETQEGRET

-215 KHRPELVDFQNL
+215 RHRPELFDFQNL

-244 RHLGITPLLDPEA
+244 RHLGITPLLDPE

-305 MIEGYGRLASD
+305 MIEGYGGLASD

-378 NNQRGYTP
+378 NNQRVYTP

-414 TELIRQEKLEQLAR
+414 NELIRQEKLEQLAR

-439 WLSENQRLVAQVRSG
+439 WLSENQRLVAQ
-454 TPTPWTRTPRQGLTV
+454 
-469 GFVLGQDN
+469 DN
-477 FGQDLPAVEAAKK
+477 FGQDLAAVEAAKK

-502 KERVQAIEAVAREL
+502 RERVQAIEAVAREL
-516 EVEGYHDIQ
+516 ELEGYHDIQ
-525 RINGRKNNILRLWE
+525 RINARKDNILRLWE
-539 QLQELLTARRQRLEM
+539 QLLELLAARRQRLEM
-554 NLVLQH
+554 NLTLQH
-560 LFQEMLHSIDWMDEV
+560 LFQEMLHCIDWMDEV

-584 GKHLLEAEELLQTHH
+584 GKHLLEAEELLQTHR
-599 LLEGDMALQA
+599 LLEADMAVQA
-609 EKIRAVSAAAL
+609 EKTRAISAAAL
-620 RFADTEGYRP
+620 RFADAEGYRP

-640 SHLELCRRELQALA
+640 SHLEMCRRELQVLA
-654 TRRRALLEQSRSLWM
+654 ARRRALLEQSRSLWT

-676 AEGWIKEQEQ
+676 AESWIKEQEQ
-686 LYSALDFGKDLPG
+686 LYSSLDFGKDLPG

-708 AFEAELRSRGSRL
+708 AFEAELRSRGGRL
-721 EQALAVGEGLAAAG
+721 EQALAAGEGLAAAG
-735 RAAKQLQERGAA
+735 RAALAA
-747 VRALW
+747 
-752 AQLEELATFRRRG
+752 G
-765 LREAEG
+765 
-771 FFQFQADAEELA
+771 
-783 EGLRDARRRA
+783 
-793 ATEELGQDE
+793 
-802 SRTRALL
+802 
-809 RQHHELLEEMAA
+809 
-821 AREQLDG
+821 REQLER
-828 LAQQAE
+828 LSQQAE
-834 GFPLELRTSPEA
+834 GFPAELRAGPEA
-846 QNQLAALRELHAEA
+846 QSRLAALRALHGEA
-860 AALAELRGR
+860 AALAERRGR
-869 QLQDTLDL
+869 QLRDAMDL

-891 GAKET
+891 GSKET
-896 WLGQPEVPQALEDLD
+896 WLGQLEVPQALEDLD
-911 VAQHRLDGLEQE
+911 VAQRRLDGLQQD
-923 MATVASQIA
+923 MAAVASQIA
-932 AVNQAADSLLASG
+932 AVNQAADGLLASG
-945 HPRSPQVRQCWEQLN
+945 HPRSPQVRQCREQLN
-960 KRWDRFRELVA
+960 ERWERFRQLVS
-971 ERRRAVGSALRL
+971 ERRKAVGSALQL
-983 LNYRLESEETR
+983 LNYNLESEETQ
-994 QWLQSKARAVE
+994 QWLRSKARAVE

-1029 ELAIA
+1029 ELEVAQG
-1034 EDRLAALHSQADHLA
+1034 RLAALRSQAERLA
-1049 KERPEVAGEVAQRLA
+1049 EERPESAPAVAQRLA
-1064 AAVAAWEE
+1064 MATSAWDE
-1072 LQEALRERAASLGEA
+1072 LQAALGERAASLGEA

-1106 AQKAVAATDEVPA
+1106 AQKAVAAADEVPA
-1119 SLAEAEE
+1119 SLVEAEE
-1126 LLRQHE
+1126 MLQRHE
-1132 AAQQDTE
+1132 AARRDAE
-1139 GHTAT
+1139 EHAGA
-1144 FAALLKAGEQV
+1144 FGALVEAGERVLGGQ
-1155 VGEET
+1155 T
-1160 DPQYEGL
+1160 DPEYEGL
-1167 RQRLRGVEAGWAALG
+1167 RQRLGGVEAGWAALG
-1182 RMAEAQ
+1182 RMAEARQ
-1188 HHFLAQCRGFQ
+1188 RSLAQCRDFQ
-1199 EFLHNAKQAEI
+1199 EFLRDVKQAEI

-1217 TLAHLELPT
+1217 TLSHLELPP
-1226 TLDGSAAALRRFQ
+1226 TLEGSAAALRRFQ
-1239 DFRASTESSAE
+1239 DFRAGVERSAE

-1260 KLVTEGNIFAE
+1260 KLVAEGNIFAE
-1271 KIAEKCQTLQDRHQ
+1271 KISEKCQALQERHR
-1285 AVVVKAEEA
+1285 AVMAKVEEA
-1294 AGLLQDNHELQ
+1294 AGLLQDNHDLQ
-1305 TFLQSCRELNA
+1305 TFLQSCREFDA
-1316 WMEEKMLTAQDAS
+1316 WVEEKMLMAQDVS
-1329 YGGARG
+1329 YGEPRG

-1343 QAFMAELAPNQGWL
+1343 QAFMAELAPNQSWL
-1357 EKIEMEGKELARRKP
+1357 EKIEAEGTELATRKP
-1372 QYSEVVAQELDEL
+1372 QYSAVVTQRLEEL
-1385 RGRWDRLRSTA
+1385 RQRWAGLRGAA
-1396 EEKGQQLFEANRSTL
+1396 EEKGRQLFEAERSAL
-1411 YAQSYGEL
+1411 YAQSYAEL
-1419 ESWLGQAEEELRGTE
+1419 ERWLSRAQEELRAAE
-1434 QAKDLTATN
+1434 KVQDLTATN

-1448 LTRLEEQVRAR
+1448 LTRLEEQVGTW
-1459 MKELEELGWQ
+1459 MKEVEELGWQ
-1469 GPAPAEV
+1469 GTPGAGDM
-1476 VPDAD
+1476 PDAT
-1481 GHEQRLRRRF
+1481 GQEQMLQQRVLE
-1491 LDLLDP
+1491 LLEP
-1497 LERRRKELETTKA
+1497 LERKRKELETAKA
-1510 MYQLGRDLEDER
+1510 MYQLRRDLEDET
-1522 LWVQERLPLARSTEH
+1522 LWVQERLSLVRSTDH
-1537 GMDLA
+1537 GTDLP

-1565 AEVLSRGEAVAS
+1565 AEVLSRGEAVGS
-1577 GDEPSPEL
+1577 GEEPGPEL
-1585 EAQARELRGLWEML
+1585 AAQAQELQALWKAL
-1599 QEEAAARHQ
+1599 QEEAAARHR
-1608 RLQEASEAQQY
+1608 RLQEAGEAQQY
-1619 YLDAGEAK
+1619 YLDASEAEA
-1627 TWVSEQ
+1627 WVSEQ

-1646 ESCLVM
+1646 ESGLVM

-1657 RQQRSI
+1657 QQLRSI

-1763 EFARETGSVGQER
+1763 EFARDTGSVGQER
-1776 VDRVNLAIEDL
+1776 VDRVNLTIEDL

-1824 ASHDLHKYFYDGAEL
+1824 ASHDLHKYFYDGTEL
-1839 LTLIAA
+1839 LALIAT

-1855 EDAGT
+1855 EDVGT

-1877 LETQVRPYL
+1877 LE
-1886 GTSGDAWHRY
+1886 A
-1896 HRHSAFSA
+1896 
-1904 LSGFAGQVQQFRE
+1904 QVQQFRDT
-1917 MAARLQTAYAGEK
+1917 AARLQTAYAGEK
-1930 AAGIQEQEQEVAR
+1930 AAGIQEQEQEVTR
-1943 ALRALLEACSG
+1943 ALQELLEACSG

-1962 ADKHRFFGMAR
+1962 ADKHRFFSMAR

-2006 SIRAEVD
+2006 GIRAEVD
-2013 ARGKSFTTCIELGK
+2013 ARNKNFTTCIELGK
-2027 KLLQRKHQDSPEV
+2027 KLLQRKHQDSPE
-2040 RAAGARGW
+2040 
-2048 WGRWHWGHPV
+2048 
-2058 TVHPPSQIKTKL
+2058 IKVKL
-2070 VEVVEKR
+2070 VELVDKR
-2077 KAMMEMWEQRWD
+2077 KAMMETWEQRWE
-2089 RLRLLLEVCQ
+2089 RLQLLLEVCQ

-2163 GGRTLREG
+2163 GGRSLHEG
-2171 LAQDGVMRTEA
+2171 LAWDGTTRSKA

-2190 GELEAGSEEEE
+2190 GELEARSEEEEDE
-2201 EEKRKG
+2201 EEKRKDE
-2207 TSTQDT
+2207 SIQDT
-2213 SPPAVDG
+2213 SLPTTDG
-2220 PEPVRDR
+2220 PEPLVPR
-2227 TSGCGFWW
+2227 
-2235 WAVTAPCNRAVALRQ
+2235 
-2250 LARTTGDEEPVSLSL
+2250 TGDEEPVSPTP
-2265 RPEPEEPAT
+2265 RPPREEPEEPAT
-2274 LPARTCSVQL
+2274 LPARVSSVQL

-2301 SNRSWSTRYCVV
+2301 SNRSWSTRYCVL

-2332 CHGEEPLA
+2332 CQGEEPLG
-2340 LQDALCEV
+2340 LRDARCEV
-2348 AAGYKKKKH
+2348 PAGYKKKKH

-2387 TAISECR
+2387 AAITECQG
-2394 SRWGKAQSLPLP
+2394 SWGKTQSLPLS
-2406 LPVAPA
+2406 LPPA
-2412 PPEHPLPRKDKE
+2412 LSEPPLPRKDKE

>member
-1 TMTSANN
+1 MTSAND

-18 SRVNDRWDA
+18 SRINVRWDA

-73 TCRISDLYLDLR
+73 TCRISDLYMDLR

-100 LLPRPTKGRMRIHCL
+100 LLPKPTKGRMRIHCL

-122 QFLKEQKVHLEN
+122 QFLKEQRVHLEN

-160 IQDIIIQTQEGRET
+160 IQDIIVETQEGRET

-215 KHRPELVDFQNL
+215 RHRPELVDFQNL

-244 RHLGITPLLDPEA
+244 RHLGITPLLDPE

-305 MIEGYGRLASD
+305 MIEGYGGLASD

-378 NNQRGYTP
+378 NNQRVYTP

-414 TELIRQEKLEQLAR
+414 NELIRQEKLEQLAR

-439 WLSENQRLVAQVRSG
+439 WLSENQRLVAQ
-454 TPTPWTRTPRQGLTV
+454 
-469 GFVLGQDN
+469 DN
-477 FGQDLPAVEAAKK
+477 FGQDLAAVEAAKK

-502 KERVQAIEAVAREL
+502 RERVQAIEAVAKEL
-516 EVEGYHDIQ
+516 ELEGYHDIQ
-525 RINGRKNNILRLWE
+525 RINGRKDNILRLWE
-539 QLQELLTARRQRLEM
+539 QLLELLAARRQRLEM
-554 NLVLQH
+554 NLTLQH
-560 LFQEMLHSIDWMDEV
+560 LFQEMLHCIDWMDEV
-575 KVQLASPES
+575 KVKLASPES
-584 GKHLLEAEELLQTHH
+584 GKHLLEAEELLQTHR
-599 LLEGDMALQA
+599 LLEADMAVQA
-609 EKIRAVSAAAL
+609 EKTRAISAAAL
-620 RFADTEGYRP
+620 RFADAEGYRP

-640 SHLELCRRELQALA
+640 SHLEMCRRELQVLA
-654 TRRRALLEQSRSLWM
+654 ARRRALLEQSRSLWT

-676 AEGWIKEQEQ
+676 AESWIKEQEQ
-686 LYSALDFGKDLPG
+686 LYSSLDFGKDLPG

-708 AFEAELRSRGSRL
+708 AFEAELRSRGGRL
-721 EQALAVGEGLAAAG
+721 EQTLAVAEGLAAAG
-735 RAAKQLQERGAA
+735 RAAEQLRERGAA

-752 AQLEELATFRRRG
+752 AQLEELAAFRRRG

-771 FFQFQADAEELA
+771 FFQFQAEVEELA
-783 EGLRDARRRA
+783 EGLQDARRRA
-793 ATEELGQDE
+793 AAEELGQDE
-802 SRTRALL
+802 SRTLVLL
-809 RQHHELLEEMAA
+809 RQHQELLDELAA
-821 AREQLDG
+821 AREQLDR

-834 GFPLELRTSPEA
+834 GFPPELRAGPEA
-846 QNQLAALRELHAEA
+846 QSRLAALRELHAEA
-860 AALAELRGR
+860 AALAERRGR
-869 QLQDTLDL
+869 QLQDALNL

-891 GAKET
+891 GSKET
-896 WLGQPEVPQALEDLD
+896 WLAELEVPQALEDLD
-911 VAQHRLDGLEQE
+911 VTQRRLDGLEQD

-932 AVNQAADSLLASG
+932 AVNQAADGLLASG
-945 HPRSPQVRQCWEQLN
+945 HPRSPQVRQCRDQLN
-960 KRWDRFRELVA
+960 ERWGRFRELVS

-983 LNYRLESEETR
+983 LNYNLESEET
-994 QWLQSKARAVE
+994 QKWLRSKARAVE

-1029 ELAIA
+1029 ELAVA
-1034 EDRLAALHSQADHLA
+1034 QDRLAALRSQAERLA
-1049 KERPEVAGEVAQRLA
+1049 EERPEAATEVAQKLA
-1064 AAVAAWEE
+1064 MATSAWDE
-1072 LQEALRERAASLGEA
+1072 LQAALAERAASLGEA
-1087 GQLRRFLQDL
+1087 GQLRSFLQDL

-1106 AQKAVAATDEVPA
+1106 AQKAVAAVDEVPA
-1119 SLAEAEE
+1119 TLGEAEE
-1126 LLRQHE
+1126 MLQRHE
-1132 AAQQDTE
+1132 AARRDAE
-1139 GHTAT
+1139 EHAGA
-1144 FAALLKAGEQV
+1144 FAALVEAGERVLRGQ
-1155 VGEET
+1155 T
-1160 DPQYEGL
+1160 DPEYEGL
-1167 RQRLRGVEAGWAALG
+1167 RQRLGGVKDGWAALG
-1182 RMAEAQ
+1182 KMAEARKR
-1188 HHFLAQCRGFQ
+1188 FLTQCRNFQ
-1199 EFLHNAKQAEI
+1199 EFLRDTKQAEI
-1210 LLTNQEY
+1210 LLTKQEY
-1217 TLAHLELPT
+1217 TLSHLELPS
-1226 TLDGSAAALRRFQ
+1226 TLEGSAAALHRFQ
-1239 DFRASTESSAE
+1239 NFRAGVESNAK
-1250 KVPEAVAGGT
+1250 KVPEVVVGGT
-1260 KLVTEGNIFAE
+1260 KLVAEENIFAE
-1271 KIAEKCQTLQDRHQ
+1271 KISEKCRTLQERHG
-1285 AVVVKAEEA
+1285 AVMDKVDEA
-1294 AGLLQDNHELQ
+1294 AGLMQDNHDLQ
-1305 TFLQSCRELNA
+1305 TFLQSCREFDA
-1316 WMEEKMLTAQDAS
+1316 WVDEKMLMAQDVS
-1329 YGGARG
+1329 YGEARG

-1343 QAFMAELAPNQGWL
+1343 QAFMAELAPNQSWL
-1357 EKIEMEGKELARRKP
+1357 EKIEAEGTELAGRKP
-1372 QYSEVVAQELDEL
+1372 QYGVEVAQRLQELRRRWAEL
-1385 RGRWDRLRSTA
+1385 RGAA
-1396 EEKGQQLFEANRSTL
+1396 EDKGRQLFEAERAAL
-1411 YAQSYGEL
+1411 YARSYGEL
-1419 ESWLGQAEEELRGTE
+1419 ESWLGRAQEELRHAE
-1434 QAKDLTATN
+1434 KVKDLTATN

-1448 LTRLEEQVRAR
+1448 LTRLEEQVRTW

-1469 GPAPAEV
+1469 GTPGAGD
-1476 VPDAD
+1476 VPDTTRQ
-1481 GHEQRLRRRF
+1481 EEMLRQRVLE
-1491 LDLLDP
+1491 LLEP
-1497 LERRRKELETTKA
+1497 LERKRKELETAKA
-1510 MYQLGRDLEDER
+1510 MYQLGRDLEDET
-1522 LWVQERLPLARSTEH
+1522 LWVQERLSLARSTDH
-1537 GMDLA
+1537 GTDLA
-1542 SVQRLAKR
+1542 SVQRLTKR

-1565 AEVLSRGEAVAS
+1565 GEVLSRGEAAGS
-1577 GDEPSPEL
+1577 GEEPGPEL
-1585 EAQARELRGLWEML
+1585 AAQAQELRALWEML
-1599 QEEAAARHQ
+1599 QEEAAARHR
-1608 RLQEASEAQQY
+1608 RLREAEEAQQY
-1619 YLDAGEAK
+1619 YLDADEAEA
-1627 TWVSEQ
+1627 WVSEQ
-1633 ELFMGAEEKPKDE
+1633 ELFMGPEEKPKDE
-1646 ESCLVM
+1646 ESCLMM

-1657 RQQRSI
+1657 RQLRSI

-1672 LAGRAQQLLSAGHPE
+1672 LAGRAQQLLSDGHPE

-1707 VAEERRRRLENMSH
+1707 AAEERRRRLENMSH

-1729 EDLEQWIAERDVV
+1729 EELEQWIAERDVV
-1742 ASSQEMGQDLD
+1742 ASSPEMGQDLD
-1753 HVTLLREKFR
+1753 HVMLLREKFR

-1776 VDRVNLAIEDL
+1776 VDRVNLTIEDL
-1787 IDAGHTEAATMAEWK
+1787 IDAGHIEAATIAEWK

-1839 LTLIAA
+1839 LALIAT

-1865 RMHSAFERDLQL
+1865 RMHNAFERDLQL
-1877 LETQVRPYL
+1877 LE
-1886 GTSGDAWHRY
+1886 A
-1896 HRHSAFSA
+1896 
-1904 LSGFAGQVQQFRE
+1904 QVQQFRE
-1917 MAARLQTAYAGEK
+1917 TAARLQTAYAGEK
-1930 AAGIQEQEQEVAR
+1930 AAGIQEKEQEVSR
-1943 ALRALLEACSG
+1943 ALQELLEACSG
-1954 RRARLVDT
+1954 RRARLTDT
-1962 ADKHRFFGMAR
+1962 ADKHRFFSMAR

-2006 SIRAEVD
+2006 GIKAEVD
-2013 ARGKSFTTCIELGK
+2013 ARGKNFTDCIELGK
-2027 KLLQRKHQDSPEV
+2027 KLLQRKHQDSPE
-2040 RAAGARGW
+2040 
-2048 WGRWHWGHPV
+2048 
-2058 TVHPPSQIKTKL
+2058 IKAKL
-2070 VEVVEKR
+2070 VELVDKR
-2077 KAMMEMWEQRWD
+2077 KAMMETWEQRWE

-2163 GGRTLREG
+2163 GGRSLREG
-2171 LAQDGVMRTEA
+2171 LVRDGMTRSEA
-2182 PDYHLDLD
+2182 PDYCLDLD

-2201 EEKRKG
+2201 EEEEKKDV
-2207 TSTQDT
+2207 STQDT
-2213 SPPAVDG
+2213 SLPTTDG
-2220 PEPVRDR
+2220 PEPL
-2227 TSGCGFWW
+2227 
-2235 WAVTAPCNRAVALRQ
+2235 APR
-2250 LARTTGDEEPVSLSL
+2250 TGDEEPVSPTP
-2265 RPEPEEPAT
+2265 RPPREEPEEPAT
-2274 LPARTCSVQL
+2274 LPARVSSVQL

-2301 SNRSWSTRYCVV
+2301 SNRSWSTRYCVL

-2332 CHGEEPLA
+2332 CQGEEPLG
-2340 LQDALCEV
+2340 LWDARCEV
-2348 AAGYKKKKH
+2348 PAGYKKKKH

-2387 TAISECR
+2387 AAITECR
-2394 SRWGKAQSLPLP
+2394 GSRGKVQSLPLP
-2406 LPVAPA
+2406 IPPA
-2412 PPEHPLPRKDKE
+2412 PPEAPLPRKDKE

>member
-1 TMTSANN
+1 MTSAND

-18 SRVNDRWDA
+18 SRINVRWDA

-73 TCRISDLYLDLR
+73 TCRISDLYMDLR

-100 LLPRPTKGRMRIHCL
+100 LLPKPTKGRMRIHCL

-122 QFLKEQKVHLEN
+122 QFLKEQRVHLEN

-160 IQDIIIQTQEGRET
+160 IQDIIVETQEGRET

-215 KHRPELVDFQNL
+215 RHRPELVDFQNL

-244 RHLGITPLLDPEA
+244 RHLGITPLLDPE

-305 MIEGYGRLASD
+305 MIEGYGGLASD

-350 RTVEKPPKFQEKG
+350 RTVEKPPRCPTLSSLWGRFQEKG

-378 NNQRGYTP
+378 NNQRVYTP

-414 TELIRQEKLEQLAR
+414 NELIRQEKLEQLAR

-439 WLSENQRLVAQVRSG
+439 WLSENQRLVAQ
-454 TPTPWTRTPRQGLTV
+454 
-469 GFVLGQDN
+469 DN
-477 FGQDLPAVEAAKK
+477 FGQDLAAVEAAKK

-502 KERVQAIEAVAREL
+502 RERVQAIEAVAKEL
-516 EVEGYHDIQ
+516 ELEGYHDIQ
-525 RINGRKNNILRLWE
+525 RINGRKDNILRLWE
-539 QLQELLTARRQRLEM
+539 QLLELLAARRQRLEM
-554 NLVLQH
+554 NLTLQH
-560 LFQEMLHSIDWMDEV
+560 LFQEMLHCIDWMDEV
-575 KVQLASPES
+575 KVKLASPES
-584 GKHLLEAEELLQTHH
+584 GKHLLEAEELLQTHR
-599 LLEGDMALQA
+599 LLEADMAIQA
-609 EKIRAVSAAAL
+609 EKTRAISAAAL
-620 RFADTEGYRP
+620 RFAEAEGYRP

-640 SHLELCRRELQALA
+640 SHLEMCRRELQVLA
-654 TRRRALLEQSRSLWM
+654 ARRRALLEQSRSLWT

-676 AEGWIKEQEQ
+676 AESWIKEQEQ
-686 LYSALDFGKDLPG
+686 LYSSLDFGKDLPG

-708 AFEAELRSRGSRL
+708 AFEAEMRSRGGRL
-721 EQALAVGEGLAAAG
+721 EQTLAVGEGLAAAG
-735 RAAKQLQERGAA
+735 RAAERLRERGAA

-752 AQLEELATFRRRG
+752 AQLEELAAFRRRG

-771 FFQFQADAEELA
+771 FFQFQAEVEELA
-783 EGLRDARRRA
+783 EGLQDARRRA
-793 ATEELGQDE
+793 AAEELGQDE
-802 SRTRALL
+802 SRTLVLL
-809 RQHHELLEEMAA
+809 RQHQELLDELAA
-821 AREQLDG
+821 AREQLDR
-828 LAQQAE
+828 LARQAE
-834 GFPLELRTSPEA
+834 GFPAELRAGPEA
-846 QNQLAALRELHAEA
+846 QSRLAALRELHAEA
-860 AALAELRGR
+860 AALAERRGR
-869 QLQDTLDL
+869 QLQDALDL

-891 GAKET
+891 GSKET
-896 WLGQPEVPQALEDLD
+896 WLGELEVPQTLEDLD
-911 VAQHRLDGLEQE
+911 VTQRRLDGLEQD
-923 MATVASQIA
+923 MHTVASQIA
-932 AVNQAADSLLASG
+932 AVNQAADGLLASG
-945 HPRSPQVRQCWEQLN
+945 HPRSPQVRQCREQLN
-960 KRWDRFRELVA
+960 ERWARFRELVS
-971 ERRRAVGSALRL
+971 ERQRAVGSALRL
-983 LNYRLESEETR
+983 LNYNLESEET
-994 QWLQSKARAVE
+994 QKWLRGKARAVE

-1029 ELAIA
+1029 ELAVA
-1034 EDRLAALHSQADHLA
+1034 QDRLAALRSQAERLA
-1049 KERPEVAGEVAQRLA
+1049 EERPEAATEVAQKL
-1064 AAVAAWEE
+1064 AVATSAWDE
-1072 LQEALRERAASLGEA
+1072 LQAALAERAASLGEA
-1087 GQLRRFLQDL
+1087 GQLRSFLQDL

-1106 AQKAVAATDEVPA
+1106 AQKAVAAVDEVPA
-1119 SLAEAEE
+1119 SLGEAEE
-1126 LLRQHE
+1126 MLQRHE
-1132 AAQQDTE
+1132 AARRDAE
-1139 GHTAT
+1139 EHAGA
-1144 FAALLKAGEQV
+1144 FAALAEAGERVLGGQ
-1155 VGEET
+1155 T
-1160 DPQYEGL
+1160 DPEYEGL
-1167 RQRLRGVEAGWAALG
+1167 RQRLGGVKDGWAALG
-1182 RMAEAQ
+1182 KMAEARKR
-1188 HHFLAQCRGFQ
+1188 FLTQCRNFQ
-1199 EFLHNAKQAEI
+1199 EFLRDTKQAEI
-1210 LLTNQEY
+1210 LLTKQEY
-1217 TLAHLELPT
+1217 TLSHLELPS
-1226 TLDGSAAALRRFQ
+1226 TLEGSAAALHRFQ
-1239 DFRASTESSAE
+1239 NFRAGVESNAK
-1250 KVPEAVAGGT
+1250 KVPDVVAGGT
-1260 KLVTEGNIFAE
+1260 KLVAEENIFAE
-1271 KIAEKCQTLQDRHQ
+1271 KISEKCRTLQERHG
-1285 AVVVKAEEA
+1285 AVMDKVEEA
-1294 AGLLQDNHELQ
+1294 AGLMQDNHDLQ
-1305 TFLQSCRELNA
+1305 TFLQSCREFDA
-1316 WMEEKMLTAQDAS
+1316 WVDEKMLMAQDVS
-1329 YGGARG
+1329 YGEARG

-1343 QAFMAELAPNQGWL
+1343 QAFVAELAPNQSWL
-1357 EKIEMEGKELARRKP
+1357 EKIEAEGTELATRKP
-1372 QYSEVVAQELDEL
+1372 QYGAAVTQRLEEL
-1385 RGRWDRLRSTA
+1385 RRRWAELHGAAEDKGR
-1396 EEKGQQLFEANRSTL
+1396 QLFEAERSAL
-1411 YAQSYGEL
+1411 YARSYGEL
-1419 ESWLGQAEEELRGTE
+1419 ESWLGRAQEELRHAE
-1434 QAKDLTATN
+1434 KVKDLTATN

-1448 LTRLEEQVRAR
+1448 LTVGAGTSLGPLGRGGRSKAMELVPKWDGGSPSSLGSLTHMDSPCQRLEEQVRTW

-1469 GPAPAEV
+1469 GTPGAGD
-1476 VPDAD
+1476 VPDATRQ
-1481 GHEQRLRRRF
+1481 EQMLRQRV
-1491 LDLLDP
+1491 LELLEP
-1497 LERRRKELETTKA
+1497 LERKRKELETAKA
-1510 MYQLGRDLEDER
+1510 MYQLGRDLEDET
-1522 LWVQERLPLARSTEH
+1522 LWVQERLSLARSTDH
-1537 GMDLA
+1537 GTDLPT
-1542 SVQRLAKR
+1542 VQRLTKR

-1565 AEVLSRGEAVAS
+1565 GEVLSRGEAAGS
-1577 GDEPSPEL
+1577 GEEPGPEL
-1585 EAQARELRGLWEML
+1585 AAQARELRALWETL
-1599 QEEAAARHQ
+1599 QEEAAARHR
-1608 RLQEASEAQQY
+1608 RLREAEEAQQY
-1619 YLDAGEAK
+1619 YLDADEAEA
-1627 TWVSEQ
+1627 WVSEQ
-1633 ELFMGAEEKPKDE
+1633 ELFMGPEEKPKDE
-1646 ESCLVM
+1646 ESCLMM

-1657 RQQRSI
+1657 RQLRSI

-1707 VAEERRRRLENMSH
+1707 AAEERRRRLENMSH

-1729 EDLEQWIAERDVV
+1729 EELEQWIAERDVV
-1742 ASSQEMGQDLD
+1742 ASSPEMGQDLD
-1753 HVTLLREKFR
+1753 HVMLLREKFR
-1763 EFARETGSVGQER
+1763 EFARETGNVGQER
-1776 VDRVNLAIEDL
+1776 VDRVNLTIEDL
-1787 IDAGHTEAATMAEWK
+1787 IDAGHIEAATIAEWK

-1839 LTLIAA
+1839 LALIAT

-1877 LETQVRPYL
+1877 LE
-1886 GTSGDAWHRY
+1886 A
-1896 HRHSAFSA
+1896 
-1904 LSGFAGQVQQFRE
+1904 QVQQFRE
-1917 MAARLQTAYAGEK
+1917 TAARLQTAYAGEK
-1930 AAGIQEQEQEVAR
+1930 EAGIQEQEQEVSR
-1943 ALRALLEACSG
+1943 ALQELLEACSG

-1962 ADKHRFFGMAR
+1962 ADKHRFFSMAR

-2006 SIRAEVD
+2006 GIKAEVD
-2013 ARGKSFTTCIELGK
+2013 ARGKNFTTCIELGK
-2027 KLLQRKHQDSPEV
+2027 KLLQRKHQDSPE
-2040 RAAGARGW
+2040 
-2048 WGRWHWGHPV
+2048 
-2058 TVHPPSQIKTKL
+2058 IKAKL
-2070 VEVVEKR
+2070 VELVDKR
-2077 KAMMEMWEQRWD
+2077 KAMMETWEQRWE

-2163 GGRTLREG
+2163 GGRSLREG
-2171 LAQDGVMRTEA
+2171 LVRDGTTRSEA
-2182 PDYHLDLD
+2182 PDYCLDLD
-2190 GELEAGSEEEE
+2190 GVLEAGSEEEE
-2201 EEKRKG
+2201 EEEEKKDA
-2207 TSTQDT
+2207 STQDT
-2213 SPPAVDG
+2213 SLPTTDG
-2220 PEPVRDR
+2220 PEPL
-2227 TSGCGFWW
+2227 
-2235 WAVTAPCNRAVALRQ
+2235 APR
-2250 LARTTGDEEPVSLSL
+2250 TGDEEPAPPTP
-2265 RPEPEEPAT
+2265 RPPREEPEEPAT
-2274 LPARTCSVQL
+2274 LPARVSSVQL

-2301 SNRSWSTRYCVV
+2301 SNRSWSTRYCVL

-2332 CHGEEPLA
+2332 CQGEEPLG
-2340 LQDALCEV
+2340 LWDARCEV
-2348 AAGYKKKKH
+2348 PAGYKKKKH

-2387 TAISECR
+2387 AAITECR
-2394 SRWGKAQSLPLP
+2394 GSRGKVQSLPLP
-2406 LPVAPA
+2406 IPPA
-2412 PPEHPLPRKDKE
+2412 PPEASLPRKDKE

-2430 PKKK
+2430 PKRNNPPGWRVGGMTPQVTPAGPRVR

>member
-1 TMTSANN
+1 MTSAND

-18 SRVNDRWDA
+18 SRINVRWDA

-73 TCRISDLYLDLR
+73 TCRISDLYMDLR

-100 LLPRPTKGRMRIHCL
+100 LLPKPTKGRMRIHCL

-122 QFLKEQKVHLEN
+122 QFLKEQRVHLEN

-160 IQDIIIQTQEGRET
+160 IQDIIVETQEGRET

-244 RHLGITPLLDPEA
+244 RHLGITPLLDPE

-305 MIEGYGRLASD
+305 MIEGYGGLASD

-378 NNQRGYTP
+378 NNQRVYTP

-414 TELIRQEKLEQLAR
+414 NELIRQEKLEQLAR

-439 WLSENQRLVAQVRSG
+439 WLSENQRLVAQ
-454 TPTPWTRTPRQGLTV
+454 
-469 GFVLGQDN
+469 DN
-477 FGQDLPAVEAAKK
+477 FGQDLAAVEAAKK

-502 KERVQAIEAVAREL
+502 RERVQAIEAVAKEL
-516 EVEGYHDIQ
+516 ELEDYHDIQ
-525 RINGRKNNILRLWE
+525 RINGRKDNILRLWE
-539 QLQELLTARRQRLEM
+539 QLLELLAARRQRLEM
-554 NLVLQH
+554 NLTLQH
-560 LFQEMLHSIDWMDEV
+560 LFQEMLHCIDWMDEV
-575 KVQLASPES
+575 KVKLASPES
-584 GKHLLEAEELLQTHH
+584 GKHLLEAEELLQTHR
-599 LLEGDMALQA
+599 LLEADMAVQA
-609 EKIRAVSAAAL
+609 EKTRAISAAAL
-620 RFADTEGYRP
+620 RFAEAEGYRP
-630 CDPKVIRDRV
+630 CDPKVIQDRV
-640 SHLELCRRELQALA
+640 SHLEMCRRELQVLA
-654 TRRRALLEQSRSLWM
+654 ARRRALLEQSRSLWT

-676 AEGWIKEQEQ
+676 AESWIKEQEQ
-686 LYSALDFGKDLPG
+686 LYSSLDFGKDLPG

-708 AFEAELRSRGSRL
+708 AFEAEMRSRGGRL
-721 EQALAVGEGLAAAG
+721 EQTLAVGEGLAAAG
-735 RAAKQLQERGAA
+735 RAAERLRERGAA

-752 AQLEELATFRRRG
+752 AQLEELAAFRRRG

-771 FFQFQADAEELA
+771 FFQFQAEVEELA
-783 EGLRDARRRA
+783 EGLQDARRRA

-802 SRTRALL
+802 SRTLVLL
-809 RQHHELLEEMAA
+809 RQHQELLDELAA
-821 AREQLDG
+821 AREQLDR

-834 GFPLELRTSPEA
+834 GFPPELRAGPEA
-846 QNQLAALRELHAEA
+846 QSRLAALRELHAEA
-860 AALAELRGR
+860 AALAERRGR
-869 QLQDTLDL
+869 QLQDALNL

-891 GAKET
+891 GSKET
-896 WLGQPEVPQALEDLD
+896 WLGELEVPQALEDLD
-911 VAQHRLDGLEQE
+911 VTQRRLDGLEKD
-923 MATVASQIA
+923 MDTVASQIA
-932 AVNQAADSLLASG
+932 AVNQAADGLLARG
-945 HPRSPQVRQCWEQLN
+945 HPRSPQVRQCREQLN
-960 KRWDRFRELVA
+960 ERWGRFRELVS
-971 ERRRAVGSALRL
+971 ERQRAVGSALRL
-983 LNYRLESEETR
+983 LNYNLESEET
-994 QWLQSKARAVE
+994 QKWLRGKARAVE

-1029 ELAIA
+1029 ELAVA
-1034 EDRLAALHSQADHLA
+1034 QDRLAALRSQAERLA
-1049 KERPEVAGEVAQRLA
+1049 EERPEAATEVAQKL
-1064 AAVAAWEE
+1064 AVATSAWDE
-1072 LQEALRERAASLGEA
+1072 LQAALAERAASLGEA
-1087 GQLRRFLQDL
+1087 GQLRSFLQDL

-1106 AQKAVAATDEVPA
+1106 AQKAVAAVDEVPA
-1119 SLAEAEE
+1119 SLGEAEE
-1126 LLRQHE
+1126 MLQRHE
-1132 AAQQDTE
+1132 AARRDAE
-1139 GHTAT
+1139 EHAGA
-1144 FAALLKAGEQV
+1144 FAALAEAGERVLGGQ
-1155 VGEET
+1155 T
-1160 DPQYEGL
+1160 DPEYEGL
-1167 RQRLRGVEAGWAALG
+1167 RQRLGGVKDGWAALG
-1182 RMAEAQ
+1182 KMAEARKR
-1188 HHFLAQCRGFQ
+1188 FLTQCRNFQ
-1199 EFLHNAKQAEI
+1199 EFLRDTKQAEI
-1210 LLTNQEY
+1210 LLTKQEY
-1217 TLAHLELPT
+1217 TLSHLELPS
-1226 TLDGSAAALRRFQ
+1226 TLEGSAAALHRFQ
-1239 DFRASTESSAE
+1239 NFRADVESNAK
-1250 KVPEAVAGGT
+1250 KVPEVVVGGT
-1260 KLVTEGNIFAE
+1260 KLVAEENIFAE
-1271 KIAEKCQTLQDRHQ
+1271 KISEKCRTLQERHG
-1285 AVVVKAEEA
+1285 AVMDKVEEA
-1294 AGLLQDNHELQ
+1294 AGLMQDNHDLQ
-1305 TFLQSCRELNA
+1305 TFLQSCREFDA
-1316 WMEEKMLTAQDAS
+1316 WVDEKMLMAQDVS
-1329 YGGARG
+1329 YGEARG

-1343 QAFMAELAPNQGWL
+1343 QAFMAELAPNQSWL
-1357 EKIEMEGKELARRKP
+1357 EKIEAEGTELATRKP
-1372 QYSEVVAQELDEL
+1372 QYSAVVTQRLEEL
-1385 RGRWDRLRSTA
+1385 RRRWAELRSAA
-1396 EEKGQQLFEANRSTL
+1396 EDKGRQLFEAERSAL
-1411 YAQSYGEL
+1411 YARSYGEL
-1419 ESWLGQAEEELRGTE
+1419 ESWLGRAQEELRHAE
-1434 QAKDLTATN
+1434 KVKDLTATN

-1448 LTRLEEQVRAR
+1448 LTRLEEQVRTW
-1459 MKELEELGWQ
+1459 MKELEELGRQ
-1469 GPAPAEV
+1469 GTPGAGD
-1476 VPDAD
+1476 VPDTTRQ
-1481 GHEQRLRRRF
+1481 EQMLRQRV
-1491 LDLLDP
+1491 LELLEP
-1497 LERRRKELETTKA
+1497 LERKRKELETAKA
-1510 MYQLGRDLEDER
+1510 MYQLGRDLEDET
-1522 LWVQERLPLARSTEH
+1522 LWVQERLSLARSTDH
-1537 GMDLA
+1537 GTDLP
-1542 SVQRLAKR
+1542 SVQRLTKR

-1565 AEVLSRGEAVAS
+1565 GEVLSRGEAAGS
-1577 GDEPSPEL
+1577 GEEPGLEL
-1585 EAQARELRGLWEML
+1585 AAQAQELRALWETL
-1599 QEEAAARHQ
+1599 QEEAAARHR
-1608 RLQEASEAQQY
+1608 RLREAEEAQQY
-1619 YLDAGEAK
+1619 YLDADEAE

-1633 ELFMGAEEKPKDE
+1633 ELFMGPEEKPKDE
-1646 ESCLVM
+1646 ESCMMM

-1657 RQQRSI
+1657 RQLRSI

-1707 VAEERRRRLENMSH
+1707 AAEERRRRLENMSH

-1729 EDLEQWIAERDVV
+1729 EELEQWIAERDVV
-1742 ASSQEMGQDLD
+1742 ASSPEMGQDLD
-1753 HVTLLREKFR
+1753 HVMLLREKFR
-1763 EFARETGSVGQER
+1763 EFARETGNVGQER
-1776 VDRVNLAIEDL
+1776 VDRVNLTIEDL
-1787 IDAGHTEAATMAEWK
+1787 IDAGHIEAATIAEWK

-1839 LTLIAA
+1839 LALIAT

-1877 LETQVRPYL
+1877 LE
-1886 GTSGDAWHRY
+1886 A
-1896 HRHSAFSA
+1896 
-1904 LSGFAGQVQQFRE
+1904 QVQQFRE
-1917 MAARLQTAYAGEK
+1917 TAARLQTAYAGEK
-1930 AAGIQEQEQEVAR
+1930 AAGIQEQEQEVSR
-1943 ALRALLEACSG
+1943 ALQELLEACSG

-1962 ADKHRFFGMAR
+1962 ADKHRFFSMAR

-2006 SIRAEVD
+2006 GIKAEVD
-2013 ARGKSFTTCIELGK
+2013 ARGKNFTTCIELGK
-2027 KLLQRKHQDSPEV
+2027 KLLQRKHQDSPE
-2040 RAAGARGW
+2040 
-2048 WGRWHWGHPV
+2048 
-2058 TVHPPSQIKTKL
+2058 IKAKL
-2070 VEVVEKR
+2070 VELVDKR
-2077 KAMMEMWEQRWD
+2077 KAMMETWEQRWE

-2163 GGRTLREG
+2163 GGRSLREG
-2171 LAQDGVMRTEA
+2171 LVRDGTTRSEA
-2182 PDYHLDLD
+2182 PDYCLDLD

-2201 EEKRKG
+2201 EEEKKDV
-2207 TSTQDT
+2207 STQDT
-2213 SPPAVDG
+2213 SLPTTDG
-2220 PEPVRDR
+2220 PEPL
-2227 TSGCGFWW
+2227 
-2235 WAVTAPCNRAVALRQ
+2235 APR
-2250 LARTTGDEEPVSLSL
+2250 TGDEEPVSPTP
-2265 RPEPEEPAT
+2265 RPTREEPEEPAT
-2274 LPARTCSVQL
+2274 LPARVSSVQL

-2301 SNRSWSTRYCVV
+2301 SNRSWSTRYCVL

-2332 CHGEEPLA
+2332 CQGEEPLG
-2340 LQDALCEV
+2340 LWDARCEV
-2348 AAGYKKKKH
+2348 PTGYKKKKH

-2387 TAISECR
+2387 AAITECR
-2394 SRWGKAQSLPLP
+2394 GSRGKVQSLPLP
-2406 LPVAPA
+2406 IPPA
-2412 PPEHPLPRKDKE
+2412 PPEASLPRKDKE

>member
-1 TMTSANN
+1 TMTSAND
-8 YEQLELQQQY
+8 YEQLELQQPY
-18 SRVNDRWDA
+18 SRTNMRWDA

-73 TCRISDLYLDLR
+73 TCRISDLYMDLR

-100 LLPRPTKGRMRIHCL
+100 LLPKPTKGRMRIHCL

-122 QFLKEQKVHLEN
+122 QFLKEQRVHLEN

-160 IQDIIIQTQEGRET
+160 IQDIIVQTQEGRET

-215 KHRPELVDFQNL
+215 RHRPELVDFHNL

-274 AFYHYFSKMKVLEV
+274 AFYHYFSKMKALEV

-305 MIEGYGRLASD
+305 MIEGYGGLASE

-336 LAGVQHQLQ
+336 LSGVQHQLQ

-378 NNQRGYTP
+378 NNQRVYTP

-414 TELIRQEKLEQLAR
+414 NELIRQEKLEQLAR

-439 WLSENQRLVAQVRSG
+439 WLSENQRLVAQ
-454 TPTPWTRTPRQGLTV
+454 
-469 GFVLGQDN
+469 DN
-477 FGQDLPAVEAAKK
+477 FGQDLSAVEAAKK

-502 KERVQAIEAVAREL
+502 KERVQAIVAVAREL
-516 EVEGYHDIQ
+516 ELEGYHDIQ
-525 RINGRKNNILRLWE
+525 RINARKDNILRLWE
-539 QLQELLTARRQRLEM
+539 QLLELLAARRQRLEM
-554 NLVLQH
+554 NLTLQH

-575 KVQLASPES
+575 KVQLTSPEC
-584 GKHLLEAEELLQTHH
+584 GKHLLEAEELLQSHQ
-599 LLEGDMALQA
+599 LLERDMALHA
-609 EKIRAVSAAAL
+609 EKTRAISAAAL
-620 RFADTEGYRP
+620 RFADAEGYRP

-654 TRRRALLEQSRSLWM
+654 ARRRALLEQSRSLWT

-676 AEGWIKEQEQ
+676 AESWIKEQEQ
-686 LYSALDFGKDLPG
+686 LYSSLDFGKDLPS

-708 AFEAELRSRGSRL
+708 AFEAELQSRGGRL
-721 EQALAVGEGLAAAG
+721 ERALATGEGLAAVG
-735 RAAKQLQERGAA
+735 RATGQLRERGAA

-752 AQLEELATFRRRG
+752 AQLEELAAFRRCG
-765 LREAEG
+765 LKEAEG
-771 FFQFQADAEELA
+771 FFQFQVEAEELA
-783 EGLRDARRRA
+783 EGLQDARRRA
-793 ATEELGQDE
+793 SNEELGQDE
-802 SRTRALL
+802 SHTRVLL
-809 RQHHELLEEMAA
+809 RQHRELLEEMVAA
-821 AREQLDG
+821 QEQLEK

-834 GFPLELRTSPEA
+834 GFPPELRAGPEA
-846 QNQLAALRELHAEA
+846 QNRLLALRQLYAEVA
-860 AALAELRGR
+860 AIAERRGR
-869 QLQDTLDL
+869 QLQDALDL

-885 ACHLWM
+885 ACHTWM
-891 GAKET
+891 GSKET
-896 WLGQPEVPQALEDLD
+896 WLQQLEVPQVLEDLD

-932 AVNQAADSLLASG
+932 TINQAADGLVASG
-945 HPRSPQVRQCWEQLN
+945 HPRSPQVQQCRQQLN
-960 KRWDRFRELVA
+960 KRWDQFRELVS
-971 ERRRAVGSALRL
+971 ERHRAVGSALRL
-983 LNYRLESEETR
+983 LNYRLECEETR
-994 QWLQSKARAVE
+994 QWLKSKAQVVE

-1014 AGVLATQRKLYGIER
+1014 AGILATQRKLYGIER
-1029 ELAIA
+1029 EL
-1034 EDRLAALHSQADHLA
+1034 EVTKDRLATLRSQAERVA
-1049 KERPEVAGEVAQRLA
+1049 EERPEVAGEAAQRLE

-1072 LQEALRERAASLGEA
+1072 LQEALGERAASLGEV
-1087 GQLRRFLQDL
+1087 GQLRSFLQDL

-1126 LLRQHE
+1126 MLERHE
-1132 AAQQDTE
+1132 AAWRDMEEHTE
-1139 GHTAT
+1139 AFTA
-1144 FAALLKAGEQV
+1144 LVEAGERV
-1155 VGEET
+1155 LGEQE
-1160 DPQYEGL
+1160 DPEYEVL
-1167 RQRLRGVEAGWAALG
+1167 RQRLQGVEAGWAALAK
-1182 RMAEAQ
+1182 MADAR
-1188 HHFLAQCRGFQ
+1188 HRFLVQCRGFQ
-1199 EFLHNAKQAEI
+1199 EFLRDSKQVEI

-1217 TLAHLELPT
+1217 TLAHLEVPT
-1226 TLDGSAAALRRFQ
+1226 TLEGSSAALRRFQ
-1239 DFRASTESSAE
+1239 DFRAGMESSAG
-1250 KVPEAVAGGT
+1250 KVPEMVAGGT
-1260 KLVTEGNIFAE
+1260 KLVAEGNIFAE
-1271 KIAEKCQTLQDRHQ
+1271 KITEKCQTLQERHR
-1285 AVVVKAEEA
+1285 AVMAKAEEA

-1305 TFLQSCRELNA
+1305 TFLQSCREFDT
-1316 WMEEKMLTAQDAS
+1316 WVEEKMLTVQDIS
-1329 YGGARG
+1329 YGDTRG
-1335 LHSKWQKH
+1335 LHGKWQKH

-1357 EKIEMEGKELARRKP
+1357 EKIETEGKELASRKP
-1372 QYSEVVAQELDEL
+1372 QYSQAVTQRLAEL
-1385 RGRWDRLRSTA
+1385 RGRWAGLCRAA
-1396 EEKGQQLFEANRSTL
+1396 EEKGQRLFEANRAEL
-1411 YAQSYGEL
+1411 YARSCGEL
-1419 ESWLGQAEEELRGTE
+1419 ESLLGRAEEELRATE

-1448 LTRLEEQVRAR
+1448 LTRLEEQVRTW
-1459 MKELEELGWQ
+1459 MKELEELESQ
-1469 GPAPAEV
+1469 APPAAGD
-1476 VPDAD
+1476 VPDAE
-1481 GHEQRLRRRF
+1481 GQEQRLRQRF
-1491 LDLLDP
+1491 LELLEP

-1510 MYQLGRDLEDER
+1510 VYQLERDLEDEA

-1537 GMDLA
+1537 GTDLP
-1542 SVQRLAKR
+1542 SVQRLTKR

-1565 AEVLSRGEAVAS
+1565 AEVLSRGEEVV
-1577 GDEPSPEL
+1577 GGHQPRPEL
-1585 EAQARELRGLWEML
+1585 VERVQELRELWEAL
-1599 QEEAAARHQ
+1599 RAEVDARQRRLREAG
-1608 RLQEASEAQQY
+1608 EAQQY
-1619 YLDAGEAK
+1619 YQDASEAEA
-1627 TWVSEQ
+1627 WVSEQ
-1633 ELFMGAEEKPKDE
+1633 ELFMGPEEKPKDE
-1646 ESCLVM
+1646 ESGLVM
-1652 LKRHV
+1652 LKRHI

-1707 VAEERRRRLENMSH
+1707 AAEERRRRLENMSH

-1776 VDRVNLAIEDL
+1776 VDRVNLTIEDL
-1787 IDAGHTEAATMAEWK
+1787 IDAGHSEAATMAEWK

-1824 ASHDLHKYFYDGAEL
+1824 ASHDLHKYFYDGSEL
-1839 LTLIAA
+1839 LALIAA

-1855 EDAGT
+1855 EDVGT

-1877 LETQVRPYL
+1877 LETQV
-1886 GTSGDAWHRY
+1886 
-1896 HRHSAFSA
+1896 
-1904 LSGFAGQVQQFRE
+1904 QQFRDT
-1917 MAARLQTAYAGEK
+1917 ASRLQTAYAGEK

-1943 ALRALLEACSG
+1943 ALQELLEACSG

-1962 ADKHRFFGMAR
+1962 ADRHRFFSMAR

-2006 SIRAEVD
+2006 GIRAEVD
-2013 ARGKSFTTCIELGK
+2013 ARDKNFTTCIELGK
-2027 KLLQRKHQDSPEV
+2027 KLLQRKHQDSPE
-2040 RAAGARGW
+2040 
-2048 WGRWHWGHPV
+2048 
-2058 TVHPPSQIKTKL
+2058 IKEKL
-2070 VEVVEKR
+2070 VEVVERR

-2163 GGRTLREG
+2163 DGRTLREG
-2171 LAQDGVMRTEA
+2171 KTQDGVAKDGVARGDG

-2190 GELEAGSEEEE
+2190 GELEARSDEEE
-2201 EEKRKG
+2201 EEKRKD
-2207 TSTQDT
+2207 TSTRDT
-2213 SPPAVDG
+2213 SPPTTDG
-2220 PEPVRDR
+2220 LEP
-2227 TSGCGFWW
+2227 
-2235 WAVTAPCNRAVALRQ
+2235 
-2250 LARTTGDEEPVSLSL
+2250 LARTTGNEKLVPPSPRPPRDEL
-2265 RPEPEEPAT
+2265 EEPAT
-2274 LPARTCSVQL
+2274 LPARTCNVQL

-2301 SNRSWSTRYCVV
+2301 SNRSWSTRYCVL

-2332 CHGEEPLA
+2332 CHGEEPLG
-2340 LQDALCEV
+2340 LRDALCEV

-2375 EEELQAWLQGLS
+2375 EEELHAWLQGLS
-2387 TAISECR
+2387 AAISECQGN
-2394 SRWGKAQSLPLP
+2394 WGKAQSLPLA
-2406 LPVAPA
+2406 LA

>member
-1 TMTSANN
+1 MTSAND

-18 SRVNDRWDA
+18 SRINVRWDA

-73 TCRISDLYLDLR
+73 TCRISDLYMDLR

-100 LLPRPTKGRMRIHCL
+100 LLPKPTKGRMRIHCL

-122 QFLKEQKVHLEN
+122 QFLKEQRVHLEN

-160 IQDIIIQTQEGRET
+160 IQDIIVETQEGRET

-215 KHRPELVDFQNL
+215 RHRPELVDFQNL

-244 RHLGITPLLDPEA
+244 RHLGITPLLDPE

-305 MIEGYGRLASD
+305 MIEGYGGLASD

-378 NNQRGYTP
+378 NNQRVYTP

-414 TELIRQEKLEQLAR
+414 NELIRQEKLEQLAR

-439 WLSENQRLVAQVRSG
+439 WLSENQRLVAQ
-454 TPTPWTRTPRQGLTV
+454 
-469 GFVLGQDN
+469 DN
-477 FGQDLPAVEAAKK
+477 FGQDLAAVEAAKK

-502 KERVQAIEAVAREL
+502 RERVQAIEAVAKEL
-516 EVEGYHDIQ
+516 ELEGYHDIQ
-525 RINGRKNNILRLWE
+525 RINGRKDNILRLWE
-539 QLQELLTARRQRLEM
+539 QLLELLAARRQRLEM
-554 NLVLQH
+554 NLTLQH
-560 LFQEMLHSIDWMDEV
+560 LFQEMLHCIDWMDEV
-575 KVQLASPES
+575 KVKLASPES
-584 GKHLLEAEELLQTHH
+584 GKHLLEAEELLQTHR
-599 LLEGDMALQA
+599 LLEADMAVQA
-609 EKIRAVSAAAL
+609 EKTRAISAAAL
-620 RFADTEGYRP
+620 RFADAEGYRP

-640 SHLELCRRELQALA
+640 SHLEMCRRELQVLA
-654 TRRRALLEQSRSLWM
+654 ARRRALLEQSRSLWT

-676 AEGWIKEQEQ
+676 AESWIKEQEQ
-686 LYSALDFGKDLPG
+686 LYSSLDFGKDLPG

-708 AFEAELRSRGSRL
+708 AFEAELRSRGGRL
-721 EQALAVGEGLAAAG
+721 EQTLAVAEGLAAAG
-735 RAAKQLQERGAA
+735 RAAEQLRERGAA

-752 AQLEELATFRRRG
+752 AQLEELAAFRRRG

-771 FFQFQADAEELA
+771 FFQFQAEVEELA
-783 EGLRDARRRA
+783 EGLQDARRRA
-793 ATEELGQDE
+793 AAEELGQDE
-802 SRTRALL
+802 SRTLVLL
-809 RQHHELLEEMAA
+809 RQHQELLDELAA
-821 AREQLDG
+821 AREQLDR

-834 GFPLELRTSPEA
+834 GFPPELRAGPEA
-846 QNQLAALRELHAEA
+846 QSRLAALRELHAEA
-860 AALAELRGR
+860 AALAERRGR
-869 QLQDTLDL
+869 QLQDALNL

-891 GAKET
+891 GSKET
-896 WLGQPEVPQALEDLD
+896 WLAELEVPQALEDLD
-911 VAQHRLDGLEQE
+911 VTQRRLDGLEQD

-932 AVNQAADSLLASG
+932 AVNQAADGLLASG
-945 HPRSPQVRQCWEQLN
+945 HPRSPQVRQCRDQLN
-960 KRWDRFRELVA
+960 ERWGRFRELVS

-983 LNYRLESEETR
+983 LNYNLESEET
-994 QWLQSKARAVE
+994 QKWLRSKARAVE

-1029 ELAIA
+1029 ELAVA
-1034 EDRLAALHSQADHLA
+1034 QDRLAALRSQAERLA
-1049 KERPEVAGEVAQRLA
+1049 EERPEAATEVAQKLA
-1064 AAVAAWEE
+1064 MATSAWDE
-1072 LQEALRERAASLGEA
+1072 LQAALAERAASLGEA
-1087 GQLRRFLQDL
+1087 GQLRSFLQDL

-1106 AQKAVAATDEVPA
+1106 AQKAVAAVDEVPA
-1119 SLAEAEE
+1119 TLGEAEE
-1126 LLRQHE
+1126 MLQRHE
-1132 AAQQDTE
+1132 AARRDAE
-1139 GHTAT
+1139 EHAGA
-1144 FAALLKAGEQV
+1144 FAALVEAGERVLRGQ
-1155 VGEET
+1155 T
-1160 DPQYEGL
+1160 DPEYEGL
-1167 RQRLRGVEAGWAALG
+1167 RQRLGGVKDGWAALG
-1182 RMAEAQ
+1182 KMAEARKR
-1188 HHFLAQCRGFQ
+1188 FLTQCRNFQ
-1199 EFLHNAKQAEI
+1199 EFLRDTKQAEI
-1210 LLTNQEY
+1210 LLTKQEY
-1217 TLAHLELPT
+1217 TLSHLELPS
-1226 TLDGSAAALRRFQ
+1226 TLEGSAAALHRFQ
-1239 DFRASTESSAE
+1239 NFRAGVESNAK
-1250 KVPEAVAGGT
+1250 KVPEVVVGGT
-1260 KLVTEGNIFAE
+1260 KLVAEENIFAE
-1271 KIAEKCQTLQDRHQ
+1271 KISEKCRTLQERHG
-1285 AVVVKAEEA
+1285 AVMDKVDEA
-1294 AGLLQDNHELQ
+1294 AGLMQDNHDLQ
-1305 TFLQSCRELNA
+1305 TFLQSCREFDA
-1316 WMEEKMLTAQDAS
+1316 WVDEKMLMAQDVS
-1329 YGGARG
+1329 YGEARG

-1343 QAFMAELAPNQGWL
+1343 QAFMAELAPNQSWL
-1357 EKIEMEGKELARRKP
+1357 EKIEAEGTELAGRKP
-1372 QYSEVVAQELDEL
+1372 QYGVEVAQRLQELRRRWAEL
-1385 RGRWDRLRSTA
+1385 RGAA
-1396 EEKGQQLFEANRSTL
+1396 EDKGRQLFEAERAAL
-1411 YAQSYGEL
+1411 YARSYGEL
-1419 ESWLGQAEEELRGTE
+1419 ESWLGRAQEELRHAE
-1434 QAKDLTATN
+1434 KVKDLTATN

-1448 LTRLEEQVRAR
+1448 LTRLEEQVRTW

-1469 GPAPAEV
+1469 GTPGAGD
-1476 VPDAD
+1476 VPDTTRQ
-1481 GHEQRLRRRF
+1481 EEMLRQRVLE
-1491 LDLLDP
+1491 LLEP
-1497 LERRRKELETTKA
+1497 LERKRKELETAKA
-1510 MYQLGRDLEDER
+1510 MYQLGRDLEDET
-1522 LWVQERLPLARSTEH
+1522 LWVQERLSLARSTDH
-1537 GMDLA
+1537 GTDLA
-1542 SVQRLAKR
+1542 SVQRLTKR

-1565 AEVLSRGEAVAS
+1565 GEVLSRGEAAGS
-1577 GDEPSPEL
+1577 GEEPGPEL
-1585 EAQARELRGLWEML
+1585 AAQAQELRALWETL
-1599 QEEAAARHQ
+1599 QEEAAARHR
-1608 RLQEASEAQQY
+1608 RLREAEEAQQY
-1619 YLDAGEAK
+1619 YLDADEAEA
-1627 TWVSEQ
+1627 WVSEQ
-1633 ELFMGAEEKPKDE
+1633 ELFMGPEEKPKDE
-1646 ESCLVM
+1646 ESCLMM

-1657 RQQRSI
+1657 RQLRSI

-1672 LAGRAQQLLSAGHPE
+1672 LAGRAQQLLSDGHPE

-1707 VAEERRRRLENMSH
+1707 AAEERRRRLENMSH

-1729 EDLEQWIAERDVV
+1729 EELEQWIAERDVV
-1742 ASSQEMGQDLD
+1742 ASSPEMGQDLD
-1753 HVTLLREKFR
+1753 HVMLLREKFR

-1776 VDRVNLAIEDL
+1776 VDRVNLTIEDL
-1787 IDAGHTEAATMAEWK
+1787 IDAGHIEAATIAEWK

-1839 LTLIAA
+1839 LALIAT

-1865 RMHSAFERDLQL
+1865 RMHNAFERDLQL
-1877 LETQVRPYL
+1877 LE
-1886 GTSGDAWHRY
+1886 A
-1896 HRHSAFSA
+1896 
-1904 LSGFAGQVQQFRE
+1904 QVQQFRE
-1917 MAARLQTAYAGEK
+1917 TAARLQTAYAGEK
-1930 AAGIQEQEQEVAR
+1930 AAGIQEKEQEVSR
-1943 ALRALLEACSG
+1943 ALQELLEACSG
-1954 RRARLVDT
+1954 RRARLTDT
-1962 ADKHRFFGMAR
+1962 ADKHRFFSMAR

-2006 SIRAEVD
+2006 GIKAEVD
-2013 ARGKSFTTCIELGK
+2013 ARGKNFTDCIELGK
-2027 KLLQRKHQDSPEV
+2027 KLLQRKHQDSPE
-2040 RAAGARGW
+2040 
-2048 WGRWHWGHPV
+2048 
-2058 TVHPPSQIKTKL
+2058 IKAKL
-2070 VEVVEKR
+2070 VELVDKR
-2077 KAMMEMWEQRWD
+2077 KAMMETWEQRWE

-2163 GGRTLREG
+2163 GGRSLREG
-2171 LAQDGVMRTEA
+2171 LVRDGMTRSEA
-2182 PDYHLDLD
+2182 PDYCLDLD

-2201 EEKRKG
+2201 EEEEKRDV
-2207 TSTQDT
+2207 STQDT
-2213 SPPAVDG
+2213 SLPTTDG
-2220 PEPVRDR
+2220 PEP
-2227 TSGCGFWW
+2227 
-2235 WAVTAPCNRAVALRQ
+2235 L
-2250 LARTTGDEEPVSLSL
+2250 L
-2265 RPEPEEPAT
+2265 
-2274 LPARTCSVQL
+2274 
-2284 EGYLGR
+2284 
-2290 KHDLEAATKRA
+2290 
-2301 SNRSWSTRYCVV
+2301 
-2313 RGGQLAFFKDAKSR
+2313 
-2327 ALGLP
+2327 
-2332 CHGEEPLA
+2332 
-2340 LQDALCEV
+2340 
-2348 AAGYKKKKH
+2348 
-2357 VFKLRLSN
+2357 
-2365 GSEWLFHGKD
+2365 
-2375 EEELQAWLQGLS
+2375 
-2387 TAISECR
+2387 
-2394 SRWGKAQSLPLP
+2394 
-2406 LPVAPA
+2406 A
-2412 PPEHPLPRKDKE
+2412 PPVTMTSLC
-2424 KRFSFF
+2424 
-2430 PKKK
+2430 

>member
-1 TMTSANN
+1 MTSAND

-18 SRVNDRWDA
+18 SRINVRWDA

-73 TCRISDLYLDLR
+73 TCRISDLYMDLR

-100 LLPRPTKGRMRIHCL
+100 LLPKPTKGRMRIHCL

-122 QFLKEQKVHLEN
+122 QFLKEQRVHLEN

-160 IQDIIIQTQEGRET
+160 IQDIIVETQEGRET

-215 KHRPELVDFQNL
+215 RHRPELVDFQNL

-244 RHLGITPLLDPEA
+244 RHLGITPLLDPE

-305 MIEGYGRLASD
+305 MIEGYGGLASD

-321 EQTIA
+321 EQTIV

-378 NNQRGYTP
+378 NNQRVYTP

-414 TELIRQEKLEQLAR
+414 NELIRQEKLEQLAR

-439 WLSENQRLVAQVRSG
+439 WLSENQRLVAQ
-454 TPTPWTRTPRQGLTV
+454 
-469 GFVLGQDN
+469 DN
-477 FGQDLPAVEAAKK
+477 FGQDMPAVEAAKK

-525 RINGRKNNILRLWE
+525 RITRRKENILRLWE
-539 QLQELLTARRQRLEM
+539 QLLELLAARRQRLEM

-560 LFQEMLHSIDWMDEV
+560 LFQEMLHCIDWMDEV
-575 KVQLASPES
+575 KVQLESPES
-584 GKHLLEAEELLQTHH
+584 GKHLLEAEELLQTHR
-599 LLEGDMALQA
+599 LLERDMALQA
-609 EKIRAVSAAAL
+609 EKTRAISAAAL
-620 RFADTEGYRP
+620 RFADAEGYRP
-630 CDPKVIRDRV
+630 CDPKIIRDRV

-654 TRRRALLEQSRSLWM
+654 ARRRALLEQSRSLWT

-676 AEGWIKEQEQ
+676 AEAWIKEQEQ

-699 VLLLQRRHA
+699 VLQLQRRHA
-708 AFEAELRSRGSRL
+708 AFEAELRSRGGRL
-721 EQALAVGEGLAAAG
+721 EQALAAGEGLAAVG
-735 RAAKQLQERGAA
+735 GPAARGLRERGAA

-752 AQLEELATFRRRG
+752 AQLEELAAFRRRG
-765 LREAEG
+765 LSQAQG
-771 FFQFQADAEELA
+771 FFQFQVEAEELA

-793 ATEELGQDE
+793 GAEELGQDE
-802 SRTRALL
+802 SRTRVLL
-809 RQHHELLEEMAA
+809 RQHQELLEELAA
-821 AREQLDG
+821 AREQLDA

-834 GFPLELRTSPEA
+834 GFPPELRAGPEA
-846 QNQLAALRELHAEA
+846 QSRLAALRELHAEA
-860 AALAELRGR
+860 AAMAERRGR
-869 QLQDTLDL
+869 QLQDALDL

-896 WLGQPEVPQALEDLD
+896 WLGQREVPQALEDLD

-923 MATVASQIA
+923 MATVATQIA
-932 AVNQAADSLLASG
+932 AVNQAAEGLLASG
-945 HPRSPQVRQCWEQLN
+945 HPRSPQVRQCQEQLN
-960 KRWDRFRELVA
+960 QRWDRFRELAA

-994 QWLQSKARAVE
+994 QWLQSKTRAVE

-1029 ELAIA
+1029 ELAVA
-1034 EDRLAALHSQADHLA
+1034 EDRLATMRSQAELLA
-1049 KERPEVAGEVAQRLA
+1049 QERPEVAGEVTERLVA
-1064 AAVAAWEE
+1064 AATAWEE
-1072 LQEALRERAASLGEA
+1072 LQGALGERAASLGEA

-1106 AQKAVAATDEVPA
+1106 AQKAVALTDEVPA

-1126 LLRQHE
+1126 MLRRHE
-1132 AAQQDTE
+1132 AAQRDAE
-1139 GHTAT
+1139 EHTAAFT
-1144 FAALLKAGEQV
+1144 ALVETGERVLGEQQ
-1155 VGEET
+1155 
-1160 DPQYEGL
+1160 DPEYEGL
-1167 RQRLRGVEAGWAALG
+1167 RQRLRGVEAGWAVLA
-1182 RMAEAQ
+1182 RMADAR
-1188 HHFLAQCRGFQ
+1188 HGFLVQCRGFQ
-1199 EFLHNAKQAEI
+1199 EFLRDAKQVEI
-1210 LLTNQEY
+1210 LLANQEY
-1217 TLAHLELPT
+1217 TLAHLELPAS
-1226 TLDGSAAALRRFQ
+1226 LEGSAAALRRFQ
-1239 DFRASTESSAE
+1239 DFRTSLESSAE
-1250 KVPEAVAGGT
+1250 KVPEVVASGT
-1260 KLVTEGNIFAE
+1260 KLVAEGNIFSE
-1271 KIAEKCQTLQDRHQ
+1271 KITEKCQALQERHRDVT
-1285 AVVVKAEEA
+1285 AKAEEA

-1305 TFLQSCRELNA
+1305 TFLQSCRELDA
-1316 WMEEKMLTAQDAS
+1316 WVEEKMLTAQDTS
-1329 YGGARG
+1329 YGEGRG
-1335 LHSKWQKH
+1335 LHGKWQKH
-1343 QAFMAELAPNQGWL
+1343 QAFMAELEPNQGWL
-1357 EKIEMEGKELARRKP
+1357 EKIEMEGKELAGRKP
-1372 QYSEVVAQELDEL
+1372 QYGEVVVRRLMEL
-1385 RGRWDRLRSTA
+1385 RGRWDGLRGAA
-1396 EEKGQQLFEANRSTL
+1396 EEKGRRLLEAHRSAL
-1411 YAQSYGEL
+1411 YAQSSAEL
-1419 ESWLGQAEEELRGTE
+1419 ESWLGRAEEELRATE
-1434 QAKDLTATN
+1434 LAKDLTATN

-1459 MKELEELGWQ
+1459 LKELEELGWP
-1469 GPAPAEV
+1469 GPPPTGD
-1476 VPDAD
+1476 VPDTA
-1481 GHEQRLRRRF
+1481 GQEQRLRQRF
-1491 LDLLDP
+1491 LDLLEP
-1497 LERRRKELETTKA
+1497 LERRRKELETTRA
-1510 MYQLGRDLEDER
+1510 IYQLGRDLEDETM
-1522 LWVQERLPLARSTEH
+1522 WVQERLPLARSTEH
-1537 GMDLA
+1537 GTDLP

-1550 NETLQKELAGHAPRL
+1550 NETLQKELGGHAPRL
-1565 AEVLSRGEAVAS
+1565 AEVLSRGEAAAS
-1577 GDEPSPEL
+1577 RAEPRPEL
-1585 EAQARELRGLWEML
+1585 EARVRELRGLWETL
-1599 QEEAAARHQ
+1599 QEEAAARHR
-1608 RLQEASEAQQY
+1608 RLQDAREAQQY
-1619 YLDAGEAK
+1619 YQDAGEAEA
-1627 TWVSEQ
+1627 WVSEQ

-1646 ESCLVM
+1646 ESGLMM

-1657 RQQRSI
+1657 RQQRAI

-1672 LAGRAQQLLSAGHPE
+1672 LAGRAQQMLSAGHPE

-1707 VAEERRRRLENMSH
+1707 AAEERRRRLENMSH

-1824 ASHDLHKYFYDGAEL
+1824 ASYDLHKYFYDGAEL
-1839 LTLIAA
+1839 LALIAA

-1877 LETQVRPYL
+1877 LETQV
-1886 GTSGDAWHRY
+1886 
-1896 HRHSAFSA
+1896 
-1904 LSGFAGQVQQFRE
+1904 QQFRE
-1917 MAARLQTAYAGEK
+1917 TAARLQTAYAGEK

-1943 ALRALLEACSG
+1943 ALRELLEACSG

-2006 SIRAEVD
+2006 GIRAEVD
-2013 ARGKSFTTCIELGK
+2013 ARSKNFSTCIELGK
-2027 KLLQRKHQDSPEV
+2027 KLLQRKHQDSPE
-2040 RAAGARGW
+2040 
-2048 WGRWHWGHPV
+2048 
-2058 TVHPPSQIKTKL
+2058 IKAKL
-2070 VEVVEKR
+2070 VELMEKR
-2077 KAMMEMWEQRWD
+2077 KAMMETWEQRWD
-2089 RLRLLLEVCQ
+2089 QLRLLLEVCQ

-2119 SSDYGQTVDAVEKL
+2119 STDYGQTVDAVEKL

-2163 GGRTLREG
+2163 GGRSLRDGLTGDRVTHTEG
-2171 LAQDGVMRTEA
+2171 
-2182 PDYHLDLD
+2182 PDYRLDLD

-2201 EEKRKG
+2201 EEKKD

-2213 SPPAVDG
+2213 SLLTTDG
-2220 PEPVRDR
+2220 PEPPAQ
-2227 TSGCGFWW
+2227 T
-2235 WAVTAPCNRAVALRQ
+2235 L
-2250 LARTTGDEEPVSLSL
+2250 GDEELVSP
-2265 RPEPEEPAT
+2265 RPPREEPEEPAT
-2274 LPARTCSVQL
+2274 LPARSCGVQL

-2301 SNRSWSTRYCVV
+2301 SNRSWSTRYCVL

-2332 CHGEEPLA
+2332 CHGEEPLG
-2340 LQDALCEV
+2340 LRDALCEV
-2348 AAGYKKKKH
+2348 ALGYKKKKH

-2387 TAISECR
+2387 AAITECR
-2394 SRWGKAQSLPLP
+2394 SGWGKAQSLPLP
-2406 LPVAPA
+2406 PPA
-2412 PPEHPLPRKDKE
+2412 PPEPLLPRKDKE

>member
-1 TMTSANN
+1 TMTSAND

-18 SRVNDRWDA
+18 SRINVRWDA

-73 TCRISDLYLDLR
+73 TCRISDLYMDLR

-100 LLPRPTKGRMRIHCL
+100 LLPKPTKGRMRIHCL

-122 QFLKEQKVHLEN
+122 QFLKEQRVHLEN

-160 IQDIIIQTQEGRET
+160 IQDIIVETQEGRET

-215 KHRPELVDFQNL
+215 RHRPELVDFQNL

-244 RHLGITPLLDPEA
+244 RHLGITPLLDPE

-305 MIEGYGRLASD
+305 MIEGYGGLASD

-378 NNQRGYTP
+378 NNQRVYTP

-414 TELIRQEKLEQLAR
+414 NELIRQEKLEQLAR

-439 WLSENQRLVAQVRSG
+439 WLSENQRLVAQ
-454 TPTPWTRTPRQGLTV
+454 
-469 GFVLGQDN
+469 DN
-477 FGQDLPAVEAAKK
+477 FGQDLAAVEAAKK

-502 KERVQAIEAVAREL
+502 RERVQAIEAVAKEL
-516 EVEGYHDIQ
+516 ELEGYHDIQ
-525 RINGRKNNILRLWE
+525 RINGRKDNILRLWE
-539 QLQELLTARRQRLEM
+539 QLLELLAARRQRLEM
-554 NLVLQH
+554 NLTLQH
-560 LFQEMLHSIDWMDEV
+560 LFQEMLHCIDWMDEV
-575 KVQLASPES
+575 KVKLASPES
-584 GKHLLEAEELLQTHH
+584 GKHLLEAEELLQTHR
-599 LLEGDMALQA
+599 LLEADMAVQA
-609 EKIRAVSAAAL
+609 EKTRAISAAAL
-620 RFADTEGYRP
+620 RFAEAEGYRP
-630 CDPKVIRDRV
+630 CDPKVIQDRV
-640 SHLELCRRELQALA
+640 SHLEMCRRELQVLA
-654 TRRRALLEQSRSLWM
+654 ARRRALLEQSRSLWT

-676 AEGWIKEQEQ
+676 AESWIKEQEQ
-686 LYSALDFGKDLPG
+686 LYSSLDFGKDLPG

-708 AFEAELRSRGSRL
+708 AFEAEMRSRGGRL
-721 EQALAVGEGLAAAG
+721 EQTLA
-735 RAAKQLQERGAA
+735 R
-747 VRALW
+747 
-752 AQLEELATFRRRG
+752 
-765 LREAEG
+765 
-771 FFQFQADAEELA
+771 
-783 EGLRDARRRA
+783 
-793 ATEELGQDE
+793 
-802 SRTRALL
+802 
-809 RQHHELLEEMAA
+809 
-821 AREQLDG
+821 
-828 LAQQAE
+828 
-834 GFPLELRTSPEA
+834 
-846 QNQLAALRELHAEA
+846 
-860 AALAELRGR
+860 RGR
-869 QLQDTLDL
+869 QLQDALDL

-891 GAKET
+891 GSKET
-896 WLGQPEVPQALEDLD
+896 WLRELEVPQALEDLD
-911 VAQHRLDGLEQE
+911 VTQRRLDGLEQD
-923 MATVASQIA
+923 MDTVASQIA
-932 AVNQAADSLLASG
+932 AVNQAADGLLASG
-945 HPRSPQVRQCWEQLN
+945 HPRSPQVRQCREQLN
-960 KRWDRFRELVA
+960 ERWGRFRELVS
-971 ERRRAVGSALRL
+971 ERQRAVGSALRL
-983 LNYRLESEETR
+983 LNYNLESEET
-994 QWLQSKARAVE
+994 QKWLRSKARAVE

-1029 ELAIA
+1029 ELAVA
-1034 EDRLAALHSQADHLA
+1034 QDRLAALRSEH
-1049 KERPEVAGEVAQRLA
+1049 AGAFA
-1064 AAVAAWEE
+1064 A
-1072 LQEALRERAASLGEA
+1072 
-1087 GQLRRFLQDL
+1087 
-1097 DDFQAWLFG
+1097 
-1106 AQKAVAATDEVPA
+1106 
-1119 SLAEAEE
+1119 LAEA
-1126 LLRQHE
+1126 
-1132 AAQQDTE
+1132 
-1139 GHTAT
+1139 
-1144 FAALLKAGEQV
+1144 GERVLGGQ
-1155 VGEET
+1155 T
-1160 DPQYEGL
+1160 DPEYEGL
-1167 RQRLRGVEAGWAALG
+1167 RQRLGGVKDGWAALG
-1182 RMAEAQ
+1182 KMAEARKR
-1188 HHFLAQCRGFQ
+1188 FLTQCRNFQ
-1199 EFLHNAKQAEI
+1199 EFLRDTEQAEI
-1210 LLTNQEY
+1210 LLTKQEY
-1217 TLAHLELPT
+1217 TLSHLELPS
-1226 TLDGSAAALRRFQ
+1226 TLEGSAAALHRFQ
-1239 DFRASTESSAE
+1239 NFRAGVESNAK
-1250 KVPEAVAGGT
+1250 KVPEVVASGT
-1260 KLVTEGNIFAE
+1260 KLVAEENIFAE
-1271 KIAEKCQTLQDRHQ
+1271 KISEKCRTLQERHG
-1285 AVVVKAEEA
+1285 AVMEKVEEA
-1294 AGLLQDNHELQ
+1294 AGLMQDNHDLQ
-1305 TFLQSCRELNA
+1305 TFLQSCREFDA
-1316 WMEEKMLTAQDAS
+1316 WVDEKMLMAQDVS
-1329 YGGARG
+1329 YGETRG

-1343 QAFMAELAPNQGWL
+1343 QAFMAELAPNQSWL
-1357 EKIEMEGKELARRKP
+1357 EKIEAEGTELARRKP
-1372 QYSEVVAQELDEL
+1372 QYGAAVRQRLEEL
-1385 RGRWDRLRSTA
+1385 RQRWAELRSAA
-1396 EEKGQQLFEANRSTL
+1396 EDKGQQLFEAERSAL
-1411 YAQSYGEL
+1411 YARSYGEL
-1419 ESWLGQAEEELRGTE
+1419 ESWLGRAQEELRHAE
-1434 QAKDLTATN
+1434 KVKDLTATN

-1448 LTRLEEQVRAR
+1448 LTRLEEQVRTW
-1459 MKELEELGWQ
+1459 MKELEELGRQ
-1469 GPAPAEV
+1469 GTPAAGD
-1476 VPDAD
+1476 VPDATRQ
-1481 GHEQRLRRRF
+1481 EQMLRQRV
-1491 LDLLDP
+1491 LELLEP
-1497 LERRRKELETTKA
+1497 LERKRKELETAKA
-1510 MYQLGRDLEDER
+1510 MYQLGRDLEDET
-1522 LWVQERLPLARSTEH
+1522 LWVQERLSLARSTDH
-1537 GMDLA
+1537 GTDLP
-1542 SVQRLAKR
+1542 SVQRLTKR

-1565 AEVLSRGEAVAS
+1565 GEVLSRGEAAGS
-1577 GDEPSPEL
+1577 GEEPGPEL
-1585 EAQARELRGLWEML
+1585 AGQAQELRALWETL
-1599 QEEAAARHQ
+1599 QEEAAARHR
-1608 RLQEASEAQQY
+1608 RLREAEEAQQY
-1619 YLDAGEAK
+1619 YLDADEAEA
-1627 TWVSEQ
+1627 WVSEQ
-1633 ELFMGAEEKPKDE
+1633 ELFMGPEEKPKDE
-1646 ESCLVM
+1646 ESCLMM

-1657 RQQRSI
+1657 RQLRSI

-1707 VAEERRRRLENMSH
+1707 AAEERRRRLENMSH

-1729 EDLEQWIAERDVV
+1729 EELEQWIAERDVV
-1742 ASSQEMGQDLD
+1742 ASSPEMGQDLD
-1753 HVTLLREKFR
+1753 HVMLLREKFR
-1763 EFARETGSVGQER
+1763 EFARETGNVGQER
-1776 VDRVNLAIEDL
+1776 VDRVNLTIEDL
-1787 IDAGHTEAATMAEWK
+1787 IDAGHIEAATIAEWK

-1839 LTLIAA
+1839 LALIAT

-1877 LETQVRPYL
+1877 LE
-1886 GTSGDAWHRY
+1886 A
-1896 HRHSAFSA
+1896 
-1904 LSGFAGQVQQFRE
+1904 QVQQFRE
-1917 MAARLQTAYAGEK
+1917 TAARLQTAYAGEK
-1930 AAGIQEQEQEVAR
+1930 AAGIQEQEQEVSR
-1943 ALRALLEACSG
+1943 ALQELLEACSG

-1962 ADKHRFFGMAR
+1962 ADKHRFFSMVR

-2006 SIRAEVD
+2006 GIKAEVD
-2013 ARGKSFTTCIELGK
+2013 ARGKNFTTCIELGK
-2027 KLLQRKHQDSPEV
+2027 KLLQRKHQDSPE
-2040 RAAGARGW
+2040 
-2048 WGRWHWGHPV
+2048 
-2058 TVHPPSQIKTKL
+2058 IKAKL
-2070 VEVVEKR
+2070 VELVDKR
-2077 KAMMEMWEQRWD
+2077 KAMMETWEQRWE

-2163 GGRTLREG
+2163 GGRSLREG
-2171 LAQDGVMRTEA
+2171 LVRDGTTRSEA
-2182 PDYHLDLD
+2182 PDYCLDLD

-2201 EEKRKG
+2201 EEEEKKDA
-2207 TSTQDT
+2207 STQDT
-2213 SPPAVDG
+2213 SLPTTDG
-2220 PEPVRDR
+2220 PEPLGDSSPLCLLPAYSE
-2227 TSGCGFWW
+2227 T
-2235 WAVTAPCNRAVALRQ
+2235 WASR
-2250 LARTTGDEEPVSLSL
+2250 DEEPVSPTP
-2265 RPEPEEPAT
+2265 RPPREEPEEPAT
-2274 LPARTCSVQL
+2274 LPARVSSIQL

-2301 SNRSWSTRYCVV
+2301 SNRSWSTRYCVL

-2332 CHGEEPLA
+2332 CQGEEPLG
-2340 LQDALCEV
+2340 LWDARCEV
-2348 AAGYKKKKH
+2348 PAGYKKKKH

-2387 TAISECR
+2387 AAITECR
-2394 SRWGKAQSLPLP
+2394 GSRGKVQSLPLP
-2406 LPVAPA
+2406 IPPA
-2412 PPEHPLPRKDKE
+2412 PPQASLPRKDKE

>member
-1 TMTSANN
+1 MTSAND
-8 YEQLELQQQY
+8 YEQLELQQHY
-18 SRVNDRWDA
+18 SRINVRWDA

-73 TCRISDLYLDLR
+73 TCRISDLYMDLR

-100 LLPRPTKGRMRIHCL
+100 LLPKPTKGRMRIHCL

-122 QFLKEQKVHLEN
+122 QFLKEQRVHLEN

-160 IQDIIIQTQEGRET
+160 IQDIIVETQEGRET

-215 KHRPELVDFQNL
+215 RHRPELVDFQNL

-244 RHLGITPLLDPEA
+244 RHLGITPLLDPE

-305 MIEGYGRLASD
+305 MIEGYGGLASD

-378 NNQRGYTP
+378 NNQRVYTP

-414 TELIRQEKLEQLAR
+414 NELIRQEKLEQLAR

-439 WLSENQRLVAQVRSG
+439 WLSENQRLVAQ
-454 TPTPWTRTPRQGLTV
+454 
-469 GFVLGQDN
+469 DN
-477 FGQDLPAVEAAKK
+477 FGQDLAAVEAAKK

-502 KERVQAIEAVAREL
+502 RERVQAIEAVAKEL
-516 EVEGYHDIQ
+516 ELEGYHDIQ
-525 RINGRKNNILRLWE
+525 RINGRKDNILRLWE
-539 QLQELLTARRQRLEM
+539 QLLELLAARRQRLEM
-554 NLVLQH
+554 NLTLQH
-560 LFQEMLHSIDWMDEV
+560 LFQEMLHCIDWMDEV
-575 KVQLASPES
+575 KVKLASPES
-584 GKHLLEAEELLQTHH
+584 GKHLLEAEELLQTHR
-599 LLEGDMALQA
+599 LLEADMAIQA
-609 EKIRAVSAAAL
+609 EKTRAISAAAL
-620 RFADTEGYRP
+620 RFADAEGYRP

-640 SHLELCRRELQALA
+640 SHLEMCRRELQVLA
-654 TRRRALLEQSRSLWM
+654 ARRRALLEQSRSLWT

-676 AEGWIKEQEQ
+676 AESWIKEQEQ
-686 LYSALDFGKDLPG
+686 LYSSLDFGKDLPG

-708 AFEAELRSRGSRL
+708 AFEAELRSRGGRL
-721 EQALAVGEGLAAAG
+721 EQTLAVAEGLAAAG
-735 RAAKQLQERGAA
+735 RAAEQLRERGAA

-752 AQLEELATFRRRG
+752 AQLEELAAFRRRG
-765 LREAEG
+765 LRESEG
-771 FFQFQADAEELA
+771 FFQFQAEVEELA
-783 EGLRDARRRA
+783 EGLQDARRRA
-793 ATEELGQDE
+793 AAEELGQDE
-802 SRTRALL
+802 SRTLVLL
-809 RQHHELLEEMAA
+809 RQHQELLDELAA
-821 AREQLDG
+821 AREQLDR

-834 GFPLELRTSPEA
+834 GFPPELRAGPEA
-846 QNQLAALRELHAEA
+846 QSRLAALRELHAEA
-860 AALAELRGR
+860 AALAERRGR
-869 QLQDTLDL
+869 QLQDALNL

-891 GAKET
+891 GSKET
-896 WLGQPEVPQALEDLD
+896 WLAELEVPQALEDLD
-911 VAQHRLDGLEQE
+911 VTQRRLDGLEQD

-932 AVNQAADSLLASG
+932 AVNQAADGLLASG
-945 HPRSPQVRQCWEQLN
+945 HPRSPQVRPCRDQLN
-960 KRWDRFRELVA
+960 ERWGRFRELVS

-983 LNYRLESEETR
+983 LNYNLESEET
-994 QWLQSKARAVE
+994 QKWLRSKARAVE

-1029 ELAIA
+1029 ELAVA
-1034 EDRLAALHSQADHLA
+1034 QDRLAALRSQAERLA
-1049 KERPEVAGEVAQRLA
+1049 EERPEAATEVAQKLA
-1064 AAVAAWEE
+1064 MATSAWDE
-1072 LQEALRERAASLGEA
+1072 LQTALAERAASLGEA
-1087 GQLRRFLQDL
+1087 GQLRSFLQDL

-1106 AQKAVAATDEVPA
+1106 AQKAVAAVDEVPA
-1119 SLAEAEE
+1119 SLGEAEE
-1126 LLRQHE
+1126 MLQRHE
-1132 AAQQDTE
+1132 AARRDAE
-1139 GHTAT
+1139 EHAGA
-1144 FAALLKAGEQV
+1144 FAALVEAGERVLGGQ
-1155 VGEET
+1155 T
-1160 DPQYEGL
+1160 DPEYEGL
-1167 RQRLRGVEAGWAALG
+1167 RQRLGGVKDGWAALG
-1182 RMAEAQ
+1182 KMAEARKR
-1188 HHFLAQCRGFQ
+1188 FLTQCRNFQ
-1199 EFLHNAKQAEI
+1199 EFLRDTKQAEI
-1210 LLTNQEY
+1210 LLTKQEY
-1217 TLAHLELPT
+1217 TLSHLELPS
-1226 TLDGSAAALRRFQ
+1226 TLEGSAAALHRFQ
-1239 DFRASTESSAE
+1239 NFRAGVESNAK
-1250 KVPEAVAGGT
+1250 KVPEVVVGGT
-1260 KLVTEGNIFAE
+1260 KLVAEENIFAE
-1271 KIAEKCQTLQDRHQ
+1271 KISEKCRTLQERHG
-1285 AVVVKAEEA
+1285 AVMDKVEEA
-1294 AGLLQDNHELQ
+1294 VGLMQDNHDLQ
-1305 TFLQSCRELNA
+1305 TFLQSCREFDA
-1316 WMEEKMLTAQDAS
+1316 WVDEKMLMAQDVS
-1329 YGGARG
+1329 YGEARG

-1343 QAFMAELAPNQGWL
+1343 QAFMAELAPNQSWL
-1357 EKIEMEGKELARRKP
+1357 EKIEAEGTELAGRKP
-1372 QYSEVVAQELDEL
+1372 QHGATVAQRLQELRRRWAEL
-1385 RGRWDRLRSTA
+1385 RGAA
-1396 EEKGQQLFEANRSTL
+1396 EDKGRQLFEAERTAL
-1411 YAQSYGEL
+1411 YARSYGEL
-1419 ESWLGQAEEELRGTE
+1419 ESWLGRAQEELRHAE
-1434 QAKDLTATN
+1434 KVKDLTATN

-1448 LTRLEEQVRAR
+1448 LTRLEEQVRTW

-1469 GPAPAEV
+1469 GTTGTGD
-1476 VPDAD
+1476 VPDTTRQ
-1481 GHEQRLRRRF
+1481 EQMLRQRV
-1491 LDLLDP
+1491 LELLEP
-1497 LERRRKELETTKA
+1497 LERKRKELETAKA
-1510 MYQLGRDLEDER
+1510 MYQLGRDLEDET
-1522 LWVQERLPLARSTEH
+1522 LWVQERLSLARSTDH
-1537 GMDLA
+1537 GTDLA
-1542 SVQRLAKR
+1542 SVQRLTKR

-1565 AEVLSRGEAVAS
+1565 GEVLSRGEAAGS
-1577 GDEPSPEL
+1577 GEEPGPEL
-1585 EAQARELRGLWEML
+1585 AAQVQELRALWETL
-1599 QEEAAARHQ
+1599 QEEAAARHR
-1608 RLQEASEAQQY
+1608 RLREAEEAQQY
-1619 YLDAGEAK
+1619 YLDADEAEA
-1627 TWVSEQ
+1627 WVSEQ
-1633 ELFMGAEEKPKDE
+1633 ELFMGPEEKPKDE
-1646 ESCLVM
+1646 ESCLMM

-1657 RQQRSI
+1657 RQLRSI

-1707 VAEERRRRLENMSH
+1707 AAEERRRRLENMSN

-1729 EDLEQWIAERDVV
+1729 EELEQWIAERDVV
-1742 ASSQEMGQDLD
+1742 ASSPEMGQDLD
-1753 HVTLLREKFR
+1753 HVMLLREKFR

-1776 VDRVNLAIEDL
+1776 VDRVNLTIEDL
-1787 IDAGHTEAATMAEWK
+1787 IDAGHIEAATIAEWK

-1839 LTLIAA
+1839 LALIAT

-1865 RMHSAFERDLQL
+1865 RMHNAFERDLQL
-1877 LETQVRPYL
+1877 LE
-1886 GTSGDAWHRY
+1886 A
-1896 HRHSAFSA
+1896 
-1904 LSGFAGQVQQFRE
+1904 QVQQFRE
-1917 MAARLQTAYAGEK
+1917 TAARLQTAYAGEK
-1930 AAGIQEQEQEVAR
+1930 AAGIQEKEQEVSQ
-1943 ALRALLEACSG
+1943 ALQELLEACSG
-1954 RRARLVDT
+1954 RRARLTDT
-1962 ADKHRFFGMAR
+1962 ADKHRFFSMAR

-2006 SIRAEVD
+2006 GIKAEVD
-2013 ARGKSFTTCIELGK
+2013 ARGKNFTDCIELGK
-2027 KLLQRKHQDSPEV
+2027 KLLQRKHQDSPE
-2040 RAAGARGW
+2040 
-2048 WGRWHWGHPV
+2048 
-2058 TVHPPSQIKTKL
+2058 IKAKL
-2070 VEVVEKR
+2070 VELVDKR
-2077 KAMMEMWEQRWD
+2077 KAMMETWEQRWE

-2163 GGRTLREG
+2163 GGRSLREG
-2171 LAQDGVMRTEA
+2171 LVWDGTARSEA
-2182 PDYHLDLD
+2182 PDYCLDLD

-2201 EEKRKG
+2201 EEEKKDV
-2207 TSTQDT
+2207 STQDT
-2213 SPPAVDG
+2213 SLPTTDG
-2220 PEPVRDR
+2220 PEPL
-2227 TSGCGFWW
+2227 
-2235 WAVTAPCNRAVALRQ
+2235 APR
-2250 LARTTGDEEPVSLSL
+2250 TGDEEPVSPTP
-2265 RPEPEEPAT
+2265 RPPREEPEEPAT
-2274 LPARTCSVQL
+2274 LPARVSSVQL

-2301 SNRSWSTRYCVV
+2301 SNRSWSTRYCVL

-2332 CHGEEPLA
+2332 CQGEEPLG
-2340 LQDALCEV
+2340 LWDARCEV
-2348 AAGYKKKKH
+2348 PAGYKKKKH

-2387 TAISECR
+2387 AAITECR
-2394 SRWGKAQSLPLP
+2394 GSRGKVQSLPLP
-2406 LPVAPA
+2406 IPPA
-2412 PPEHPLPRKDKE
+2412 PPEAPLPRKDKE

>member
-1 TMTSANN
+1 TMTSAND

-73 TCRISDLYLDLR
+73 TCRISDLYMDLR

-100 LLPRPTKGRMRIHCL
+100 LLPKPTKGRMRIHCL

-122 QFLKEQKVHLEN
+122 QFLKEQRVHLEN

-160 IQDIIIQTQEGRET
+160 IQDIIIHTQEGRET

-215 KHRPELVDFQNL
+215 RHRPELVDFQNL

-244 RHLGITPLLDPEA
+244 RHLGITPLLDPE

-305 MIEGYGRLASD
+305 MIEGYGGLASD

-321 EQTIA
+321 EQTIT

-378 NNQRGYTP
+378 NNQRVYTP

-414 TELIRQEKLEQLAR
+414 NELIRQEKLEQLAR

-439 WLSENQRLVAQVRSG
+439 WLSENQRLVAQ
-454 TPTPWTRTPRQGLTV
+454 
-469 GFVLGQDN
+469 DN

-502 KERVQAIEAVAREL
+502 KERVQAIMAVAKEL
-516 EVEGYHDIQ
+516 ELEGYHGIQ
-525 RINGRKNNILRLWE
+525 RINARKDNILRLWE
-539 QLQELLTARRQRLEM
+539 HLLELLAARRQRLEM

-575 KVQLASPES
+575 KVQLTSSES
-584 GKHLLEAEELLQTHH
+584 GKHLLEAEELLQTHR
-599 LLEGDMALQA
+599 LLERDMALHA
-609 EKIRAVSAAAL
+609 EKTRAISAAAL

-630 CDPKVIRDRV
+630 CDPKVIQDRV

-654 TRRRALLEQSRSLWM
+654 ARRRASLEQSRSLWT

-686 LYSALDFGKDLPG
+686 LYSSLDYGKDLPS
-699 VLLLQRRHA
+699 VLLLQRRHT
-708 AFEAELRSRGSRL
+708 AFEAELRSRGARL
-721 EQALAVGEGLAAAG
+721 EKALATGEGLAVGG
-735 RAAKQLQERGAA
+735 RAAEQLRERGAT

-752 AQLEELATFRRRG
+752 AQLEELAAFRRRC
-765 LREAEG
+765 LQEAEG
-771 FFQFQADAEELA
+771 FFQFQTEVAELA
-783 EGLRDARRRA
+783 EGLRDACRRA
-793 ATEELGQDE
+793 GAEELGQDE
-802 SRTRALL
+802 SHTRVLL
-809 RQHHELLEEMAA
+809 RRHRELLEEMEL
-821 AREQLDG
+821 AREQLEK

-834 GFPLELRTSPEA
+834 GFPPELRAGPEA
-846 QNQLAALRELHAEA
+846 QSRLAALRELYAKA
-860 AALAELRGR
+860 AALAERRGR
-869 QLQDTLDL
+869 QLQDALDL

-896 WLGQPEVPQALEDLD
+896 WLGQLEVPEALEDLD
-911 VAQHRLDGLEQE
+911 VAQHRLDGLQQE
-923 MATVASQIA
+923 MVTVASQIE
-932 AVNQAADSLLASG
+932 AVNQAADGLVASG
-945 HPRSPQVRQCWEQLN
+945 HPRSPQVRQCREQLN
-960 KRWDRFRELVA
+960 ERWDRFRELVS
-971 ERRRAVGSALRL
+971 EHRRTVGSALRL
-983 LNYRLESEETR
+983 LNYRLECEETR
-994 QWLQSKARAVE
+994 QWLKSKACAVE

-1029 ELAIA
+1029 EL
-1034 EDRLAALHSQADHLA
+1034 EVTKDRLTALRSQADHLA
-1049 KERPEVAGEVAQRLA
+1049 QERPEVAMEAAERLTA
-1064 AAVAAWEE
+1064 AAAAWEE
-1072 LQEALRERAASLGEA
+1072 LQEALAERAASLGEA
-1087 GQLRRFLQDL
+1087 GQLRSFLQDL
-1097 DDFQAWLFG
+1097 DEFQAWLFS
-1106 AQKAVAATDEVPA
+1106 AQKAMAATDEVPN

-1126 LLRQHE
+1126 MLRQHE
-1132 AAQQDTE
+1132 AARRDME
-1139 GHTAT
+1139 DHAAT
-1144 FAALLKAGEQV
+1144 FTTLVEAGERV
-1155 VGEET
+1155 LGEQE
-1160 DPQYEGL
+1160 DPQYESL
-1167 RQRLRGVEAGWAALG
+1167 RQRLQGVEAGWAALG
-1182 RMAEAQ
+1182 KMADAQ
-1188 HHFLAQCRGFQ
+1188 HRFLDQCRGFQ
-1199 EFLHNAKQAEI
+1199 EFLRDAKQVEI
-1210 LLTNQEY
+1210 PLTNQEY

-1226 TLDGSAAALRRFQ
+1226 TLEGSVAALRRFQ
-1239 DFRASTESSAE
+1239 DFSTSMESSAE
-1250 KVPEAVAGGT
+1250 KVPEVLASGT
-1260 KLVTEGNIFAE
+1260 KLVAEGNIFTE
-1271 KIAEKCQTLQDRHQ
+1271 KITEKCQALQERHR
-1285 AVVVKAEEA
+1285 AIMAKAEEA

-1305 TFLQSCRELNA
+1305 TFLQSCRELEA
-1316 WMEEKMLTAQDAS
+1316 WVDEKMLMVQDVS
-1329 YGGARG
+1329 YDDARG
-1335 LHSKWQKH
+1335 LHGKWQKH
-1343 QAFMAELAPNQGWL
+1343 QAFMAELVPNQGWL
-1357 EKIEMEGKELARRKP
+1357 EKIEMDGKELASHKP
-1372 QYSEVVAQELDEL
+1372 KYSEVVRRRLEEL
-1385 RGRWDRLRSTA
+1385 RGRWDRLRGAA
-1396 EEKGQQLFEANRSTL
+1396 EEKGQRLFEANRSEL
-1411 YAQSYGEL
+1411 YARSCGEL
-1419 ESWLGQAEEELRGTE
+1419 ESLLGRAEEELRATE

-1448 LTRLEEQVRAR
+1448 LMRLEEQVKVW
-1459 MKELEELGWQ
+1459 MKELEELECQ
-1469 GPAPAEV
+1469 GQPTAGD

-1481 GHEQRLRRRF
+1481 KQEQRLRQRF
-1491 LDLLDP
+1491 LELLEP
-1497 LERRRKELETTKA
+1497 LERRRKELENAKA
-1510 MYQLGRDLEDER
+1510 MYQLARDLEDEAM
-1522 LWVQERLPLARSTEH
+1522 WVQERLPLAKSTEH
-1537 GMDLA
+1537 GTDLP
-1542 SVQRLAKR
+1542 SVQRLTKR
-1550 NETLQKELAGHAPRL
+1550 NETLQKELASHAPRL
-1565 AEVLSRGEAVAS
+1565 AEVLSRGEVAVS
-1577 GDEPSPEL
+1577 GAEPSPEL
-1585 EAQARELRGLWEML
+1585 VEQVQELRELWAML
-1599 QEEAAARHQ
+1599 QEEAGERHR

-1619 YLDAGEAK
+1619 YRDASEAEA
-1627 TWVSEQ
+1627 WISEQ

-1646 ESCLVM
+1646 ESGLVM

-1729 EDLEQWIAERDVV
+1729 EDLEHWIAERDVV

-1753 HVTLLREKFR
+1753 HVTLLRDKFR

-1776 VDRVNLAIEDL
+1776 VDRVNLTIEDL
-1787 IDAGHTEAATMAEWK
+1787 IDAGHAEAATMAEWK

-1824 ASHDLHKYFYDGAEL
+1824 ASHDLHKYFYDGTEL
-1839 LTLIAA
+1839 LALIAA

-1877 LETQVRPYL
+1877 LETQV
-1886 GTSGDAWHRY
+1886 
-1896 HRHSAFSA
+1896 
-1904 LSGFAGQVQQFRE
+1904 QQFRE
-1917 MAARLQTAYAGEK
+1917 TAARLQTAYAGEK
-1930 AAGIQEQEQEVAR
+1930 AAGIQEQEQEVTK
-1943 ALRALLEACSG
+1943 ALRELLEACSG

-1973 DLLSWMESTVR
+1973 DLLSWMENTVR

-2006 SIRAEVD
+2006 GIRAEVD
-2013 ARGKSFTTCIELGK
+2013 ARGKNFTTCIELGK
-2027 KLLQRKHQDSPEV
+2027 KLLQRKHQDSPE
-2040 RAAGARGW
+2040 
-2048 WGRWHWGHPV
+2048 
-2058 TVHPPSQIKTKL
+2058 IKAKL
-2070 VEVVEKR
+2070 LELVEKR
-2077 KAMMEMWEQRWD
+2077 KTMMEMWEQRWD

-2163 GGRTLREG
+2163 DGRTLREG
-2171 LAQDGVMRTEA
+2171 LPRDGVTRAEA
-2182 PDYHLDLD
+2182 PDYRLDLD
-2190 GELEAGSEEEE
+2190 GELDAVSEEEEE

-2207 TSTQDT
+2207 MSTQDT
-2213 SPPAVDG
+2213 SAPTTDG
-2220 PEPVRDR
+2220 LEPVRGDK

-2235 WAVTAPCNRAVALRQ
+2235 WEVTPLPNCTVALRQ
-2250 LARTTGDEEPVSLSL
+2250 LAPTTTGDEEPVSLSP
-2265 RPEPEEPAT
+2265 RPPREEPEEPAT
-2274 LPARTCSVQL
+2274 LPARAASVQL

-2301 SNRSWSTRYCVV
+2301 SNRSWSTRYCVL

-2332 CHGEEPLA
+2332 YHGEEPLG
-2340 LQDALCEV
+2340 LRDALCEV

-2387 TAISECR
+2387 TAIRECQG
-2394 SRWGKAQSLPLP
+2394 SRGKAQSLPLP
-2406 LPVAPA
+2406 LA

>member
-1 TMTSANN
+1 MTSAND

-18 SRVNDRWDA
+18 SRINVRWDA

-73 TCRISDLYLDLR
+73 TCRISDLYMDLR

-100 LLPRPTKGRMRIHCL
+100 LLPKPTKGRMRIHCL

-122 QFLKEQKVHLEN
+122 QFLKEQRVHLEN

-160 IQDIIIQTQEGRET
+160 IQDIIVETQEGRET

-215 KHRPELVDFQNL
+215 RHRPELVDFQNL

-244 RHLGITPLLDPEA
+244 RHLGITPLLDPE

-305 MIEGYGRLASD
+305 MIEGYGGLASD

-378 NNQRGYTP
+378 NNQRVYTP

-414 TELIRQEKLEQLAR
+414 NELIRQEKLEQLAR

-439 WLSENQRLVAQVRSG
+439 WLSENQRLVAQ
-454 TPTPWTRTPRQGLTV
+454 
-469 GFVLGQDN
+469 DN
-477 FGQDLPAVEAAKK
+477 FGQDLAAVEAAKK

-502 KERVQAIEAVAREL
+502 RERVQAIEAVAKEL
-516 EVEGYHDIQ
+516 ELEGYHDIQ
-525 RINGRKNNILRLWE
+525 RINGRKDNILRLWE
-539 QLQELLTARRQRLEM
+539 QLLELLAARRQRLEM
-554 NLVLQH
+554 NLTLQH
-560 LFQEMLHSIDWMDEV
+560 LFQEMLHCIDWMDEV
-575 KVQLASPES
+575 KVKLASPES
-584 GKHLLEAEELLQTHH
+584 GKHLLEAEELLQTHR
-599 LLEGDMALQA
+599 LLEADMAVQA
-609 EKIRAVSAAAL
+609 EKTRSISAAAL
-620 RFADTEGYRP
+620 RFADAEGYRP

-640 SHLELCRRELQALA
+640 SHLEMCRRELQVLA
-654 TRRRALLEQSRSLWM
+654 ARRRALLEQSRSLWT

-676 AEGWIKEQEQ
+676 AESWIKEQEQ
-686 LYSALDFGKDLPG
+686 LYSSLDFGKDLPG

-708 AFEAELRSRGSRL
+708 AFEAELRSRGGRL
-721 EQALAVGEGLAAAG
+721 EQTLAVAEGLAAAG
-735 RAAKQLQERGAA
+735 RAAEQLRERGAA

-752 AQLEELATFRRRG
+752 AQLEELAAFRRRG

-771 FFQFQADAEELA
+771 FFQFQAEVEELA
-783 EGLRDARRRA
+783 EGLQDARRRA
-793 ATEELGQDE
+793 AAEELGQDE
-802 SRTRALL
+802 SRTLVLL
-809 RQHHELLEEMAA
+809 RQHQELLDELAA
-821 AREQLDG
+821 AREQLDR

-834 GFPLELRTSPEA
+834 GFPPELRAGPEA
-846 QNQLAALRELHAEA
+846 QSRLAALRELHAEA
-860 AALAELRGR
+860 AVLAERRGR
-869 QLQDTLDL
+869 QLQDALNL
-877 YTVFGESD
+877 YSFGESD

-891 GAKET
+891 GSKET
-896 WLGQPEVPQALEDLD
+896 WLAELEVPQALEDLD
-911 VAQHRLDGLEQE
+911 VTQRRLDGLEQD
-923 MATVASQIA
+923 MATVGSQIA
-932 AVNQAADSLLASG
+932 AVNQAADGLLASG
-945 HPRSPQVRQCWEQLN
+945 HPRSPQVRQCRDQLN
-960 KRWDRFRELVA
+960 ERWGRFRELVS

-983 LNYRLESEETR
+983 LNYNLESEET
-994 QWLQSKARAVE
+994 QKWLRSKARAVE

-1029 ELAIA
+1029 ELAVA
-1034 EDRLAALHSQADHLA
+1034 QDRLAALRSQAERLA
-1049 KERPEVAGEVAQRLA
+1049 EERPEAATEVAQKLA
-1064 AAVAAWEE
+1064 MATSAWDE
-1072 LQEALRERAASLGEA
+1072 LQAALAERAASLGEA
-1087 GQLRRFLQDL
+1087 GQLRSFLQDL

-1106 AQKAVAATDEVPA
+1106 AQKAVAGVDEVPA
-1119 SLAEAEE
+1119 TLGEAEE
-1126 LLRQHE
+1126 MLQRHE
-1132 AAQQDTE
+1132 AARRDAE
-1139 GHTAT
+1139 EHAGA
-1144 FAALLKAGEQV
+1144 FAALVEAGERVLGGQ
-1155 VGEET
+1155 T
-1160 DPQYEGL
+1160 DPEYEGL
-1167 RQRLRGVEAGWAALG
+1167 RQRLGGVKDGWAALSK
-1182 RMAEAQ
+1182 MAEARKR
-1188 HHFLAQCRGFQ
+1188 FLSQCRNFQ
-1199 EFLHNAKQAEI
+1199 EFLRDTKQAEI
-1210 LLTNQEY
+1210 LLTKQEY
-1217 TLAHLELPT
+1217 TLSHLELPS
-1226 TLDGSAAALRRFQ
+1226 TLEGSAAALHRFQ
-1239 DFRASTESSAE
+1239 NFRAGVDSNAK
-1250 KVPEAVAGGT
+1250 KVPEVVVGGT
-1260 KLVTEGNIFAE
+1260 KLVAEENIFAE
-1271 KIAEKCQTLQDRHQ
+1271 KISEKCRTLQERHG
-1285 AVVVKAEEA
+1285 AVMDKVEEA
-1294 AGLLQDNHELQ
+1294 AGLMQDNHDLQ
-1305 TFLQSCRELNA
+1305 TFLQSCREFDA
-1316 WMEEKMLTAQDAS
+1316 WVDEKMLMAQDVS
-1329 YGGARG
+1329 YGEARG

-1343 QAFMAELAPNQGWL
+1343 QAFMAELAPNQSWL
-1357 EKIEMEGKELARRKP
+1357 EKIEAEGTELAGRKP
-1372 QYSEVVAQELDEL
+1372 QYGAVVAQRLQELRRRWAEL
-1385 RGRWDRLRSTA
+1385 RGAA
-1396 EEKGQQLFEANRSTL
+1396 EDKGRQLFEAERAAL
-1411 YAQSYGEL
+1411 YARSYGEL
-1419 ESWLGQAEEELRGTE
+1419 ESWLGRAQEELRHAE
-1434 QAKDLTATN
+1434 KVKDLTATN

-1448 LTRLEEQVRAR
+1448 LTRLEEQVRTW

-1469 GPAPAEV
+1469 GTPGTGD
-1476 VPDAD
+1476 VPDTTRQ
-1481 GHEQRLRRRF
+1481 EQMLRQRV
-1491 LDLLDP
+1491 LELLEP
-1497 LERRRKELETTKA
+1497 LERKRKELETAKA
-1510 MYQLGRDLEDER
+1510 MYQLGRDLEDET
-1522 LWVQERLPLARSTEH
+1522 LWVQERLSLARSTDH
-1537 GMDLA
+1537 GTNLA
-1542 SVQRLAKR
+1542 SVQRLTKR

-1565 AEVLSRGEAVAS
+1565 GEVLSRGEAAGS
-1577 GDEPSPEL
+1577 GEEPGPEL
-1585 EAQARELRGLWEML
+1585 AAQAQELRALWETL
-1599 QEEAAARHQ
+1599 QEEAAARHR
-1608 RLQEASEAQQY
+1608 RLREAEEAQQY
-1619 YLDAGEAK
+1619 YLDADEAEA
-1627 TWVSEQ
+1627 WVSEQ
-1633 ELFMGAEEKPKDE
+1633 ELFMGPEEKPKDE
-1646 ESCLVM
+1646 ESCLLM

-1657 RQQRSI
+1657 RQLRSI

-1672 LAGRAQQLLSAGHPE
+1672 MAGRAQQLLSAGHPE

-1707 VAEERRRRLENMSH
+1707 AAEERRRRLENMSH

-1729 EDLEQWIAERDVV
+1729 EELEQWIAERDVV
-1742 ASSQEMGQDLD
+1742 ASSPEMGQDLD
-1753 HVTLLREKFR
+1753 HVMLLREKFR

-1776 VDRVNLAIEDL
+1776 VDRVNLTIEDL
-1787 IDAGHTEAATMAEWK
+1787 IDAGHIEAATIAEWK
-1802 DGLNESWADLL
+1802 DGLNDWADLL

-1839 LTLIAA
+1839 LALIAT

-1865 RMHSAFERDLQL
+1865 RMHNAFERDLQL
-1877 LETQVRPYL
+1877 LE
-1886 GTSGDAWHRY
+1886 A
-1896 HRHSAFSA
+1896 
-1904 LSGFAGQVQQFRE
+1904 QVQQFRE
-1917 MAARLQTAYAGEK
+1917 TAARLQTAYAGEK
-1930 AAGIQEQEQEVAR
+1930 AAGIQKEQEVSR
-1943 ALRALLEACSG
+1943 ALQELLEACSG
-1954 RRARLVDT
+1954 RRARLTDT
-1962 ADKHRFFGMAR
+1962 ADKHRFFSMAR

-2006 SIRAEVD
+2006 GIKAEVD
-2013 ARGKSFTTCIELGK
+2013 ARGKNFTDCIELGK
-2027 KLLQRKHQDSPEV
+2027 KLLQRKHQDSPE
-2040 RAAGARGW
+2040 
-2048 WGRWHWGHPV
+2048 
-2058 TVHPPSQIKTKL
+2058 IKAKL
-2070 VEVVEKR
+2070 VELVDKR
-2077 KAMMEMWEQRWD
+2077 KAMMETWEQRWE

-2163 GGRTLREG
+2163 GGRSLREG
-2171 LAQDGVMRTEA
+2171 LVRDGTTRSEA
-2182 PDYHLDLD
+2182 PDYCLDLD

-2201 EEKRKG
+2201 EEEEKKDV
-2207 TSTQDT
+2207 STQDT
-2213 SPPAVDG
+2213 SLPTTDG
-2220 PEPVRDR
+2220 PEPL
-2227 TSGCGFWW
+2227 
-2235 WAVTAPCNRAVALRQ
+2235 APR
-2250 LARTTGDEEPVSLSL
+2250 TGDEEPVSPTP
-2265 RPEPEEPAT
+2265 RPPREEPEEPAT
-2274 LPARTCSVQL
+2274 LPARVSSVQL

-2301 SNRSWSTRYCVV
+2301 SNRSWSTRYCVL

-2332 CHGEEPLA
+2332 CQGEEPLG
-2340 LQDALCEV
+2340 LWDARCEV
-2348 AAGYKKKKH
+2348 PAGYKKKKH

-2387 TAISECR
+2387 AAIPECR
-2394 SRWGKAQSLPLP
+2394 GSRGKVQSLPLP
-2406 LPVAPA
+2406 IPPA
-2412 PPEHPLPRKDKE
+2412 PPEAPLPRKDKE

>member
-1 TMTSANN
+1 MTSAND

-18 SRVNDRWDA
+18 SRINVRWDA

-73 TCRISDLYLDLR
+73 TCRISDLYMDLR

-100 LLPRPTKGRMRIHCL
+100 LLPKPTKGRMRIHCL

-122 QFLKEQKVHLEN
+122 QFLKEQRVHLEN

-160 IQDIIIQTQEGRET
+160 IQDIIVETQEGRET

-244 RHLGITPLLDPEA
+244 RHLGITPLLDPE

-305 MIEGYGRLASD
+305 MIEGYGGLASD

-378 NNQRGYTP
+378 NNQRVYTP

-414 TELIRQEKLEQLAR
+414 NELIRQEKLEQLAR

-439 WLSENQRLVAQVRSG
+439 WLSENQRLVAQ
-454 TPTPWTRTPRQGLTV
+454 
-469 GFVLGQDN
+469 DN
-477 FGQDLPAVEAAKK
+477 FGQDLAAVEAAKK

-502 KERVQAIEAVAREL
+502 RERVQAIEAVAKEL
-516 EVEGYHDIQ
+516 ELEGYHDIQ
-525 RINGRKNNILRLWE
+525 RINGRKDNILRLWE
-539 QLQELLTARRQRLEM
+539 HLLELLAARRQRLEM
-554 NLVLQH
+554 NLTLHH
-560 LFQEMLHSIDWMDEV
+560 LFQEMLHCIDWMDEV
-575 KVQLASPES
+575 KVKLASPES
-584 GKHLLEAEELLQTHH
+584 GKHLLEAEELLQTHR
-599 LLEGDMALQA
+599 LLEADMAVQA
-609 EKIRAVSAAAL
+609 EKTRAISAAAL
-620 RFADTEGYRP
+620 RFADAEGYRP

-640 SHLELCRRELQALA
+640 SHLEMCRRELQVLA
-654 TRRRALLEQSRSLWM
+654 ARRRALLEQSRSLWT

-676 AEGWIKEQEQ
+676 AESWIKEQEQ
-686 LYSALDFGKDLPG
+686 LYSSLDFGKDLPG

-708 AFEAELRSRGSRL
+708 AFEAELRSRGGRL

-735 RAAKQLQERGAA
+735 RAAERLRERGAA

-752 AQLEELATFRRRG
+752 AQLEELAAFRRRG

-771 FFQFQADAEELA
+771 FFQFQAEVEELA
-783 EGLRDARRRA
+783 EGLQDARRRA
-793 ATEELGQDE
+793 AAEELGQDE
-802 SRTRALL
+802 SRTLVLL
-809 RQHHELLEEMAA
+809 RQHQELLDELAA
-821 AREQLDG
+821 AREQLDR

-834 GFPLELRTSPEA
+834 GFPPELRAGPEA
-846 QNQLAALRELHAEA
+846 QSRLAALRELHAEA
-860 AALAELRGR
+860 AALAERRGR
-869 QLQDTLDL
+869 QLQDALDL

-891 GAKET
+891 GSKET
-896 WLGQPEVPQALEDLD
+896 WLGELEVPQALEDLD
-911 VAQHRLDGLEQE
+911 VTQRRLDGLEQD

-932 AVNQAADSLLASG
+932 AVNQAADGLLASG
-945 HPRSPQVRQCWEQLN
+945 HPRSPQVRQCREQLN
-960 KRWDRFRELVA
+960 ERWGRFQELVS

-983 LNYRLESEETR
+983 LNYNLESEET
-994 QWLQSKARAVE
+994 QKWLQSKARAVE

-1029 ELAIA
+1029 ELAVA
-1034 EDRLAALHSQADHLA
+1034 QDRLAALRSQAERLA
-1049 KERPEVAGEVAQRLA
+1049 EERPEVAVEVAQKLA
-1064 AAVAAWEE
+1064 AATSAWDE
-1072 LQEALRERAASLGEA
+1072 LQAALAERAASLGEA
-1087 GQLRRFLQDL
+1087 GQLRSFLQDL

-1106 AQKAVAATDEVPA
+1106 AQKAVAAVDEVPA
-1119 SLAEAEE
+1119 SLGEAEE
-1126 LLRQHE
+1126 MLQRHE
-1132 AAQQDTE
+1132 AAWRDAE
-1139 GHTAT
+1139 EHAGAFTA
-1144 FAALLKAGEQV
+1144 LVEAGERVLGGQ
-1155 VGEET
+1155 T
-1160 DPQYEGL
+1160 DPEYEGL
-1167 RQRLRGVEAGWAALG
+1167 RQRLSGVKDGWAALG
-1182 RMAEAQ
+1182 KMAEARKR
-1188 HHFLAQCRGFQ
+1188 FLTQCRDFQ
-1199 EFLHNAKQAEI
+1199 EFLRDTKQAEI
-1210 LLTNQEY
+1210 LLTKQEY
-1217 TLAHLELPT
+1217 TLSHLELPS
-1226 TLDGSAAALRRFQ
+1226 TLEGSAAALHRFQ
-1239 DFRASTESSAE
+1239 NFRASVESNAK
-1250 KVPEAVAGGT
+1250 KVPEVVVGGT
-1260 KLVTEGNIFAE
+1260 KLVAEENIFAE
-1271 KIAEKCQTLQDRHQ
+1271 KISEKCQTLQERHG
-1285 AVVVKAEEA
+1285 AVMDKVEEA
-1294 AGLLQDNHELQ
+1294 ADLMQDNHDLQ
-1305 TFLQSCRELNA
+1305 TFLQSCQEFDA
-1316 WMEEKMLTAQDAS
+1316 WVDEKMLMAQDVS
-1329 YGGARG
+1329 YGETRG

-1343 QAFMAELAPNQGWL
+1343 QAFMAELAPNQSWL
-1357 EKIEMEGKELARRKP
+1357 EKIEAEGTELATHKP
-1372 QYSEVVAQELDEL
+1372 QYSAVVTQRLEEL
-1385 RGRWDRLRSTA
+1385 RRRWAGLRSAA
-1396 EEKGQQLFEANRSTL
+1396 EDRGRQLFEAERSAL
-1411 YAQSYGEL
+1411 YARSYGEL
-1419 ESWLGQAEEELRGTE
+1419 ESWLGRAQEELRHAE
-1434 QAKDLTATN
+1434 KVKDLTATN

-1448 LTRLEEQVRAR
+1448 LTRLEEQVRTW

-1469 GPAPAEV
+1469 GTPGAGD
-1476 VPDAD
+1476 VPDATRQ
-1481 GHEQRLRRRF
+1481 EQMLRQRV
-1491 LDLLDP
+1491 LELLEP
-1497 LERRRKELETTKA
+1497 LERKRKELETAKA
-1510 MYQLGRDLEDER
+1510 MYQLGRDLEDET
-1522 LWVQERLPLARSTEH
+1522 LWVQERLSLARSTDH
-1537 GMDLA
+1537 GTDLP
-1542 SVQRLAKR
+1542 SVQRLTKR

-1565 AEVLSRGEAVAS
+1565 GEVLSRGEAAGS
-1577 GDEPSPEL
+1577 GEEPGPEL
-1585 EAQARELRGLWEML
+1585 AVLAQELRELWETL

-1608 RLQEASEAQQY
+1608 RLQEAGEAQQY
-1619 YLDAGEAK
+1619 YLDADEAEA
-1627 TWVSEQ
+1627 WVSEQ
-1633 ELFMGAEEKPKDE
+1633 ELFMGPEEKPKDE
-1646 ESCLVM
+1646 ESCLMM

-1657 RQQRSI
+1657 RQLRSI

-1707 VAEERRRRLENMSH
+1707 AAEERRRRLENMSH

-1729 EDLEQWIAERDVV
+1729 EELEQWIAERDVV
-1742 ASSQEMGQDLD
+1742 ASSPEMGQDLD
-1753 HVTLLREKFR
+1753 HVMLLREKFR
-1763 EFARETGSVGQER
+1763 EFARETGSVGQVR
-1776 VDRVNLAIEDL
+1776 VDRVNLTIEDL
-1787 IDAGHTEAATMAEWK
+1787 IDVGHIEAATIAEWK

-1824 ASHDLHKYFYDGAEL
+1824 ASHDLHKYFYDGGEL
-1839 LTLIAA
+1839 LALIAA
-1845 RRQELPQDLG
+1845 RRKELPQDLG

-1877 LETQVRPYL
+1877 LE
-1886 GTSGDAWHRY
+1886 A
-1896 HRHSAFSA
+1896 
-1904 LSGFAGQVQQFRE
+1904 QVQQFRE
-1917 MAARLQTAYAGEK
+1917 TAARLQTAYAGEK
-1930 AAGIQEQEQEVAR
+1930 AAGIQKQEQEVSR
-1943 ALRALLEACSG
+1943 ALQELLEACSG

-1962 ADKHRFFGMAR
+1962 ADKHRFFSMAR

-1994 VSSVELLMKYHQ
+1994 VSSVELLMRYHQ
-2006 SIRAEVD
+2006 GIKAEVD
-2013 ARGKSFTTCIELGK
+2013 ARGKNFTTCIELGK
-2027 KLLQRKHQDSPEV
+2027 KLLQRKHQDSPE
-2040 RAAGARGW
+2040 
-2048 WGRWHWGHPV
+2048 
-2058 TVHPPSQIKTKL
+2058 IKAKL
-2070 VEVVEKR
+2070 VELVDKR
-2077 KAMMEMWEQRWD
+2077 KAMMETWEQRWEQ
-2089 RLRLLLEVCQ
+2089 LRLLLEVCQ

-2163 GGRTLREG
+2163 GGRSLREG
-2171 LAQDGVMRTEA
+2171 LVRDGTTRSEG
-2182 PDYHLDLD
+2182 PDYCLDLD

-2201 EEKRKG
+2201 EEKKDV
-2207 TSTQDT
+2207 STQDT
-2213 SPPAVDG
+2213 SLPTTDG
-2220 PEPVRDR
+2220 PEPLVPR
-2227 TSGCGFWW
+2227 
-2235 WAVTAPCNRAVALRQ
+2235 
-2250 LARTTGDEEPVSLSL
+2250 TGDEEPVSPTP
-2265 RPEPEEPAT
+2265 RPPREEPEEPAT
-2274 LPARTCSVQL
+2274 LPARVSSIQL

-2301 SNRSWSTRYCVV
+2301 SNRSWSTRYCVL

-2332 CHGEEPLA
+2332 CQGEEPLG
-2340 LQDALCEV
+2340 LWDARCEV
-2348 AAGYKKKKH
+2348 PAGYKKKKH

-2387 TAISECR
+2387 TAIMECR
-2394 SRWGKAQSLPLP
+2394 GSRGKAQSLPLP
-2406 LPVAPA
+2406 LPIPPA
-2412 PPEHPLPRKDKE
+2412 PPEAPLPRKDKE

>member
-1 TMTSANN
+1 MTSAND

-18 SRVNDRWDA
+18 SRMNVRWDA

-73 TCRISDLYLDLR
+73 TCRISDLYMDLR

-100 LLPRPTKGRMRIHCL
+100 LLPKPTKGRMRIHCL

-122 QFLKEQKVHLEN
+122 QFLKEQRVHLEN

-160 IQDIIIQTQEGRET
+160 IQDIIVETQEGRET

-244 RHLGITPLLDPEA
+244 RHLGITPLLDPE

-305 MIEGYGRLASD
+305 MIEGYGGLASD

-378 NNQRGYTP
+378 NNQRVYTP

-439 WLSENQRLVAQVRSG
+439 WLSENQRLVAQ
-454 TPTPWTRTPRQGLTV
+454 
-469 GFVLGQDN
+469 DN

-502 KERVQAIEAVAREL
+502 KERVQAIEAVAKEL

-525 RINGRKNNILRLWE
+525 RINGRKDNILRLWE
-539 QLQELLTARRQRLEM
+539 QLLELLAARRQRLEM
-554 NLVLQH
+554 NLALQH

-584 GKHLLEAEELLQTHH
+584 GKHLLEAEELLQTHR
-599 LLEGDMALQA
+599 LLERDMALQA
-609 EKIRAVSAAAL
+609 EKTRAISAAAL
-620 RFADTEGYRP
+620 RFADVEGYRP

-654 TRRRALLEQSRSLWM
+654 ARRRALLEQSRSLWT

-686 LYSALDFGKDLPG
+686 LYSSLDFGKDLPG

-708 AFEAELRSRGSRL
+708 AFEAELQSRGSRL
-721 EQALAVGEGLAAAG
+721 ERALAAGEGLAAAG
-735 RAAKQLQERGAA
+735 QAAGRLRERGAA
-747 VRALW
+747 VQALW
-752 AQLEELATFRRRG
+752 AQLEELAAFRRRG

-771 FFQFQADAEELA
+771 FFQFQVETEELA
-783 EGLRDARRRA
+783 EGLQDARRRA
-793 ATEELGQDE
+793 AAEELGQDE

-809 RQHHELLEEMAA
+809 RQHRELLEEMAA
-821 AREQLDG
+821 AQEQLDG
-828 LAQQAE
+828 LARRAE
-834 GFPLELRTSPEA
+834 GFPPELRAGPEA
-846 QNQLAALRELHAEA
+846 QSRLAALQELHAEA
-860 AALAELRGR
+860 AALAEQRGR
-869 QLQDTLDL
+869 QLQDALDL

-891 GAKET
+891 GSKET
-896 WLGQPEVPQALEDLD
+896 WLGQLEVPQALEDLD
-911 VAQHRLDGLEQE
+911 VVQHRLDGLEQE
-923 MATVASQIA
+923 MAAVASQIA
-932 AVNQAADSLLASG
+932 AVNQAADGLLASG
-945 HPRSPQVRQCWEQLN
+945 HPRSPQVRQCREQLN
-960 KRWDRFRELVA
+960 ERWDRFRELVS
-971 ERRRAVGSALRL
+971 ERRRVVGSALRL
-983 LNYRLESEETR
+983 LNYRLECEETR
-994 QWLQSKARAVE
+994 QWLRSKAQTVE

-1029 ELAIA
+1029 ELAVA
-1034 EDRLAALHSQADHLA
+1034 KDRLATLRSQADRLA
-1049 KERPEVAGEVAQRLA
+1049 EERPKVAGEVAERLSA
-1064 AAVAAWEE
+1064 AAAAWEE
-1072 LQEALRERAASLGEA
+1072 LQKALGERAASLGEA
-1087 GQLRRFLQDL
+1087 GQLQRFLQDL

-1126 LLRQHE
+1126 LLRCHE
-1132 AAQQDTE
+1132 AARQDVE
-1139 GHTAT
+1139 EHAAA
-1144 FAALLKAGEQV
+1144 FAALVEAGERV
-1155 VGEET
+1155 VGEQA
-1160 DPQYEGL
+1160 DPEYEGL

-1182 RMAEAQ
+1182 RMAEAR
-1188 HHFLAQCRGFQ
+1188 HRFLTQCRGFQ
-1199 EFLHNAKQAEI
+1199 EFLHDTKQAEI

-1226 TLDGSAAALRRFQ
+1226 TLEGSAAALRRFQ
-1239 DFRASTESSAE
+1239 DFCAGVESSAE
-1250 KVPEAVAGGT
+1250 KVPKAVAGGT
-1260 KLVTEGNIFAE
+1260 KLVAEGNIFAE
-1271 KIAEKCQTLQDRHQ
+1271 KIAEKCQALQERHG
-1285 AVVVKAEEA
+1285 AVMAKVEEA

-1305 TFLQSCRELNA
+1305 TFLQRCQELDA
-1316 WMEEKMLTAQDAS
+1316 WMEEKMLTAQDVS
-1329 YGGARG
+1329 YGEARG
-1335 LHSKWQKH
+1335 LHGKWQKH
-1343 QAFMAELAPNQGWL
+1343 QAFMAELAPTQGWL
-1357 EKIEMEGKELARRKP
+1357 EKIEMEGKELASRKP
-1372 QYSEVVAQELDEL
+1372 QYGKVVGQRLDEL
-1385 RGRWDRLRSTA
+1385 HGRWDELRSAA
-1396 EEKGQQLFEANRSTL
+1396 EEKGRRLFEANRSAL
-1411 YAQSYGEL
+1411 YARSYGEL
-1419 ESWLGQAEEELRGTE
+1419 ESWLGRAEEELRATE

-1448 LTRLEEQVRAR
+1448 LTRLEEQMGVW

-1469 GPAPAEV
+1469 GPPPAGD

-1481 GHEQRLRRRF
+1481 GHEQRLRHRF
-1491 LDLLDP
+1491 LDLLEL
-1497 LERRRKELETTKA
+1497 LERRRKELETTRA
-1510 MYQLGRDLEDER
+1510 IYQLGRDLEDET

-1537 GMDLA
+1537 GADLP

-1565 AEVLSRGEAVAS
+1565 GEVLSRGEVAAS

-1585 EAQARELRGLWEML
+1585 EARVRELQGLWETL
-1599 QEEAAARHQ
+1599 RTEAAARHR
-1608 RLQEASEAQQY
+1608 RLQETGEAQQY
-1619 YLDAGEAK
+1619 YLDADETEA
-1627 TWVSEQ
+1627 WVSEQ

-1646 ESCLVM
+1646 ESSLVM

-1707 VAEERRRRLENMSH
+1707 AAEERRRRLENMSH

-1787 IDAGHTEAATMAEWK
+1787 IDAGHAEAATMAEWK

-1839 LTLIAA
+1839 LALIAA

-1877 LETQVRPYL
+1877 LE
-1886 GTSGDAWHRY
+1886 A
-1896 HRHSAFSA
+1896 
-1904 LSGFAGQVQQFRE
+1904 QVQQFRE
-1917 MAARLQTAYAGEK
+1917 TAARLQTAYAGEK
-1930 AAGIQEQEQEVAR
+1930 AASIQEQEQEVAR

-1973 DLLSWMESTVR
+1973 DLLSWMESTIR

-2006 SIRAEVD
+2006 GIRAEVD
-2013 ARGKSFTTCIELGK
+2013 ARDKSFTTCVELGK
-2027 KLLQRKHQDSPEV
+2027 KLLQRKHQDSPE
-2040 RAAGARGW
+2040 
-2048 WGRWHWGHPV
+2048 
-2058 TVHPPSQIKTKL
+2058 IKVKL
-2070 VEVVEKR
+2070 VELVEKR
-2077 KAMMEMWEQRWD
+2077 KTMMEMWEQRWD
-2089 RLRLLLEVCQ
+2089 QLRLLLEVCQ

-2171 LAQDGVMRTEA
+2171 LMRDRATRVEA
-2182 PDYHLDLD
+2182 PDYRLDLD
-2190 GELEAGSEEEE
+2190 GELEAGSEEDE
-2201 EEKRKG
+2201 EEKREG
-2207 TSTQDT
+2207 ASTRDT
-2213 SPPAVDG
+2213 SPPTADG
-2220 PEPVRDR
+2220 PEPLTRM
-2227 TSGCGFWW
+2227 
-2235 WAVTAPCNRAVALRQ
+2235 
-2250 LARTTGDEEPVSLSL
+2250 TGDEEPRLPSP
-2265 RPEPEEPAT
+2265 RPPREELEEPAT
-2274 LPARTCSVQL
+2274 LPARTCSIQL

-2301 SNRSWSTRYCVV
+2301 SNRSWSTRYCVL
-2313 RGGQLAFFKDAKSR
+2313 RDGQLAFFKDAKSR

-2332 CHGEEPLA
+2332 CHGEEPLG
-2340 LQDALCEV
+2340 LRDALCEV

-2387 TAISECR
+2387 TAITECR
-2394 SRWGKAQSLPLP
+2394 SSRGKAQSLPLP
-2406 LPVAPA
+2406 PA
-2412 PPEHPLPRKDKE
+2412 PPEPPLPRKDKE

>member
-1 TMTSANN
+1 TMTSAND

-18 SRVNDRWDA
+18 SSRTNVRWDA

-73 TCRISDLYLDLR
+73 TCRISDLYMDLR

-100 LLPRPTKGRMRIHCL
+100 RLPKPTKGRMRIHCL

-122 QFLKEQKVHLEN
+122 QFLKEQRVHLEN

-160 IQDIIIQTQEGRET
+160 IQDIIVEIQEGRET

-195 NVTNFTSSWKD
+195 NITNFTSSWKD

-244 RHLGITPLLDPEA
+244 RHLGITPLLDPE

-305 MIEGYGRLASD
+305 MIEGYGGLASD

-378 NNQRGYTP
+378 NNQRVYTP

-414 TELIRQEKLEQLAR
+414 NELIRQEKLEQLAR

-439 WLSENQRLVAQVRSG
+439 WLSENQRLVAQ
-454 TPTPWTRTPRQGLTV
+454 
-469 GFVLGQDN
+469 DN
-477 FGQDLPAVEAAKK
+477 FGQDLAAVEAAKK

-502 KERVQAIEAVAREL
+502 RERVQAIEAVAKEL
-516 EVEGYHDIQ
+516 ELEGYHDIQ
-525 RINGRKNNILRLWE
+525 RINGRKDNILRLWE
-539 QLQELLTARRQRLEM
+539 HLLELLAARRQRLEM
-554 NLVLQH
+554 NLTLQH
-560 LFQEMLHSIDWMDEV
+560 LFQEMLHCIDWMDEV
-575 KVQLASPES
+575 KVKLASPES
-584 GKHLLEAEELLQTHH
+584 GKHLLEAEELLQTHR
-599 LLEGDMALQA
+599 LLEADMAVQA
-609 EKIRAVSAAAL
+609 EKTRTISAAAL
-620 RFADTEGYRP
+620 RFADAEGYRP

-640 SHLELCRRELQALA
+640 SHLEMCRRELQVLA
-654 TRRRALLEQSRSLWM
+654 ARRRALLEQSRSLWT

-676 AEGWIKEQEQ
+676 AESWIKEQEQ
-686 LYSALDFGKDLPG
+686 LYSSLDFGKDLPG

-708 AFEAELRSRGSRL
+708 AFEAELRSRGGRL
-721 EQALAVGEGLAAAG
+721 EQALA
-735 RAAKQLQERGAA
+735 
-747 VRALW
+747 
-752 AQLEELATFRRRG
+752 
-765 LREAEG
+765 
-771 FFQFQADAEELA
+771 
-783 EGLRDARRRA
+783 
-793 ATEELGQDE
+793 
-802 SRTRALL
+802 
-809 RQHHELLEEMAA
+809 
-821 AREQLDG
+821 
-828 LAQQAE
+828 
-834 GFPLELRTSPEA
+834 
-846 QNQLAALRELHAEA
+846 
-860 AALAELRGR
+860 AALAERRGR
-869 QLQDTLDL
+869 QLQDALDL

-885 ACHLWM
+885 ACRLWM
-891 GAKET
+891 GSKET
-896 WLGQPEVPQALEDLD
+896 WLGELEVPQALEDLD
-911 VAQHRLDGLEQE
+911 VTQRRLDGLEQD

-932 AVNQAADSLLASG
+932 AVNQAADGLLASG
-945 HPRSPQVRQCWEQLN
+945 HPRSPQVRQCREQLN
-960 KRWDRFRELVA
+960 ERWGRFRELVS
-971 ERRRAVGSALRL
+971 ERRQAVGSALRL
-983 LNYRLESEETR
+983 LNYNLESEET
-994 QWLQSKARAVE
+994 QKWLQSKARAVE

-1029 ELAIA
+1029 ELAVA
-1034 EDRLAALHSQADHLA
+1034 QDRLAALRSQAERLA
-1049 KERPEVAGEVAQRLA
+1049 EERPEVAAEVAQKLA
-1064 AAVAAWEE
+1064 AATSAWDE
-1072 LQEALRERAASLGEA
+1072 LQAALAERAASLGEA
-1087 GQLRRFLQDL
+1087 GQLRSFLQDL

-1106 AQKAVAATDEVPA
+1106 AQKAVAAVDEVPA
-1119 SLAEAEE
+1119 SLGEAEE
-1126 LLRQHE
+1126 MLQRHE
-1132 AAQQDTE
+1132 AARLDAEEHAGAFTTLE
-1139 GHTAT
+1139 E
-1144 FAALLKAGEQV
+1144 AGERVLGGQ
-1155 VGEET
+1155 T
-1160 DPQYEGL
+1160 DPEYEGL
-1167 RQRLRGVEAGWAALG
+1167 RQRLGGVKDGWAALG
-1182 RMAEAQ
+1182 KMAEARKR
-1188 HHFLAQCRGFQ
+1188 FLTQCRDFQ
-1199 EFLHNAKQAEI
+1199 EFLRDTKQAEI
-1210 LLTNQEY
+1210 LLTKQEY
-1217 TLAHLELPT
+1217 TLSHLELPS
-1226 TLDGSAAALRRFQ
+1226 TLEGSAAALHHFQ
-1239 DFRASTESSAE
+1239 NFCAGVESNAK
-1250 KVPEAVAGGT
+1250 KVPEVVAGGT
-1260 KLVTEGNIFAE
+1260 KLVAEENIFAE
-1271 KIAEKCQTLQDRHQ
+1271 KISEKCRTLEERHG
-1285 AVVVKAEEA
+1285 AVMDKVEEA
-1294 AGLLQDNHELQ
+1294 AGLMQDNHDLQ
-1305 TFLQSCRELNA
+1305 TFLQSCREFDA
-1316 WMEEKMLTAQDAS
+1316 WVDEKMLMAQDVS
-1329 YGGARG
+1329 YGETRG
-1335 LHSKWQKH
+1335 LHSRWQKH
-1343 QAFMAELAPNQGWL
+1343 QAFMAELAPNQSWL
-1357 EKIEMEGKELARRKP
+1357 EKIEAEGTELATRKP
-1372 QYSEVVAQELDEL
+1372 QYSAVVTQRLEEL
-1385 RGRWDRLRSTA
+1385 RRRWAGLRSAA
-1396 EEKGQQLFEANRSTL
+1396 EDRGRQLFEAERSAL
-1411 YAQSYGEL
+1411 YARSYGEL
-1419 ESWLGQAEEELRGTE
+1419 ESWLGRAQEELRHAE
-1434 QAKDLTATN
+1434 KVKDLTATN

-1448 LTRLEEQVRAR
+1448 LTRLEEQVRTW

-1469 GPAPAEV
+1469 GTPGAGD
-1476 VPDAD
+1476 VPDATRQ
-1481 GHEQRLRRRF
+1481 EQMLRQRV
-1491 LDLLDP
+1491 LELLEP
-1497 LERRRKELETTKA
+1497 LERKRKELETAKA
-1510 MYQLGRDLEDER
+1510 MYQLGRDLEDET
-1522 LWVQERLPLARSTEH
+1522 LWVQERLSLARSTDH
-1537 GMDLA
+1537 GTDLP
-1542 SVQRLAKR
+1542 SVQRLTKR
-1550 NETLQKELAGHAPRL
+1550 NETLQKELVGHAPRL
-1565 AEVLSRGEAVAS
+1565 GEVLSRGEAAGS
-1577 GDEPSPEL
+1577 GEEPGPEL
-1585 EAQARELRGLWEML
+1585 AAQAQELQALWETL
-1599 QEEAAARHQ
+1599 QEEAAARHR
-1608 RLQEASEAQQY
+1608 RLQEAGEAQQY
-1619 YLDAGEAK
+1619 YLDADEAEA
-1627 TWVSEQ
+1627 WVSEQ
-1633 ELFMGAEEKPKDE
+1633 ELFMGPEEKPKDE
-1646 ESCLVM
+1646 ESCSMM

-1657 RQQRSI
+1657 RQLRSI

-1707 VAEERRRRLENMSH
+1707 AAEERRRRLENMSH

-1729 EDLEQWIAERDVV
+1729 EELEQWIAERDVV
-1742 ASSQEMGQDLD
+1742 ASSPEMGQDLD
-1753 HVTLLREKFR
+1753 HVMLLREKFR

-1776 VDRVNLAIEDL
+1776 VDRVNLTIEDL
-1787 IDAGHTEAATMAEWK
+1787 IDAGHIEAATIAEWK

-1839 LTLIAA
+1839 LALIAT

-1877 LETQVRPYL
+1877 LE
-1886 GTSGDAWHRY
+1886 A
-1896 HRHSAFSA
+1896 
-1904 LSGFAGQVQQFRE
+1904 QVQHFRE
-1917 MAARLQTAYAGEK
+1917 TAARLQTAYAGEK
-1930 AAGIQEQEQEVAR
+1930 AAGIQEQEQEVSR
-1943 ALRALLEACSG
+1943 ALQELLEACSG

-1962 ADKHRFFGMAR
+1962 ADKHRFFSMAR

-2006 SIRAEVD
+2006 GIKAEVD
-2013 ARGKSFTTCIELGK
+2013 ARGKNFTTCIELGK
-2027 KLLQRKHQDSPEV
+2027 KLLQRKHQDSPE
-2040 RAAGARGW
+2040 
-2048 WGRWHWGHPV
+2048 
-2058 TVHPPSQIKTKL
+2058 IKAKL
-2070 VEVVEKR
+2070 VELVDKR
-2077 KAMMEMWEQRWD
+2077 KAMMETWEQRWE

-2163 GGRTLREG
+2163 GGRSLREG
-2171 LAQDGVMRTEA
+2171 LVRDGTTRSEA
-2182 PDYHLDLD
+2182 PDYCLDLD
-2190 GELEAGSEEEE
+2190 GELEARSEEEE
-2201 EEKRKG
+2201 EEKRKDV
-2207 TSTQDT
+2207 STQDT
-2213 SPPAVDG
+2213 SLPTTDG
-2220 PEPVRDR
+2220 PEPVRSSLPTWGHGHFQLLGDR
-2227 TSGCGFWW
+2227 S
-2235 WAVTAPCNRAVALRQ
+2235 
-2250 LARTTGDEEPVSLSL
+2250 DEELVSPTP
-2265 RPEPEEPAT
+2265 RPPREEPEEPAT
-2274 LPARTCSVQL
+2274 LPARVSSVQL

-2301 SNRSWSTRYCVV
+2301 SNRSWSTRYCVL

-2332 CHGEEPLA
+2332 CQGEEPLG
-2340 LQDALCEV
+2340 LWDARCEV
-2348 AAGYKKKKH
+2348 PAGYKKKKH

-2375 EEELQAWLQGLS
+2375 E
-2387 TAISECR
+2387 
-2394 SRWGKAQSLPLP
+2394 
-2406 LPVAPA
+2406 
-2412 PPEHPLPRKDKE
+2412 
-2424 KRFSFF
+2424 
-2430 PKKK
+2430 

>member
-1 TMTSANN
+1 TMTSAND

-18 SRVNDRWDA
+18 SRVNFRWDA

-73 TCRISDLYLDLR
+73 TCRISDLYMDLR

-100 LLPRPTKGRMRIHCL
+100 LLPKPTKGRMRIHCL

-122 QFLKEQKVHLEN
+122 QFLKEQRVHLEN

-160 IQDIIIQTQEGRET
+160 IQDIIVETQEGRET

-215 KHRPELVDFQNL
+215 RHRPELVDFQNL

-244 RHLGITPLLDPEA
+244 RHLGITPLLDPE

-305 MIEGYGRLASD
+305 MIEGYGGLASD

-378 NNQRGYTP
+378 NNQRVYTP

-414 TELIRQEKLEQLAR
+414 NELIRQEKLEQLAR

-439 WLSENQRLVAQVRSG
+439 WLSENQRLVAQVRTG
-454 TPTPWTRTPRQGLTV
+454 TSHRGDPHPGEPHQSLTM
-469 GFVLGQDN
+469 GPMLGQDN
-477 FGQDLPAVEAAKK
+477 FGQDLAAVEAAKK

-502 KERVQAIEAVAREL
+502 RERVQAIEAVAKEL
-516 EVEGYHDIQ
+516 ELEGYHDIQ
-525 RINGRKNNILRLWE
+525 RIKGRKDNILRLWE
-539 QLQELLTARRQRLEM
+539 QLLELLAARRQRLEM
-554 NLVLQH
+554 NLTLQH
-560 LFQEMLHSIDWMDEV
+560 LFQEMLHCIDWMDEV
-575 KVQLASPES
+575 KVKLASPET
-584 GKHLLEAEELLQTHH
+584 GKHLLEAEELLQTHR
-599 LLEGDMALQA
+599 LLEADMAVQA
-609 EKIRAVSAAAL
+609 DKTRAISTAAL
-620 RFADTEGYRP
+620 RFADAEGYRP

-640 SHLELCRRELQALA
+640 SHLEMCRRELQVLA
-654 TRRRALLEQSRSLWM
+654 ARRRALLEQSRSLWT

-676 AEGWIKEQEQ
+676 AESWIKEQEQ
-686 LYSALDFGKDLPG
+686 LYSSLDFGKDLPG
-699 VLLLQRRHA
+699 
-708 AFEAELRSRGSRL
+708 LR
-721 EQALAVGEGLAAAG
+721 AG
-735 RAAKQLQERGAA
+735 
-747 VRALW
+747 
-752 AQLEELATFRRRG
+752 
-765 LREAEG
+765 
-771 FFQFQADAEELA
+771 
-783 EGLRDARRRA
+783 
-793 ATEELGQDE
+793 
-802 SRTRALL
+802 
-809 RQHHELLEEMAA
+809 
-821 AREQLDG
+821 
-828 LAQQAE
+828 
-834 GFPLELRTSPEA
+834 PEA
-846 QNQLAALRELHAEA
+846 QSRLAELRELHAEA
-860 AALAELRGR
+860 AALAERRGR
-869 QLQDTLDL
+869 QLQDALNL

-891 GAKET
+891 GSKET
-896 WLGQPEVPQALEDLD
+896 WLGQLEVPQALEDLD
-911 VAQHRLDGLEQE
+911 VTQRRLDGLEQD

-932 AVNQAADSLLASG
+932 AVNQAADGLLASG
-945 HPRSPQVRQCWEQLN
+945 HPRSPQVRQCREQLN
-960 KRWDRFRELVA
+960 ERWGRFRELVS

-983 LNYRLESEETR
+983 LNYNLESEETQ
-994 QWLQSKARAVE
+994 QWLWSKARAVE

-1029 ELAIA
+1029 ELAVA
-1034 EDRLAALHSQADHLA
+1034 QDRLAALRSQAERLA
-1049 KERPEVAGEVAQRLA
+1049 EERPEVAPDVAQRLA
-1064 AAVAAWEE
+1064 AATSAWDE
-1072 LQEALRERAASLGEA
+1072 LQTALGERAASLGEA
-1087 GQLRRFLQDL
+1087 GQLRSFLQDL
-1097 DDFQAWLFG
+1097 DDFQAWLFS
-1106 AQKAVAATDEVPA
+1106 AQKAVAAVDEVPA
-1119 SLAEAEE
+1119 SLGEAEE
-1126 LLRQHE
+1126 MLQRHE
-1132 AAQQDTE
+1132 AARRDAE
-1139 GHTAT
+1139 EHAGA
-1144 FAALLKAGEQV
+1144 FDALAEAGERVLGGQ
-1155 VGEET
+1155 T
-1160 DPQYEGL
+1160 DPEYEAL
-1167 RQRLRGVEAGWAALG
+1167 RQRLGGVKDGWAALG
-1182 RMAEAQ
+1182 KMAEARKR
-1188 HHFLAQCRGFQ
+1188 FLTQCRDFQ
-1199 EFLHNAKQAEI
+1199 EFLRDAKQAEI

-1217 TLAHLELPT
+1217 TLSHLELPP
-1226 TLDGSAAALRRFQ
+1226 TLEGSAAALHRFQ
-1239 DFRASTESSAE
+1239 NFRTSVESNAE

-1260 KLVTEGNIFAE
+1260 KLVAEENIFAE
-1271 KIAEKCQTLQDRHQ
+1271 KISEKCRTLQERHG
-1285 AVVVKAEEA
+1285 AVMAKVEEA
-1294 AGLLQDNHELQ
+1294 AGLLQDNHDLQ
-1305 TFLQSCRELNA
+1305 TFLQSCREFDA
-1316 WMEEKMLTAQDAS
+1316 WVDEKMLMAQDVS
-1329 YGGARG
+1329 YGEGRG

-1343 QAFMAELAPNQGWL
+1343 QAFMAELAPNQSWL
-1357 EKIEMEGKELARRKP
+1357 EKIEAEGMELATRKP
-1372 QYSEVVAQELDEL
+1372 QYSAVVTRRLEEL
-1385 RGRWDRLRSTA
+1385 RQRWAGLRSAA
-1396 EEKGQQLFEANRSTL
+1396 EDKGRQLFEAERSAL
-1411 YAQSYGEL
+1411 YARSYGEL
-1419 ESWLGQAEEELRGTE
+1419 QSWLGRAQEELRHAE
-1434 QAKDLTATN
+1434 KVKDLTATN

-1448 LTRLEEQVRAR
+1448 LTRLEEQVRTW

-1469 GPAPAEV
+1469 GAPGAGD
-1476 VPDAD
+1476 VPDAT
-1481 GHEQRLRRRF
+1481 GQEQMLRQRV
-1491 LDLLDP
+1491 LELLEP
-1497 LERRRKELETTKA
+1497 LERKRKELETAKA
-1510 MYQLGRDLEDER
+1510 MYQLGRDLEDEM
-1522 LWVQERLPLARSTEH
+1522 LWVQERLSLARSTDH
-1537 GMDLA
+1537 GTDLP
-1542 SVQRLAKR
+1542 SVQRLTKR

-1565 AEVLSRGEAVAS
+1565 GEVLSRGEAAGS
-1577 GDEPSPEL
+1577 SEEPGPEL
-1585 EAQARELRGLWEML
+1585 SAQAQELRALWETL
-1599 QEEAAARHQ
+1599 QEEAAARHR
-1608 RLQEASEAQQY
+1608 RLCEAGEAQQY
-1619 YLDAGEAK
+1619 YLDASEAEA
-1627 TWVSEQ
+1627 WVSEQ
-1633 ELFMGAEEKPKDE
+1633 ELFMGPEEKPKDE

-1652 LKRHV
+1652 LKRHI
-1657 RQQRSI
+1657 RQLRSI

-1707 VAEERRRRLENMSH
+1707 AAEERRRRLENMSH

-1776 VDRVNLAIEDL
+1776 VDRVNLTIEDL

-1824 ASHDLHKYFYDGAEL
+1824 ASHDLHKYFYDGTEL
-1839 LTLIAA
+1839 LALIAA

-1865 RMHSAFERDLQL
+1865 RMHSAFERNLQL
-1877 LETQVRPYL
+1877 LE
-1886 GTSGDAWHRY
+1886 A
-1896 HRHSAFSA
+1896 
-1904 LSGFAGQVQQFRE
+1904 QVQQFRE
-1917 MAARLQTAYAGEK
+1917 TAARLQTAYAGEK
-1930 AAGIQEQEQEVAR
+1930 AAGIQEQEQEVTR
-1943 ALRALLEACSG
+1943 ALQELLEACSG

-1962 ADKHRFFGMAR
+1962 ADKHRFFSMAR

-2006 SIRAEVD
+2006 GIKAEVD
-2013 ARGKSFTTCIELGK
+2013 ARGKNFTTCIDLGK

-2040 RAAGARGW
+2040 RESGMGSSLMLPP
-2048 WGRWHWGHPV
+2048 GP
-2058 TVHPPSQIKTKL
+2058 PPDSFPSQIKAKL
-2070 VEVVEKR
+2070 VELVDKR
-2077 KAMMEMWEQRWD
+2077 KAMMETWEQRWE

-2163 GGRTLREG
+2163 GRRSLHEELAGDRTTRS
-2171 LAQDGVMRTEA
+2171 EA
-2182 PDYHLDLD
+2182 PDYCLDLD

-2201 EEKRKG
+2201 EEEEKRKDV
-2207 TSTQDT
+2207 STQDT
-2213 SPPAVDG
+2213 SLTTTDG
-2220 PEPVRDR
+2220 PEPPPREGTTPRCASV
-2227 TSGCGFWW
+2227 GGGG
-2235 WAVTAPCNRAVALRQ
+2235 WATPRRNRAVASRQ
-2250 LARTTGDEEPVSLSL
+2250 LAPRTADEEPVSPTP
-2265 RPEPEEPAT
+2265 RPPREEPEEPAT
-2274 LPARTCSVQL
+2274 LPARVSNVQL

-2301 SNRSWSTRYCVV
+2301 SNRSWSTRYCVL

-2332 CHGEEPLA
+2332 CQGEEPLG
-2340 LQDALCEV
+2340 LWDARCEV
-2348 AAGYKKKKH
+2348 PAGYKKKKH
-2357 VFKLRLSN
+2357 VFKLR
-2365 GSEWLFHGKD
+2365 
-2375 EEELQAWLQGLS
+2375 
-2387 TAISECR
+2387 
-2394 SRWGKAQSLPLP
+2394 
-2406 LPVAPA
+2406 
-2412 PPEHPLPRKDKE
+2412 
-2424 KRFSFF
+2424 
-2430 PKKK
+2430 

>member
-1 TMTSANN
+1 MTSAND
-8 YEQLELQQQY
+8 YEQLELQQPY
-18 SRVNDRWDA
+18 SRINVRWDA

-73 TCRISDLYLDLR
+73 TCRISDLYMDLR

-100 LLPRPTKGRMRIHCL
+100 LLPKPTKGRMRIHCL

-122 QFLKEQKVHLEN
+122 QFLKEQRVHLEN

-160 IQDIIIQTQEGRET
+160 IQDIIVQTQEGQET

-215 KHRPELVDFQNL
+215 RHRPELVDFHNL

-244 RHLGITPLLDPEA
+244 RHLGITPLLDPE

-274 AFYHYFSKMKVLEV
+274 AFYHYFSKMKALEV

-305 MIEGYGRLASD
+305 MIEGYGGLASE

-378 NNQRGYTP
+378 NNQRVYTP

-414 TELIRQEKLEQLAR
+414 NELIRQEKLEQLAR

-439 WLSENQRLVAQVRSG
+439 WLSENQRLVAQ
-454 TPTPWTRTPRQGLTV
+454 
-469 GFVLGQDN
+469 DN
-477 FGQDLPAVEAAKK
+477 FGQDLSAVEAAKK

-502 KERVQAIEAVAREL
+502 KERVQAIVAVAREL
-516 EVEGYHDIQ
+516 ELEGYHDVQ
-525 RINGRKNNILRLWE
+525 RINGRKDNILRLWE
-539 QLQELLTARRQRLEM
+539 QLLELLAARRQRLEM
-554 NLVLQH
+554 NLALQH

-584 GKHLLEAEELLQTHH
+584 GKHLLEAEELLQTHR
-599 LLEGDMALQA
+599 LLERDMALHA
-609 EKIRAVSAAAL
+609 ERTRAISAAAL

-654 TRRRALLEQSRSLWM
+654 ARRRALLEQSRSLWT

-676 AEGWIKEQEQ
+676 AESWIKEQEQ
-686 LYSALDFGKDLPG
+686 LYSSLDFGKDLPS

-708 AFEAELRSRGSRL
+708 AFEAELQSRGARL
-721 EQALAVGEGLAAAG
+721 EQALATGEGLAAVGLATG
-735 RAAKQLQERGAA
+735 QLRERGAA

-752 AQLEELATFRRRG
+752 GQLEERAASRRHG
-765 LREAEG
+765 LKKAES
-771 FFQFQADAEELA
+771 FFQFQVEAEELA
-783 EGLRDARRRA
+783 EGLQDARRRA
-793 ATEELGQDE
+793 GSEELGQDE
-802 SRTRALL
+802 SHTRVLL
-809 RQHHELLEEMAA
+809 RQHRELLEELGAA
-821 AREQLDG
+821 QEQLEK

-834 GFPLELRTSPEA
+834 GFPPELRAGPEA
-846 QNQLAALRELHAEA
+846 QNRLLALRQLYAEVA
-860 AALAELRGR
+860 AMAERRGR
-869 QLQDTLDL
+869 QLQDALDL

-891 GAKET
+891 GSKET
-896 WLGQPEVPQALEDLD
+896 WLRQLEVPQALEDLD

-923 MATVASQIA
+923 MATMASQVATI
-932 AVNQAADSLLASG
+932 NQAADGLVASR
-945 HPRSPQVRQCWEQLN
+945 HPRSPQVQQCREELN
-960 KRWDRFRELVA
+960 KRWDQFKELVSQ
-971 ERRRAVGSALRL
+971 RRRAVGSALRL

-994 QWLQSKARAVE
+994 QWLKSKVQVVE

-1014 AGVLATQRKLYGIER
+1014 AGILATQRKLYGIER
-1029 ELAIA
+1029 ELEATK
-1034 EDRLAALHSQADHLA
+1034 DRLATLRSQAEQVA
-1049 KERPEVAGEVAQRLA
+1049 EERPEVAREATERLE

-1072 LQEALRERAASLGEA
+1072 LQGALGERAASLGEV
-1087 GQLRRFLQDL
+1087 GQLRSFLQDL
-1097 DDFQAWLFG
+1097 DNFQAWLFG

-1126 LLRQHE
+1126 MLQRHE
-1132 AAQQDTE
+1132 AARRDVE
-1139 GHTAT
+1139 EHADAFTALV
-1144 FAALLKAGEQV
+1144 AAGERV
-1155 VGEET
+1155 LGEQE
-1160 DPQYEGL
+1160 DPEYEVL
-1167 RQRLRGVEAGWAALG
+1167 RQRLGGVEAGWAALAK
-1182 RMAEAQ
+1182 MADVR
-1188 HHFLAQCRGFQ
+1188 HRFLVQCRDFQ
-1199 EFLHNAKQAEI
+1199 AFLRDAKQVEI

-1226 TLDGSAAALRRFQ
+1226 TPEGSAAALRRFQ
-1239 DFRASTESSAE
+1239 DFRAGMESGTE
-1250 KVPEAVAGGT
+1250 KVPEVVAGGT
-1260 KLVTEGNIFAE
+1260 KLVAEGNIFAE
-1271 KIAEKCQTLQDRHQ
+1271 KITEKCQALQQRHG
-1285 AVVVKAEEA
+1285 AVVAKAEEA

-1305 TFLQSCRELNA
+1305 TFLQSCRELDA
-1316 WMEEKMLTAQDAS
+1316 WVEDKMLTLQDVS

-1335 LHSKWQKH
+1335 LHGKWQKH
-1343 QAFMAELAPNQGWL
+1343 QAFMAELAPTQGWL
-1357 EKIEMEGKELARRKP
+1357 EKIETEGQELASRKP
-1372 QYSEVVAQELDEL
+1372 QHGQAVRQRLSEL
-1385 RGRWDRLRSTA
+1385 RGRWDGMRRAA
-1396 EEKGQQLFEANRSTL
+1396 EEKGQKLFEASRAEL
-1411 YAQSYGEL
+1411 YARSCGEL
-1419 ESWLGQAEEELRGTE
+1419 ESLLGRAEEELRATE
-1434 QAKDLTATN
+1434 QAKDLSATN

-1448 LTRLEEQVRAR
+1448 LTRLEEQVRTW
-1459 MKELEELGWQ
+1459 MKELEELESQ
-1469 GPAPAEV
+1469 APPAAGD
-1476 VPDAD
+1476 VPDAE
-1481 GHEQRLRRRF
+1481 GQEQRLRQRF
-1491 LDLLDP
+1491 LELLEP
-1497 LERRRKELETTKA
+1497 LERRRKELENAKA
-1510 MYQLGRDLEDER
+1510 VYQLERDLEDEV

-1537 GMDLA
+1537 GTDLP
-1542 SVQRLAKR
+1542 SVQRLTKR

-1565 AEVLSRGEAVAS
+1565 TEVLSRGEEVVG
-1577 GDEPSPEL
+1577 GDQARPEL
-1585 EAQARELRGLWEML
+1585 VKKVQELQELWEAL
-1599 QEEAAARHQ
+1599 RAEAAARQ
-1608 RLQEASEAQQY
+1608 RRLREAGEAQQY
-1619 YLDAGEAK
+1619 YQDASEAEA
-1627 TWVSEQ
+1627 WVSEQ

-1646 ESCLVM
+1646 ESGSVM
-1652 LKRHV
+1652 LKRHI

-1707 VAEERRRRLENMSH
+1707 AAEERRRRLEHMSR

-1776 VDRVNLAIEDL
+1776 VDRVNLTIEDL
-1787 IDAGHTEAATMAEWK
+1787 IDAGHSEAATMAEWK

-1824 ASHDLHKYFYDGAEL
+1824 ASHDLHKYFYDGTEL
-1839 LTLIAA
+1839 LALIAA

-1855 EDAGT
+1855 EDVGT

-1877 LETQVRPYL
+1877 LETQV
-1886 GTSGDAWHRY
+1886 
-1896 HRHSAFSA
+1896 
-1904 LSGFAGQVQQFRE
+1904 QQFRDT
-1917 MAARLQTAYAGEK
+1917 ASRLQTAYAGEK

-1943 ALRALLEACSG
+1943 ALRELLEACSG

-1962 ADKHRFFGMAR
+1962 ADRHRFFSMAR

-2006 SIRAEVD
+2006 GIRAEVD
-2013 ARGKSFTTCIELGK
+2013 ARGKNFTTCIELGK
-2027 KLLQRKHQDSPEV
+2027 KLLQRKHQDSPE
-2040 RAAGARGW
+2040 
-2048 WGRWHWGHPV
+2048 
-2058 TVHPPSQIKTKL
+2058 IKEKL

-2077 KAMMEMWEQRWD
+2077 KAMMETWEQRWE

-2163 GGRTLREG
+2163 DGRTPREG
-2171 LAQDGVMRTEA
+2171 AAQEGVTRA
-2182 PDYHLDLD
+2182 QGPDYRLELD
-2190 GELEAGSEEEE
+2190 GELEARSDEEE
-2201 EEKRKG
+2201 EEKRKD

-2213 SPPAVDG
+2213 SPPTTDG
-2220 PEPVRDR
+2220 LEP
-2227 TSGCGFWW
+2227 
-2235 WAVTAPCNRAVALRQ
+2235 
-2250 LARTTGDEEPVSLSL
+2250 LARTVGNEKLVSPSPRPPRDEL
-2265 RPEPEEPAT
+2265 EEPAT
-2274 LPARTCSVQL
+2274 LPARTCNVQL

-2301 SNRSWSTRYCVV
+2301 SNRSWSTRYCVL

-2332 CHGEEPLA
+2332 CHGEEPLG
-2340 LQDALCEV
+2340 LRDALCEV

-2375 EEELQAWLQGLS
+2375 EEELHAWLQGLS
-2387 TAISECR
+2387 AAISECQG
-2394 SRWGKAQSLPLP
+2394 SWGKAQSLPLT
-2406 LPVAPA
+2406 LA

>member
-1 TMTSANN
+1 MTSAND

-18 SRVNDRWDA
+18 SRINVRWDA

-73 TCRISDLYLDLR
+73 TCRISDLYMDLR

-100 LLPRPTKGRMRIHCL
+100 LLPKPTKGRMRIHCL

-122 QFLKEQKVHLEN
+122 QFLKEQRVHLEN

-160 IQDIIIQTQEGRET
+160 IQDIIVQTQEGRET

-244 RHLGITPLLDPEA
+244 RHLGITPLLDPE

-305 MIEGYGRLASD
+305 MIEGYGGLASD

-378 NNQRGYTP
+378 NNQRVYTP

-439 WLSENQRLVAQVRSG
+439 WLSENQRLVAQ
-454 TPTPWTRTPRQGLTV
+454 
-469 GFVLGQDN
+469 DN

-502 KERVQAIEAVAREL
+502 KERVQAIEAVAKEL

-525 RINGRKNNILRLWE
+525 RINGRKDNILRLWE
-539 QLQELLTARRQRLEM
+539 QLLELLAARRQRLEM
-554 NLVLQH
+554 NLTLQH

-584 GKHLLEAEELLQTHH
+584 GKHLLEAEELLQTHR

-609 EKIRAVSAAAL
+609 EKTRAISAAAL

-640 SHLELCRRELQALA
+640 SHLEMCRRELQALA
-654 TRRRALLEQSRSLWM
+654 ARRRALLEQSRSLWT

-686 LYSALDFGKDLPG
+686 LYSSLDFGKDLPG

-721 EQALAVGEGLAAAG
+721 ERALVAGEGLAAAG
-735 RAAKQLQERGAA
+735 QAASRLRERGAA

-752 AQLEELATFRRRG
+752 TQLEELAAFRRRG

-771 FFQFQADAEELA
+771 FFQFQAEAEELA

-793 ATEELGQDE
+793 AAEDLGQDE

-809 RQHHELLEEMAA
+809 RQHQELLEEMAA
-821 AREQLDG
+821 AKEQLDG

-834 GFPLELRTSPEA
+834 GFPPELRAGPEA
-846 QNQLAALRELHAEA
+846 QSRLAALRQLHAEA
-860 AALAELRGR
+860 AALAERRGR
-869 QLQDTLDL
+869 QLQDALDL

-896 WLGQPEVPQALEDLD
+896 WLRQPEVPQALEDLD

-945 HPRSPQVRQCWEQLN
+945 HPRSPQVRQCQEQLN
-960 KRWDRFRELVA
+960 ERWDRFRELVS

-983 LNYRLESEETR
+983 LNYRLECEETQ
-994 QWLQSKARAVE
+994 QWLQSKTRVVK

-1029 ELAIA
+1029 ELAVA
-1034 EDRLAALHSQADHLA
+1034 EGRLAALRSQADRLA
-1049 KERPEVAGEVAQRLA
+1049 EERPEVAGEATERLA
-1064 AAVAAWEE
+1064 AAAAAWEE
-1072 LQEALRERAASLGEA
+1072 LQEALGEQAASLGEA

-1106 AQKAVAATDEVPA
+1106 AQKAVAAADEVPA

-1126 LLRQHE
+1126 LLQRHE
-1132 AAQQDTE
+1132 AARQDAE
-1139 GHTAT
+1139 DHAAA
-1144 FAALLKAGEQV
+1144 FAAVVEAGERV
-1155 VGEET
+1155 VGEQA

-1188 HHFLAQCRGFQ
+1188 HRFLIQCRSFQ
-1199 EFLHNAKQAEI
+1199 EFLRDAKQVEI

-1217 TLAHLELPT
+1217 TLAHLELPA
-1226 TLDGSAAALRRFQ
+1226 TLEGSAAALRRFQ
-1239 DFRASTESSAE
+1239 DFRASMESSAE
-1250 KVPEAVAGGT
+1250 KIPDVVASGT
-1260 KLVTEGNIFAE
+1260 KLVAEGNIFAE
-1271 KIAEKCQTLQDRHQ
+1271 KIAEKCQALRERHG
-1285 AVVVKAEEA
+1285 AVTAKAEEA

-1305 TFLQSCRELNA
+1305 TFLQSCRELEA
-1316 WMEEKMLTAQDAS
+1316 WVEEKMLTAQDVS
-1329 YGGARG
+1329 YGEARG

-1357 EKIEMEGKELARRKP
+1357 EKIETEGKELASRKP
-1372 QYSEVVAQELDEL
+1372 QYGEVVARQLDEL
-1385 RGRWDRLRSTA
+1385 RGRWDGLCSAA
-1396 EEKGQQLFEANRSTL
+1396 EEKGRRLFEADRSTL
-1411 YAQSYGEL
+1411 YARSYGEL
-1419 ESWLGQAEEELRGTE
+1419 ESWLGRVEEELRAAE

-1448 LTRLEEQVRAR
+1448 LTRLEEQVGAR

-1469 GPAPAEV
+1469 GPPPAGD

-1481 GHEQRLRRRF
+1481 GHEQRLQRRF
-1491 LDLLDP
+1491 LDLLEP
-1497 LERRRKELETTKA
+1497 LGRKRKELEAAKA
-1510 MYQLGRDLEDER
+1510 MYQLGRDLEDET

-1537 GMDLA
+1537 GTDLP

-1550 NETLQKELAGHAPRL
+1550 NQTLQKELAGHAPRL
-1565 AEVLSRGEAVAS
+1565 AEVLSRGEVAAS
-1577 GDEPSPEL
+1577 GGEPSPEL
-1585 EAQARELRGLWEML
+1585 EARVRELRGLWETL
-1599 QEEAAARHQ
+1599 QAEVAARHR
-1608 RLQEASEAQQY
+1608 RLWEAGEAQQY
-1619 YLDAGEAK
+1619 YLDAGEAEA
-1627 TWVSEQ
+1627 WVSEQ

-1646 ESCLVM
+1646 ESGLVM

-1707 VAEERRRRLENMSH
+1707 AAEERRRRLENMSH

-1776 VDRVNLAIEDL
+1776 VDRVNLTIEDL
-1787 IDAGHTEAATMAEWK
+1787 IDAGHAEAATMAEWK

-1824 ASHDLHKYFYDGAEL
+1824 ASHDLHKYFYDGTEL
-1839 LTLIAA
+1839 LALIAA

-1877 LETQVRPYL
+1877 LE
-1886 GTSGDAWHRY
+1886 A
-1896 HRHSAFSA
+1896 
-1904 LSGFAGQVQQFRE
+1904 QVQQFRE
-1917 MAARLQTAYAGEK
+1917 TAARLQTAYAGEK
-1930 AAGIQEQEQEVAR
+1930 AASIQEREQEVAR

-2013 ARGKSFTTCIELGK
+2013 ARGKSFATCIELGK
-2027 KLLQRKHQDSPEV
+2027 KLLQRKHQDSPE
-2040 RAAGARGW
+2040 
-2048 WGRWHWGHPV
+2048 
-2058 TVHPPSQIKTKL
+2058 IKAKL
-2070 VEVVEKR
+2070 VELVEKR

-2089 RLRLLLEVCQ
+2089 QLRLLLEVCQ

-2171 LAQDGVMRTEA
+2171 LARDGVTRTEA
-2182 PDYHLDLD
+2182 PDYRLDLD

-2201 EEKRKG
+2201 KRKDA
-2207 TSTQDT
+2207 STRDA
-2213 SPPAVDG
+2213 SPPTTDG
-2220 PEPVRDR
+2220 PE
-2227 TSGCGFWW
+2227 
-2235 WAVTAPCNRAVALRQ
+2235 L
-2250 LARTTGDEEPVSLSL
+2250 LARTTGDEEPASPSPRLP
-2265 RPEPEEPAT
+2265 REEPEEPAT

-2301 SNRSWSTRYCVV
+2301 SNRSWSTRYCVL

-2332 CHGEEPLA
+2332 CHGEEPLG

-2387 TAISECR
+2387 TAITECR
-2394 SRWGKAQSLPLP
+2394 SSRGKAQSLPLP
-2406 LPVAPA
+2406 LA
-2412 PPEHPLPRKDKE
+2412 PPEPPLPRKDKE

>member
-1 TMTSANN
+1 MTSAND

-18 SRVNDRWDA
+18 SRFNIPWEA

-73 TCRISDLYLDLR
+73 TCRISDLYMDLR

-100 LLPRPTKGRMRIHCL
+100 LLPKPTKGRMRIHCL

-122 QFLKEQKVHLEN
+122 QFLKEQRVHLEN

-160 IQDIIIQTQEGRET
+160 IQDIIMQTQEGRET

-182 LWCQMKTAGYPHV
+182 LWCQMKTAGYSHV

-215 KHRPELVDFQNL
+215 RHRPELFDFQNL

-244 RHLGITPLLDPEA
+244 RHLGITPLLDPE

-305 MIEGYGRLASD
+305 MIEGYGGLASN

-321 EQTIA
+321 EQTIV

-350 RTVEKPPKFQEKG
+350 RTVEKPPRFQEKG

-378 NNQRGYTP
+378 NNQRVYTP

-439 WLSENQRLVAQVRSG
+439 WLSENQRLVAQ
-454 TPTPWTRTPRQGLTV
+454 
-469 GFVLGQDN
+469 
-477 FGQDLPAVEAAKK
+477 AAKK

-502 KERVQAIEAVAREL
+502 RERVQAIEAVAKEL

-525 RINGRKNNILRLWE
+525 RINRRKDNILRLWE
-539 QLQELLTARRQRLEM
+539 QLLELLAARRQRLEM
-554 NLVLQH
+554 NLALQH

-584 GKHLLEAEELLQTHH
+584 GKHLLEAEELLQTHR

-609 EKIRAVSAAAL
+609 EKTRAISAAAL
-620 RFADTEGYRP
+620 RFADAEGYRP

-640 SHLELCRRELQALA
+640 SHLELCRRELQVLA
-654 TRRRALLEQSRSLWM
+654 ARRRALLEQSRSLWT

-686 LYSALDFGKDLPG
+686 LYSSLDFGKDLPG

-708 AFEAELRSRGSRL
+708 AFEAELRSRGDRL
-721 EQALAVGEGLAAAG
+721 ERALAAGEGLAAAAGGQAAG
-735 RAAKQLQERGAA
+735 RLRERGAA

-752 AQLEELATFRRRG
+752 AQLEELAAFRRRG

-771 FFQFQADAEELA
+771 FFQFQVEAEELA
-783 EGLRDARRRA
+783 EGLQDARRRA
-793 ATEELGQDE
+793 AAEELGQDE
-802 SRTRALL
+802 SHTRALL
-809 RQHHELLEEMAA
+809 RQHWELLEEMAA

-828 LAQQAE
+828 LAQRAE
-834 GFPLELRTSPEA
+834 GFPPELRAGPEA
-846 QNQLAALRELHAEA
+846 QSRLAALRELHAEA
-860 AALAELRGR
+860 AALAERRGR
-869 QLQDTLDL
+869 QLQDALDL

-891 GAKET
+891 GSKET
-896 WLGQPEVPQALEDLD
+896 WLGQLEVPQALEDLD

-923 MATVASQIA
+923 MAAVASQIA
-932 AVNQAADSLLASG
+932 AVNQAADGLLASG
-945 HPRSPQVRQCWEQLN
+945 HPRSPQVRQCRE
-960 KRWDRFRELVA
+960 WDRFGELVS

-994 QWLQSKARAVE
+994 QWLQSKTRAVE

-1029 ELAIA
+1029 ELAVA
-1034 EDRLAALHSQADHLA
+1034 EDRLVALRSQADRLA
-1049 KERPEVAGEVAQRLA
+1049 EERPEVAGETAERLL
-1064 AAVAAWEE
+1064 AAVAAWGE
-1072 LQEALRERAASLGEA
+1072 LQEALGERAASLGEA

-1106 AQKAVAATDEVPA
+1106 AQKAVAAADEVPA

-1126 LLRQHE
+1126 LLRRHE
-1132 AAQQDTE
+1132 AARRDAE
-1139 GHTAT
+1139 EHAAT
-1144 FAALLKAGEQV
+1144 FAALMESGERAVGEQ
-1155 VGEET
+1155 E

-1182 RMAEAQ
+1182 RMAETR
-1188 HHFLAQCRGFQ
+1188 HRFLAQCRGFQ
-1199 EFLHNAKQAEI
+1199 EFLRDAKQAEI
-1210 LLTNQEY
+1210 LLANQEY
-1217 TLAHLELPT
+1217 TLAHLELPA
-1226 TLDGSAAALRRFQ
+1226 TLEGSAAALRRFQ
-1239 DFRASTESSAE
+1239 DFRAGMESGAE
-1250 KVPEAVAGGT
+1250 KVPEVVAGGT
-1260 KLVTEGNIFAE
+1260 KLVAEGNIFAE
-1271 KIAEKCQTLQDRHQ
+1271 KIAEKCQALQERHG

-1305 TFLQSCRELNA
+1305 TFLQSCREFDA
-1316 WMEEKMLTAQDAS
+1316 WVEEKMLTAQDTS
-1329 YGGARG
+1329 YGEARG
-1335 LHSKWQKH
+1335 LHGKWQKH
-1343 QAFMAELAPNQGWL
+1343 QAFMAELASNQGWL
-1357 EKIEMEGKELARRKP
+1357 EKIETVGAGTGAWKP
-1372 QYSEVVAQELDEL
+1372 HCPPAGREVPVPACA
-1385 RGRWDRLRSTA
+1385 GRWDGLRRAA
-1396 EEKGQQLFEANRSTL
+1396 EEKGRRLFEANRSAL
-1411 YAQSYGEL
+1411 YARSYGEL
-1419 ESWLGQAEEELRGTE
+1419 ESWLGQAEEELRAAE

-1443 LLLKR
+1443 LLLKK
-1448 LTRLEEQVRAR
+1448 LTRLEEQVGMW

-1469 GPAPAEV
+1469 APTPAGD

-1491 LDLLDP
+1491 LDLLEQ

-1510 MYQLGRDLEDER
+1510 IYQLGRDLEDET

-1537 GMDLA
+1537 GSDLP

-1565 AEVLSRGEAVAS
+1565 AEVLSRGEVAAS

-1585 EAQARELRGLWEML
+1585 EARVQELQGLWETL
-1599 QEEAAARHQ
+1599 RAEAAARHR
-1608 RLQEASEAQQY
+1608 RLQEAGEAQQY
-1619 YLDAGEAK
+1619 YLDAGEAEA
-1627 TWVSEQ
+1627 WVSEQ

-1646 ESCLVM
+1646 ESGLVM

-1707 VAEERRRRLENMSH
+1707 AAEERRRRLENMSH

-1787 IDAGHTEAATMAEWK
+1787 IDAGHAEAATMAEWK

-1839 LTLIAA
+1839 LALIAA

-1877 LETQVRPYL
+1877 LE
-1886 GTSGDAWHRY
+1886 A
-1896 HRHSAFSA
+1896 
-1904 LSGFAGQVQQFRE
+1904 QVQQFRE
-1917 MAARLQTAYAGEK
+1917 TAARLQTAYAGEK
-1930 AAGIQEQEQEVAR
+1930 AASIQEQEQEVAR

-2006 SIRAEVD
+2006 GIRAEVD
-2013 ARGKSFTTCIELGK
+2013 ARGKSFTACIELGK

-2040 RAAGARGW
+2040 RA
-2048 WGRWHWGHPV
+2048 
-2058 TVHPPSQIKTKL
+2058 KL

-2153 LRKLTTLELL
+2153 LRKLTTVRKARD
-2163 GGRTLREG
+2163 G
-2171 LAQDGVMRTEA
+2171 AQLV
-2182 PDYHLDLD
+2182 
-2190 GELEAGSEEEE
+2190 
-2201 EEKRKG
+2201 
-2207 TSTQDT
+2207 
-2213 SPPAVDG
+2213 
-2220 PEPVRDR
+2220 
-2227 TSGCGFWW
+2227 
-2235 WAVTAPCNRAVALRQ
+2235 
-2250 LARTTGDEEPVSLSL
+2250 LARHTAGPPHAPGGAGKCGWGHPWAQERGWAPQDRRAPAPPVAPSCCPWMGTLFARHRGP
-2265 RPEPEEPAT
+2265 RPEPLC
-2274 LPARTCSVQL
+2274 LPASPAVPNPPGIQL

-2301 SNRSWSTRYCVV
+2301 SNRSWSTRYCVL

-2332 CHGEEPLA
+2332 CHGEEPLG
-2340 LQDALCEV
+2340 LRDALCEV

-2365 GSEWLFHGKD
+2365 GSVWLFHGKD

-2387 TAISECR
+2387 TAITECR
-2394 SRWGKAQSLPLP
+2394 SSREKAQSLPLP
-2406 LPVAPA
+2406 PA
-2412 PPEHPLPRKDKE
+2412 PPEPPLPRKDKE